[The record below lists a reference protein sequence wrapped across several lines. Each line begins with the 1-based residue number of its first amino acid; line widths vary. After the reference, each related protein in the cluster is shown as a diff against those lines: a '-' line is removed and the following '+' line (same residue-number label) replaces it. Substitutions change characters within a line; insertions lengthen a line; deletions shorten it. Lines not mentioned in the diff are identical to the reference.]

1 MHKFFRGSKKTIAAM
16 MAVLMFTSSTGG
28 YAQAGMIQDAFPETQ
43 KIVQD
48 VQENTDTPVTE
59 DAETVVTK
67 PDTEVPTGEPTKEP
81 AEDSAE
87 DSAEGSVDNPTPEVT
102 ETPKPTEKLEEK
114 NKDASKET
122 TADSEKKSET
132 SEKKETSEDS
142 NELSNTVTRF
152 IQEKDSYA
160 YMEQITNMDDLLS
173 EMNEEQLYEL
183 LYFMRLS
190 FLSEVPEKHSQTL
203 DIYYEILNAY
213 IRAKT
218 GDPKQEWQ
226 DLVLPYLPYY
236 QEGMETT
243 EDYLDV
249 VDGKDFDLSYL
260 EEQLSSLED
269 CQDSDI
275 LAGKAEPV
283 TIEAAMESV
292 RQDILDGNPAD
303 AIWTMYHY
311 GYMADVLTELD
322 YETLEGFFQGLSED
336 DRFVFNTLAGYEY
349 FRFVDQGYALDGY
362 KEKAEMLQYFYQ
374 EAAESDA
381 ADQILLSYLN
391 KQNKKTYSSVEAY
404 VAEMTK
410 DSSENFAE
418 VMEAWNLFLAGRVDT
433 LVKKVNKE
441 EIKDEPSKPED
452 SHEPLAPD
460 TPDVDVPDTGDST
473 GDDLGGAGD
482 DLPKKDI
489 GTGDTLSDVE
499 YPSLGKNYNDGIAL
513 ASAQYNKNVNGGQW
527 VAISNTWYFLQ
538 SNGQILYNSWV
549 LDGNDWYFIKPNGWA
564 VVSAYAV
571 IDNVAYHFNAKGAD
585 DGKLSQ
591 GWVVSDINGGWYYIY
606 NGTAQYG
613 WVWPQEK
620 SVADAAGNTYC
631 YYWCGPSDDRVMR
644 ANGYYSIWCAEAG
657 QNLDYYLDNGGHLI
671 QATIGGNSYY
681 SAFNANNGAIDCAW
695 NGSTVVL
702 KGGNHN
708 VSAQHGIYN
717 KNVTITTDGS
727 HRCYIRN
734 SNTATGAGRPTILYI
749 SGGTLTINGYI
760 SWDGGNR
767 NSEKAASDVLIAE
780 NGGTLTFDSANAKVF
795 NCNQGLH
802 GTSDSPNGAK
812 VNFYAGEIYNC
823 YFGIGTYN
831 NVTMTGGT
839 IRNCEQG
846 VHLNA
851 CYRDIV
857 CDITGG
863 TIKDNAGHG
872 VVGHA
877 AEWGSPHRVGLTVD
891 NTTITGN
898 GNGVCMTASVTAN
911 SSVTLNNDNINN
923 NTTGVMIGAG
933 TLNIGEYNN
942 VNVKNNTSR
951 GVCITNANSVG
962 RINKAQ
968 ITGNGKSADSGAG
981 IYTLGTIYTTASTN
995 VSNNKGAQGGG
1006 ICGDGNAVLNI
1017 NGTPI
1022 KDNTAH
1028 GCGGGICSHGTL
1040 NLSGSTLT
1048 GNTATGDG
1056 GAIWYNKGNI
1066 SGCGITG
1073 NTANNIGGGV
1083 SLSGGTSTLTNN
1095 NIDNNKANQGGG
1107 MYTDGNLT
1115 ISSGTF
1121 NNNNASGNGGGII
1134 SNGTITMN
1142 GGSITGNY
1150 SGWDGGGVNSRA
1162 TFNFNGGAIQNNTA
1176 YWLGGNIHVQAVD
1189 NINNKQ
1195 SVFTVTSKNPISG
1208 GKAEGSG
1215 GGGVCVYG
1223 TGAKLILNDGTSVK
1237 DNTAPTG
1244 GGINGNAAVE
1254 MKNATIS
1261 GNKATSNNG
1270 GGIELFSDQYG
1281 TGSFK
1286 MTSGTIENNTATS
1299 EGGGFHGPNFT
1310 MTGGTIQKNNAGT
1323 VAGGVLVNG
1332 TGACSMS
1339 GGTITNNTSTYG
1351 AGGLWVD
1358 DNTPFTMGGGTI
1370 SNNTAGGDG
1379 GGIYNDNGN
1388 ITLSGGSVTGNKAN
1402 VNAGSGGGIRN
1413 SGTLTVNGTASIDN
1427 NTAYAGGGV
1436 HSTTG
1441 NIVVSGNAKVNKNTA
1456 TECGGGINAEYDGS
1470 DDTITIAENAQISN
1484 NMTKS
1489 DGGGISLFPA
1499 KLVVSGGKIQNNT
1512 AGVGGGIASYADGDI
1527 TMTDGEISGN
1537 TAISG
1542 GGIYLSQP
1550 KMTMSGG
1557 SIHGNT
1563 AKLSENSSGTDGYG
1577 GGIMSLSGKNPV
1589 TITGGSIYGNTAE
1602 SGLANAYYQG
1612 GKLFVGKDASITG
1625 DIYLYKNKIINVI
1638 SDLTKA
1644 NLEVSM
1650 AENYTYKQRV
1660 IAEYSADTTSYKNG
1674 TDDTKRYSLET
1685 NTAGYAKTKG
1695 IRIEDNSTKGSLYQV
1710 WLDSSELP
1718 IRVNYI
1724 GRYADSGS
1732 VKTEIVEPGTETY
1745 TVQKNSGYTRFS
1757 RKDYTFQGWAYRLT
1771 DKKPTYSEKSSNVIS
1786 YDDLRSIWQEQQEAG
1801 ITGDM
1806 FKTQSTESSRSVA
1819 GIALAAMQNALSG
1832 LIFPAQVQA
1841 AENDQVWDVYMLDTW
1856 DKVPTI
1862 TWKENTFWEGTDVY
1876 KADLLKN
1883 IRISD
1888 LEDGTIDVSKLVIN
1902 SITYSAGKLENGTK
1916 AASYTVNY
1924 PKGMQDS
1931 DKLDTWFMQLDKNDS
1946 PVTHVLHCSV
1956 TDSAGNVAKA
1966 DITVKVKYNE
1976 FPTITAQDRYFT
1988 LEEAQ
1993 GGQITK
1999 DALLKNAITDGKL
2012 SANDTEEGNLNNKLD
2027 MVDFKAS
2034 DFTSFTDSGY
2044 VTVTFHVQDSMGP
2057 GGKGKETYRQI
2068 KVYVVKD
2075 GVIEEPE
2082 KAQNIRFINKKYYDL
2097 NKGVNPD
2104 TLSEEEK
2111 EARNGNGGLNV
2122 ESKWYHDPEY
2132 QAVIEAAFGKTQGT
2146 DYEFTKEDIDKI
2158 KAYVDANGIGTT
2170 RSDAALD
2177 NFYSQFVAPAKVN

>member
-43 KIVQD
+43 EIVQD

-67 PDTEVPTGEPTKEP
+67 PETEVPTGEPTKEP
-81 AEDSAE
+81 AEDSV
-87 DSAEGSVDNPTPEVT
+87 EGSVDNPTPEVT

-190 FLSEVPEKHSQTL
+190 FLSEVPENHSQTL
-203 DIYYEILNAY
+203 DTYYEILNAY

-236 QEGMETT
+236 QEGMKTT

-275 LAGKAEPV
+275 LAGRAEPV

-292 RQDILDGNPAD
+292 RQDVLDGNPAD

-311 GYMADVLTELD
+311 GYMADVLAELD
-322 YETLEGFFQGLSED
+322 YETLEGFFQGLGED
-336 DRFVFNTLAGYEY
+336 DRFVFNSLAGYEY

-391 KQNKKTYSSVEAY
+391 KQDKKTYSSVEAY

-499 YPSLGKNYNDGIAL
+499 YPSLGKNYNDGISL

-527 VAISNTWYFLQ
+527 VAISNTWYFVQ

-606 NGTAQYG
+606 NGAAQYG

-644 ANGYYSIWCAEAG
+644 ANGYYTIWCAEAG
-657 QNLDYYLDNGGHLI
+657 QNLDYYLDSGGHLI

-734 SNTATGAGRPTILYI
+734 SNTTTGGNRPTILYI

-760 SWDGGNR
+760 SWDGGNK
-767 NSEKAASDVLIAE
+767 NSDKAASDVLIAE

-812 VNFYAGEIYNC
+812 INFYAGEIYNC
-823 YFGIGTYN
+823 LLGIGTYN

-839 IRNCEQG
+839 IRNCQQG

-863 TIKDNAGHG
+863 TIKDNSSYG
-872 VVGHA
+872 VVGLA
-877 AEWGSPHRVGLTVD
+877 ANWGSPHKVTLTVTKANVFGNGYGVGLSGSVTANSSLKLDNGTNIHNNTHVGTFVESGSMNVGETANVD
-891 NTTITGN
+891 IVNNGERGAVVNNVHSTGTFNKATITGN
-898 GNGVCMTASVTAN
+898 GNSSMT
-911 SSVTLNNDNINN
+911 
-923 NTTGVMIGAG
+923 
-933 TLNIGEYNN
+933 
-942 VNVKNNTSR
+942 
-951 GVCITNANSVG
+951 
-962 RINKAQ
+962 
-968 ITGNGKSADSGAG
+968 GAG
-981 IYTLGTIYTTASTN
+981 IYTTGTISTTANTN
-995 VSNNKGAQGGG
+995 ISNNKSSGGGG
-1006 ICGDGNAVLNI
+1006 IFGADTSTLNI

-1022 KDNTAH
+1022 KNNTAQ
-1028 GCGGGICSHGTL
+1028 GGGGGICSHGTL
-1040 NLSGSTLT
+1040 NLNNATLT

-1056 GAIWYNKGNI
+1056 GAIWYNKGTI
-1066 SGCGITG
+1066 SKSTITG
-1073 NTANNIGGGV
+1073 NTSNNLGGGV
-1083 SLSGGTSTLTNN
+1083 SLSHGTSTVSDTS
-1095 NIDNNKANQGGG
+1095 ISNNKANDGGG

-1115 ISSGTF
+1115 I
-1121 NNNNASGNGGGII
+1121 NNCTYDSNTASGNGGGII
-1134 SNGTITMN
+1134 SNGTVTMN
-1142 GGSITGNY
+1142 SGSITNNY

-1244 GGINGNAAVE
+1244 GGINGNATIE
-1254 MKNATIS
+1254 MHNATIS

-1286 MTSGTIENNTATS
+1286 MTSGTIENNTATC

-1339 GGTITNNTSTYG
+1339 GGTITNNTSTYSG
-1351 AGGLWVD
+1351 GGLWVD
-1358 DNTPFTMGGGTI
+1358 DNTPFTLGGGTI

-1379 GGIYNDNGN
+1379 GGIYIDNGN
-1388 ITLSGGSVTGNKAN
+1388 ITITAGTISGNK
-1402 VNAGSGGGIRN
+1402 GQW
-1413 SGTLTVNGTASIDN
+1413 
-1427 NTAYAGGGV
+1427 
-1436 HSTTG
+1436 
-1441 NIVVSGNAKVNKNTA
+1441 
-1456 TECGGGINAEYDGS
+1456 GGGINDCGTVTMKGG
-1470 DDTITIAENAQISN
+1470 TISGNSTTSKAGA
-1484 NMTKS
+1484 
-1489 DGGGISLFPA
+1489 GINVSTNG
-1499 KLVVSGGKIQNNT
+1499 KLTMSGGKIQNNT
-1512 AGVGGGIASYADGDI
+1512 SAETGGGICNLGTLEISG
-1527 TMTDGEISGN
+1527 GEISGN
-1537 TAISG
+1537 TTKYSG
-1542 GGIYLSQP
+1542 GGIY
-1550 KMTMSGG
+1550 
-1557 SIHGNT
+1557 
-1563 AKLSENSSGTDGYG
+1563 NSAQGKGT
-1577 GGIMSLSGKNPV
+1577 
-1589 TITGGSIYGNTAE
+1589 TITGGTISGNTAE
-1602 SGLANAYYQG
+1602 TYGGGGIYIEDNSKVTMTGGTVKANTVKTNGKAIYQNGTLNLG
-1612 GKLFVGKDASITG
+1612 GSAEVLG
-1625 DIYLYKNKIINVI
+1625 DIYLGTGKIINVV

-1644 NLEVSM
+1644 NPEVAM
-1650 AENYTYKQRV
+1650 AENDTYKQRV
-1660 IAEYSADTTSYKNG
+1660 IAEYSADTTSFKNG

-1685 NTAGYAKTKG
+1685 NTAGYAKAKNIKIDDNVDKG
-1695 IRIEDNSTKGSLYQV
+1695 KLYQV
-1710 WLDSSELP
+1710 WLNKTDLP

-1732 VKTEIVEPGTETY
+1732 VKTEIVEPGTEKY

-1801 ITGDM
+1801 ISGDM
-1806 FKTQSTESSRSVA
+1806 FETQSTESSRSVA

-1862 TWKENTFWEGTDVY
+1862 KWKENTFWEGTDVY

>member
-43 KIVQD
+43 EIVQD

-190 FLSEVPEKHSQTL
+190 FLSEVPENHSQTL
-203 DIYYEILNAY
+203 DTYYEILNAY

-236 QEGMETT
+236 QEGMKTT
-243 EDYLDV
+243 KDYLDV

-275 LAGKAEPV
+275 LAGRAEPV

-292 RQDILDGNPAD
+292 RQDVLDGNPAD

-311 GYMADVLTELD
+311 GYMADVLAELD
-322 YETLEGFFQGLSED
+322 YETLEGFFQGLGED

-391 KQNKKTYSSVEAY
+391 KQDKKTYSSVEAY

-473 GDDLGGAGD
+473 GDNLGGAGD

-527 VAISNTWYFLQ
+527 VAISNTWYFVQ

-564 VVSAYAV
+564 VVSTYAV

-606 NGTAQYG
+606 NSTAQYG

-644 ANGYYSIWCAEAG
+644 ANGYYTIWCAEAG
-657 QNLDYYLDNGGHLI
+657 QNLDYYLDSGGHLI

-695 NGSTVVL
+695 NDSTVVL

-734 SNTATGAGRPTILYI
+734 SNTTTGANRPTILYI

-760 SWDGGNR
+760 SWDGGNK

-802 GTSDSPNGAK
+802 GTSDAPNGAK

-823 YFGIGTYN
+823 LLGIGTYN

-863 TIKDNAGHG
+863 TIKDNSSYG
-872 VVGHA
+872 VVGLA
-877 AEWGSPHRVGLTVD
+877 ADWGSPHKVTLTVTKANVFGNGYGVGLTGSVTANSSLKLDNGTNIHNNTHVGTFVESGSMNVGATANVD
-891 NTTITGN
+891 IVNNGERGAVVNNVHSTGTFNKATITGN
-898 GNGVCMTASVTAN
+898 GNSSMT
-911 SSVTLNNDNINN
+911 
-923 NTTGVMIGAG
+923 
-933 TLNIGEYNN
+933 
-942 VNVKNNTSR
+942 
-951 GVCITNANSVG
+951 
-962 RINKAQ
+962 
-968 ITGNGKSADSGAG
+968 GAG
-981 IYTLGTIYTTASTN
+981 IYTTGTISTTTN
-995 VSNNKGAQGGG
+995 TNISENKGTQGGG
-1006 ICGDGNAVLNI
+1006 ICGDGNAVLTI
-1017 NGTPI
+1017 NGSTI
-1022 KDNTAH
+1022 NSNTAN
-1028 GCGGGICSHGTL
+1028 GCGGAICSYGTL
-1040 NLSGSTLT
+1040 NLNSGTLKK
-1048 GNTATGDG
+1048 NSATGDG
-1056 GAIWYNKGNI
+1056 GAIWFKKGSINATI
-1066 SGCGITG
+1066 EENS
-1073 NTANNIGGGV
+1073 ANGLGGGV
-1083 SLSGGTSTLTNN
+1083 SHSGGSATDHIKGGTIN
-1095 NIDNNKANQGGG
+1095 NNKANQGAGL
-1107 MYTDGNLT
+1107 YTDGTLVIDNGS
-1115 ISSGTF
+1115 I
-1121 NNNNASGNGGGII
+1121 NNNTASGNGGGIM
-1134 SNGTITMN
+1134 SNGPVTMN
-1142 GGSITGNY
+1142 AGTITGNY
-1150 SGWDGGGVNSRA
+1150 SGWDGGGVNSHA
-1162 TFNFNGGAIQNNTA
+1162 NFNFNGGTIQNNTA
-1176 YWLGGNIHVQAVD
+1176 YWLGGNIHQ
-1189 NINNKQ
+1189 Q
-1195 SVFTVTSKNPISG
+1195 SVNSANVTFTVTSKTPISG

-1215 GGGVCVYG
+1215 GGGICVYG
-1223 TGAKLILNDGTSVK
+1223 TGAKVILNDGTSVK
-1237 DNTAPTG
+1237 DNTAPVG
-1244 GGINGNAAVE
+1244 GGIDSNGAVE
-1254 MKNATIS
+1254 IKNAIIS
-1261 GNKATSNNG
+1261 GNSTTGVG
-1270 GGIELFSDQYG
+1270 GGIALFTDSYG
-1281 TGSFK
+1281 TGSLK
-1286 MTSGTIENNTATS
+1286 MSSGIIENNTAGT
-1299 EGGGFHGPNFT
+1299 EGGGFWGSNFT
-1310 MTGGTIQKNNAGT
+1310 MTGGTIQNNNAGT

-1339 GGTITNNTSTYG
+1339 GGTITNNTSTYSG
-1351 AGGLWVD
+1351 GGLFVD

-1388 ITLSGGSVTGNKAN
+1388 ITLTAGTISGNKAQW
-1402 VNAGSGGGIRN
+1402 
-1413 SGTLTVNGTASIDN
+1413 
-1427 NTAYAGGGV
+1427 
-1436 HSTTG
+1436 
-1441 NIVVSGNAKVNKNTA
+1441 
-1456 TECGGGINAEYDGS
+1456 GGGINDCGTVTMKGGTISGNSTTSKAGAGINVSTNGKLTMSGGQIQKNTSAE
-1470 DDTITIAENAQISN
+1470 T
-1484 NMTKS
+1484 
-1489 DGGGISLFPA
+1489 GGGICNLGT
-1499 KLVVSGGKIQNNT
+1499 LEISG
-1512 AGVGGGIASYADGDI
+1512 
-1527 TMTDGEISGN
+1527 GEISGN
-1537 TAISG
+1537 TTKYSGGAIYNSAQGKGTTITGGTISGNKAETYGG
-1542 GGIYLSQP
+1542 GGIYIEDNS
-1550 KMTMSGG
+1550 KVTMT
-1557 SIHGNT
+1557 
-1563 AKLSENSSGTDGYG
+1563 SGTIKDNTVKTNGKAIYQNGTLNLG
-1577 GGIMSLSGKNPV
+1577 GA
-1589 TITGGSIYGNTAE
+1589 AE
-1602 SGLANAYYQG
+1602 VL
-1612 GKLFVGKDASITG
+1612 G
-1625 DIYLYKNKIINVI
+1625 DIYLGTGKIINVV

-1644 NLEVSM
+1644 NPEVAM
-1650 AENYTYKQRV
+1650 AENDTYKQRV
-1660 IAEYSADTTSYKNG
+1660 IAEYSADTTSFKNG

-1685 NTAGYAKTKG
+1685 TTAGYAKAKNIKIDDNVDKG
-1695 IRIEDNSTKGSLYQV
+1695 KLYQV
-1710 WLDSSELP
+1710 WLNKTDLP

-1732 VKTEIVEPGTETY
+1732 VKTEIVEPGTEKY
-1745 TVQKNSGYTRFS
+1745 TVQKNSGYTGYS
-1757 RKDYTFQGWAYRLT
+1757 RKAYTFQGWATIPPY
-1771 DKKPTYSEKSSNVIS
+1771 KKPVYSEKTTNVIT
-1786 YDDLRSIWQEQQEAG
+1786 YDDLRDIYLEQQEAG

-1832 LIFPAQVQA
+1832 LIFPVQVQA

-1862 TWKENTFWEGTDVY
+1862 KWTENTFWEGTDVY

-1883 IRISD
+1883 IQIRD
-1888 LEDGTIDVSKLVIN
+1888 EEDGTIDVSKLVIN

-2012 SANDTEEGNLNNKLD
+2012 SANDTEEGNLNSKLD

-2057 GGKGKETYRQI
+2057 GGNGKETYRQI

>member
-43 KIVQD
+43 EIVQD

-190 FLSEVPEKHSQTL
+190 FLSEVPENHSQTL
-203 DIYYEILNAY
+203 DTYYEILNAY

-236 QEGMETT
+236 QEGMKTT
-243 EDYLDV
+243 KDYLDV

-275 LAGKAEPV
+275 LAGRAEPV

-292 RQDILDGNPAD
+292 RQDVLDGNPAD

-311 GYMADVLTELD
+311 GYMADVLAELD
-322 YETLEGFFQGLSED
+322 YETLEGFFQGLGED

-391 KQNKKTYSSVEAY
+391 KQDKKTYSSVEAY

-473 GDDLGGAGD
+473 GDNLGGAGD

-527 VAISNTWYFLQ
+527 VAISNTWYFVQ

-571 IDNVAYHFNAKGAD
+571 IDNVAYHFNASGAD

-606 NGTAQYG
+606 NSTAQYG

-657 QNLDYYLDNGGHLI
+657 QNLDYYLDSGGHLI

-717 KNVTITTDGS
+717 KNVTITTDGD

-734 SNTATGAGRPTILYI
+734 SSTATGAGRPTILFI
-749 SGGTLTINGYI
+749 SKGTLTINGYI
-760 SWDGGNR
+760 SWDGGNK
-767 NSEKAASDVLIAE
+767 NSGKAASDVLIAE
-780 NGGTLTFDSANAKVF
+780 NGGTLTFDSSNAKVF

-802 GTSDSPNGAK
+802 GTSDAPNGAK

-823 YFGIGTYN
+823 LLGIGTYN

-863 TIKDNAGHG
+863 TIKDNVSQG
-872 VVGHA
+872 VVGLS

-898 GNGVCMTASVTAN
+898 GNGVCMSASVTAN
-911 SSVTLNNDNINN
+911 SSVTLNNNNINN
-923 NTTGVMIGAG
+923 NITGVMISAG

-1028 GCGGGICSHGTL
+1028 GCGGGICSYGTL

-1095 NIDNNKANQGGG
+1095 NIDNNKANEGGG

-1121 NNNNASGNGGGII
+1121 RGNNASGNGGGII
-1134 SNGTITMN
+1134 SNGTVTMN

-1162 TFNFNGGAIQNNTA
+1162 TFNFNGGAIQSNTA

-1286 MTSGTIENNTATS
+1286 MTSGTIENNTATC

-1339 GGTITNNTSTYG
+1339 GGTITNNTSTYSG
-1351 AGGLWVD
+1351 GGLWVD
-1358 DNTPFTMGGGTI
+1358 DNTPFTLGGGTI

-1388 ITLSGGSVTGNKAN
+1388 ITLTAGTISGNK
-1402 VNAGSGGGIRN
+1402 GQW
-1413 SGTLTVNGTASIDN
+1413 
-1427 NTAYAGGGV
+1427 
-1436 HSTTG
+1436 
-1441 NIVVSGNAKVNKNTA
+1441 
-1456 TECGGGINAEYDGS
+1456 GGGINDCGTVTMKGG
-1470 DDTITIAENAQISN
+1470 TISGNSTTSKAGA
-1484 NMTKS
+1484 
-1489 DGGGISLFPA
+1489 GINVSTNG
-1499 KLVVSGGKIQNNT
+1499 KLTMSGGKIQNNT
-1512 AGVGGGIASYADGDI
+1512 SAETGGGICNLGTLEISG
-1527 TMTDGEISGN
+1527 GEISGN
-1537 TAISG
+1537 TTKYSG
-1542 GGIYLSQP
+1542 GGIY
-1550 KMTMSGG
+1550 
-1557 SIHGNT
+1557 
-1563 AKLSENSSGTDGYG
+1563 NSAQGKGT
-1577 GGIMSLSGKNPV
+1577 
-1589 TITGGSIYGNTAE
+1589 TITGGTISGNTAE
-1602 SGLANAYYQG
+1602 TYGGGGIYIEDNSKVTMTGGAIKANTVKTNGKAIYQNGTLNLG
-1612 GKLFVGKDASITG
+1612 GSAEVLG
-1625 DIYLYKNKIINVI
+1625 DIYLGTSKIINVI

-1644 NLEVSM
+1644 NPEVAM
-1650 AENYTYKQRV
+1650 AENDTYKQRV
-1660 IAEYSADTTSYKNG
+1660 IAEYSADTTSFKNG
-1674 TDDTKRYSLET
+1674 THDTKRYSLET
-1685 NTAGYAKTKG
+1685 NTARYAKAKNIKIDDNVDKG
-1695 IRIEDNSTKGSLYQV
+1695 KLYQV
-1710 WLDSSELP
+1710 WLNKTDLP

-1745 TVQKNSGYTRFS
+1745 TVQKNTGYTRFS

-1801 ITGDM
+1801 ISGDM
-1806 FKTQSTESSRSVA
+1806 FETQSTESSRSVA

-1832 LIFPAQVQA
+1832 LIFPVQVQA

-1888 LEDGTIDVSKLVIN
+1888 VEDGTIDVSKLVIN

>member
-43 KIVQD
+43 EIVQD

-59 DAETVVTK
+59 DAETDVTK

-190 FLSEVPEKHSQTL
+190 FLSEVPENHSQTL
-203 DIYYEILNAY
+203 DTYYEILNAY
-213 IRAKT
+213 LRAKT

-243 EDYLDV
+243 KDYLDV

-275 LAGKAEPV
+275 LAGRAEPV

-292 RQDILDGNPAD
+292 RQDVLDGNPAD

-311 GYMADVLTELD
+311 GYMADVLAELD
-322 YETLEGFFQGLSED
+322 YETLEGFFQGLGED
-336 DRFVFNTLAGYEY
+336 DRFVFNILAGYEY

-374 EAAESDA
+374 EAAESEA

-391 KQNKKTYSSVEAY
+391 KQDKKTYSSVETY

-473 GDDLGGAGD
+473 GDNLGGAGD

-527 VAISNTWYFLQ
+527 VAISNTWYFVQ
-538 SNGQILYNSWV
+538 SNGAILYNSWV
-549 LDGNDWYFIKPNGWA
+549 LDGNTWYYIKPNGWA

-571 IDNVAYHFNAKGAD
+571 IDNVAYHFNASGAD

-606 NGTAQYG
+606 NSTAQYG

-631 YYWCGPSDDRVMR
+631 WYYCGPADDRVMR

-657 QNLDYYLDNGGHLI
+657 QNLDYYLDSGGHQI

-681 SAFNANNGAIDCAW
+681 SAFNAGNGAIDCAW
-695 NGSTVVL
+695 NDSTVVL

-734 SNTATGAGRPTILYI
+734 SSTATGANRPTILYI

-760 SWDGGNR
+760 SWDGGNK
-767 NSEKAASDVLIAE
+767 NSEKAASDVLIAK

-802 GTSDSPNGAK
+802 GTSDAPNGAK

-823 YFGIGTYN
+823 LLGIGTYN

-839 IRNCEQG
+839 IRNCQQG

-863 TIKDNAGHG
+863 TIKDNESYG
-872 VVGHA
+872 VVGLA
-877 AEWGSPHRVGLTVD
+877 AEWGSAHKVTLTVTKANVFGNGYGVGLTGSVTANSSLKLDNGTNIHNNTHVGTFVESGSMNVGATANVD
-891 NTTITGN
+891 IVNNGERGAVVNNVHSTGTFNKATITGN
-898 GNGVCMTASVTAN
+898 GNSSMT
-911 SSVTLNNDNINN
+911 
-923 NTTGVMIGAG
+923 
-933 TLNIGEYNN
+933 
-942 VNVKNNTSR
+942 
-951 GVCITNANSVG
+951 
-962 RINKAQ
+962 
-968 ITGNGKSADSGAG
+968 GAG
-981 IYTLGTIYTTASTN
+981 IYTTGTISTTANTN
-995 VSNNKGAQGGG
+995 ISNNKSSGGGG
-1006 ICGDGNAVLNI
+1006 IFGADTSTLNI

-1022 KDNTAH
+1022 KNNTAK
-1028 GCGGGICSHGTL
+1028 GGGGGICSHGTL
-1040 NLSGSTLT
+1040 NLNNATLT
-1048 GNTATGDG
+1048 GNTATEDG
-1056 GAIWYNKGNI
+1056 GAIWYNKGTI
-1066 SGCGITG
+1066 SKSTITG
-1073 NTANNIGGGV
+1073 NTSNNLGGGV
-1083 SLSGGTSTLTNN
+1083 SLSHGTSTVSDTS
-1095 NIDNNKANQGGG
+1095 ISNNKANQGGG

-1115 ISSGTF
+1115 I
-1121 NNNNASGNGGGII
+1121 NNCTYDSNTASGNGGGII
-1134 SNGTITMN
+1134 SNGTVTMN
-1142 GGSITGNY
+1142 SGSITNNY
-1150 SGWDGGGVNSRA
+1150 SGWDGGGVNSHA

-1176 YWLGGNIHVQAVD
+1176 YWLGGNIHTQAVG

-1195 SVFTVTSKNPISG
+1195 AVFTVTSKAPISG

-1244 GGINGNAAVE
+1244 GGINGNAAIE
-1254 MKNATIS
+1254 MHNATIS

-1270 GGIELFSDQYG
+1270 GGIELFSDQDG

-1286 MTSGTIENNTATS
+1286 MTSGTIENNTATC
-1299 EGGGFHGPNFT
+1299 EGGGFHGPNFA
-1310 MTGGTIQKNNAGT
+1310 MTGGTIQKNNAGA

-1339 GGTITNNTSTYG
+1339 GGTITNNTSTYSG
-1351 AGGLWVD
+1351 GGLWVD
-1358 DNTPFTMGGGTI
+1358 DNTPFTLGGGTI

-1388 ITLSGGSVTGNKAN
+1388 ITLTAGTISGNK
-1402 VNAGSGGGIRN
+1402 GQW
-1413 SGTLTVNGTASIDN
+1413 
-1427 NTAYAGGGV
+1427 
-1436 HSTTG
+1436 
-1441 NIVVSGNAKVNKNTA
+1441 
-1456 TECGGGINAEYDGS
+1456 GGGINDCGTVTMKGG
-1470 DDTITIAENAQISN
+1470 TISGNSTTSKAGA
-1484 NMTKS
+1484 
-1489 DGGGISLFPA
+1489 GINVSTNG
-1499 KLVVSGGKIQNNT
+1499 KLTMSGGKIQNNT
-1512 AGVGGGIASYADGDI
+1512 SAETGGGICNLGTLEISG
-1527 TMTDGEISGN
+1527 GEISGN
-1537 TAISG
+1537 TTKYSG
-1542 GGIYLSQP
+1542 GGIY
-1550 KMTMSGG
+1550 
-1557 SIHGNT
+1557 
-1563 AKLSENSSGTDGYG
+1563 NSAQGKGT
-1577 GGIMSLSGKNPV
+1577 
-1589 TITGGSIYGNTAE
+1589 TITGGTISGNTAE
-1602 SGLANAYYQG
+1602 TYGGGGIYIEDNSKVTMTGGTIKANTVKTNGKAIYQNGTLNLG
-1612 GKLFVGKDASITG
+1612 GSAEVLG
-1625 DIYLYKNKIINVI
+1625 DIYLGTGKIINVV

-1644 NLEVSM
+1644 HPEVAM
-1650 AENYTYKQRV
+1650 AENDTYKQRV

-1685 NTAGYAKTKG
+1685 TTAGYAKAKNIKIDDNVDKG
-1695 IRIEDNSTKGSLYQV
+1695 KLYQV
-1710 WLDSSELP
+1710 WLNKTDLP

-1732 VKTEIVEPGTETY
+1732 VKTEIVEPGTEKY
-1745 TVQKNSGYTRFS
+1745 TVQKNSGYTGYS
-1757 RKDYTFQGWAYRLT
+1757 RKDYTFQGWAFRLNN
-1771 DKKPTYSEKSSNVIS
+1771 KKPVYSEKTANVIT

-1806 FKTQSTESSRSVA
+1806 FKTQSTKSSRSVA

-1862 TWKENTFWEGTDVY
+1862 KWTENTFWEGTDVY
-1876 KADLLKN
+1876 RSDLLKN
-1883 IRISD
+1883 IQIWD
-1888 LEDGTIDVSKLVIN
+1888 EEDGTIDVSKLVIN

>member
-43 KIVQD
+43 EIVQD

-67 PDTEVPTGEPTKEP
+67 PETEVPTGEPTKEP
-81 AEDSAE
+81 AEDSV
-87 DSAEGSVDNPTPEVT
+87 EGSVDNPTPEVT

-190 FLSEVPEKHSQTL
+190 FLSEVPENHSQTL
-203 DIYYEILNAY
+203 DTYYEILNAY

-236 QEGMETT
+236 QEGMKTT
-243 EDYLDV
+243 KDYLDV

-275 LAGKAEPV
+275 LAGRAEPV

-292 RQDILDGNPAD
+292 RQDVLDGNPAD

-311 GYMADVLTELD
+311 GYMADVLAELD
-322 YETLEGFFQGLSED
+322 YETLEGFFQGLGED

-374 EAAESDA
+374 EAAASDA

-391 KQNKKTYSSVEAY
+391 KQDKKTYSSVEAY
-404 VAEMTK
+404 VTEMTK

-527 VAISNTWYFLQ
+527 VAISNTWYFVQ

-571 IDNVAYHFNAKGAD
+571 IDNVAYHFNASGAD

-606 NGTAQYG
+606 NSTAQYG

-657 QNLDYYLDNGGHLI
+657 QNLDYYLDSGGHLI

-717 KNVTITTDGS
+717 KNVTITTDGD

-734 SNTATGAGRPTILYI
+734 SSTATGANRPTILYI

-760 SWDGGNR
+760 SWDGGNI
-767 NSEKAASDVLIAE
+767 NSGKAASDVLIAE

-823 YFGIGTYN
+823 LLGIGTYN

-839 IRNCEQG
+839 IRNCQQG

-863 TIKDNAGHG
+863 TIKDNESYG
-872 VVGHA
+872 VVGLA
-877 AEWGSPHRVGLTVD
+877 AEWGSAHKVTLTVTKANVFGNGYGVGLTGSVTANSSLKLDNGTNIHNNTHVGTFVESGSMNVGATAYVD
-891 NTTITGN
+891 IVNNGERGAVVNNVHSTGTFNKATITGN
-898 GNGVCMTASVTAN
+898 GNSSMT
-911 SSVTLNNDNINN
+911 
-923 NTTGVMIGAG
+923 
-933 TLNIGEYNN
+933 
-942 VNVKNNTSR
+942 
-951 GVCITNANSVG
+951 
-962 RINKAQ
+962 
-968 ITGNGKSADSGAG
+968 GAG
-981 IYTLGTIYTTASTN
+981 IYTTGTISTTASTN
-995 VSNNKGAQGGG
+995 VSNNKGSHGGG

-1028 GCGGGICSHGTL
+1028 GCGGGICSYGTL

-1095 NIDNNKANQGGG
+1095 NIDNNKANEGGG
-1107 MYTDGNLT
+1107 MYTDGSLT

-1121 NNNNASGNGGGII
+1121 SNNNASGNGGGII
-1134 SNGTITMN
+1134 SNGTVTMN

-1162 TFNFNGGAIQNNTA
+1162 TFNFNGGAIQSNTA

-1244 GGINGNAAVE
+1244 GGINGNAAIE
-1254 MKNATIS
+1254 MHNATIS

-1286 MTSGTIENNTATS
+1286 MTSGTIENNTATC

-1339 GGTITNNTSTYG
+1339 GGTITNNTSTYSG
-1351 AGGLWVD
+1351 GGLWVD
-1358 DNTPFTMGGGTI
+1358 DNTPFTLGGGTI

-1388 ITLSGGSVTGNKAN
+1388 ITLTAGTISGNK
-1402 VNAGSGGGIRN
+1402 GQW
-1413 SGTLTVNGTASIDN
+1413 
-1427 NTAYAGGGV
+1427 
-1436 HSTTG
+1436 
-1441 NIVVSGNAKVNKNTA
+1441 
-1456 TECGGGINAEYDGS
+1456 GGGINDCGTVTMKGG
-1470 DDTITIAENAQISN
+1470 TISGNSTTSKAGA
-1484 NMTKS
+1484 
-1489 DGGGISLFPA
+1489 GINVSTNG
-1499 KLVVSGGKIQNNT
+1499 KLIMSGGKIQNNT
-1512 AGVGGGIASYADGDI
+1512 SAETGGGICNLGTLEISG
-1527 TMTDGEISGN
+1527 GEISGN
-1537 TAISG
+1537 TTKYSG
-1542 GGIYLSQP
+1542 GGIY
-1550 KMTMSGG
+1550 
-1557 SIHGNT
+1557 
-1563 AKLSENSSGTDGYG
+1563 NSAQGKGT
-1577 GGIMSLSGKNPV
+1577 
-1589 TITGGSIYGNTAE
+1589 TITGGTISGNTAE
-1602 SGLANAYYQG
+1602 TYGGGGIYIEDNSKITMTGGTIKANTVKTNGKAIYQNGTLNLG
-1612 GKLFVGKDASITG
+1612 GSAEVLG
-1625 DIYLYKNKIINVI
+1625 DIYLGTGKIINVV

-1644 NLEVSM
+1644 NPEVAM
-1650 AENYTYKQRV
+1650 AENDTYKQRV
-1660 IAEYSADTTSYKNG
+1660 IAEYSADTTSFKNG
-1674 TDDTKRYSLET
+1674 THDTKRYSLET
-1685 NTAGYAKTKG
+1685 NTAGYAKAKNIKIDDNVDKG
-1695 IRIEDNSTKGSLYQV
+1695 KLYQV
-1710 WLDSSELP
+1710 WLNKTDLP

-1732 VKTEIVEPGTETY
+1732 VKTEIVEPGTEKY
-1745 TVQKNSGYTRFS
+1745 TVQKNSGYTGYS
-1757 RKDYTFQGWAYRLT
+1757 RKAYTFQGWATIPSY
-1771 DKKPTYSEKSSNVIS
+1771 KKPVYSEKTTNVIT
-1786 YDDLRSIWQEQQEAG
+1786 YDDLRDIYLEQQEAG

-1832 LIFPAQVQA
+1832 LIFPVQVQA

-1862 TWKENTFWEGTDVY
+1862 KWTENTFWEGTDVY

-1883 IRISD
+1883 IQIRD
-1888 LEDGTIDVSKLVIN
+1888 EEDGTIDVCKLVIN

>member
-43 KIVQD
+43 KQEA
-48 VQENTDTPVTE
+48 VQETTNAPVTDT
-59 DAETVVTK
+59 ETVVTK
-67 PDTEVPTGEPTKEP
+67 PETESSTVESTDESTDKSTDEST
-81 AEDSAE
+81 D
-87 DSAEGSVDNPTPEVT
+87 GSMEAPTPEVT

-122 TADSEKKSET
+122 TADSEQKPET
-132 SEKKETSEDS
+132 STKAENAKETSEDS

-152 IQEKDSYA
+152 MQEKDSYA

-173 EMNEEQLYEL
+173 EMDEEQLYEL

-190 FLSEVPEKHSQTL
+190 FLSEVPENHSQTL
-203 DIYYEILNAY
+203 DTYYEILNAY

-226 DLVLPYLPYY
+226 NLVLPYLPYY

-243 EDYLDV
+243 EDYLDA

-260 EEQLSSLED
+260 EEQLASLED

-275 LAGKAEPV
+275 LADKAEPV

-292 RQDILDGNPAD
+292 RQDVLDGNSAD
-303 AIWTMYHY
+303 AVWTMYHY
-311 GYMADVLTELD
+311 GYMADVLAELD
-322 YETLEGFFQGLSED
+322 YETLEGFFQGLDED
-336 DRFVFNTLAGYEY
+336 DRYVFNTLAGYEY
-349 FRFVDQGYALDGY
+349 FRFVDHGYALDGY

-374 EAAESDA
+374 DAAGSEA

-391 KQNKKTYSSVEAY
+391 KQDKKTYSSVDAY

-410 DSSENFAE
+410 DSSENFDE

-527 VAISNTWYFLQ
+527 VAISNTWYFVQ
-538 SNGQILYNSWV
+538 SNGAILYNSWV
-549 LDGNDWYFIKPNGWA
+549 LDGNTWYFVKPNGWA

-571 IDNVAYHFNAKGAD
+571 IDNVAYHFNASGAD
-585 DGKLSQ
+585 DGKLNQ

-631 YYWCGPSDDRVMR
+631 YYWCGPANDRVMR

-657 QNLDYYLDNGGHLI
+657 QNLDYYLDSGGHLI

-681 SAFNANNGAIDCAW
+681 SAFNAGNGAIDCAW
-695 NGSTVVL
+695 SGSTVVF

-734 SNTATGAGRPTILYI
+734 SNTTTGANRPTILFI

-760 SWDGGNR
+760 SWDGGNI
-767 NSEKAASDVLIAE
+767 NSGKAASDVLIAE
-780 NGGTLTFDSANAKVF
+780 NGGTLTFNSANAKVF

-802 GTSDSPNGAK
+802 GTSNAPNGAK

-823 YFGIGTYN
+823 LLGIGTYN

-839 IRNCEQG
+839 IRNCSQG

-863 TIKDNAGHG
+863 TIKDNTSHG
-872 VVGHA
+872 VVGLA
-877 AEWGSPHRVGLTVD
+877 ADWGSPHKVSLTIS

-898 GNGVCMTASVTAN
+898 GNGVIMASSATSN
-911 SSVTLNNDNINN
+911 SFVTLDNDNINN
-923 NTTGVMIGAG
+923 NSTGVLIGTG

-981 IYTLGTIYTTASTN
+981 IYTMGNISTTTN
-995 VSNNKGAQGGG
+995 TNISENKGKQGGG
-1006 ICGDGNAVLNI
+1006 ICGDGNAVLTI
-1017 NGTPI
+1017 NGSTI
-1022 KDNTAH
+1022 NSNTAN
-1028 GCGGGICSHGTL
+1028 GCGGAICSYGTL
-1040 NLSGSTLT
+1040 NLNSGTLKK
-1048 GNTATGDG
+1048 NSATGDG
-1056 GAIWYNKGNI
+1056 GAIWFKKGSINATI
-1066 SGCGITG
+1066 EENS
-1073 NTANNIGGGV
+1073 ANGLGGGV
-1083 SLSGGTSTLTNN
+1083 SHSGGSATDHIKGGTIN
-1095 NIDNNKANQGGG
+1095 NNKANQGAGL
-1107 MYTDGNLT
+1107 YTDGTLVIDNGS
-1115 ISSGTF
+1115 I
-1121 NNNNASGNGGGII
+1121 NNNTASGNGGGIM
-1134 SNGTITMN
+1134 SNGPVTMN
-1142 GGSITGNY
+1142 AGTITGNY
-1150 SGWDGGGVNSRA
+1150 SGWDGGGVNSHA
-1162 TFNFNGGAIQNNTA
+1162 NFDFNGGTIQNNTA
-1176 YWLGGNIHVQAVD
+1176 YWLGGNIHQ
-1189 NINNKQ
+1189 Q
-1195 SVFTVTSKNPISG
+1195 SVNNANVTFTVTSKTSISG

-1215 GGGVCVYG
+1215 GGGICVYG
-1223 TGAKLILNDGTSVK
+1223 TGAKVILNDGTSVK
-1237 DNTAPTG
+1237 DNTAPVG
-1244 GGINGNAAVE
+1244 GGIDSNGAVE
-1254 MKNATIS
+1254 MKNAIIS
-1261 GNKATSNNG
+1261 GNSTTGVG
-1270 GGIELFSDQYG
+1270 GGIALFTDSYG
-1281 TGSFK
+1281 TGSLK
-1286 MTSGTIENNTATS
+1286 MSSGIIENNTAGT
-1299 EGGGFHGPNFT
+1299 EGGGFWGSNFT
-1310 MTGGTIQKNNAGT
+1310 MTGGTIQNNNAGT
-1323 VAGGVLVNG
+1323 LAGGVLVNG

-1339 GGTITNNTSTYG
+1339 GGTITNNTSTYSG
-1351 AGGLWVD
+1351 GGLFVD

-1388 ITLSGGSVTGNKAN
+1388 ITLTAGTISGNKAKWGGGLYVHGVVN
-1402 VNAGSGGGIRN
+1402 MKGGTISGNSTITNAGAGVAIFDDA
-1413 SGTLTVNGTASIDN
+1413 NGT
-1427 NTAYAGGGV
+1427 GEM
-1436 HSTTG
+1436 
-1441 NIVVSGNAKVNKNTA
+1441 NI
-1456 TECGGGINAEYDGS
+1456 
-1470 DDTITIAENAQISN
+1470 
-1484 NMTKS
+1484 
-1489 DGGGISLFPA
+1489 
-1499 KLVVSGGKIQNNT
+1499 SGGKIQNNT
-1512 AGVGGGIASYADGDI
+1512 SVDTGGAICNLGLLNISG
-1527 TMTDGEISGN
+1527 GEISGN
-1537 TAISG
+1537 TAKRSGGAIYNSAQGRGTTITGGTISGNKAETYGG
-1542 GGIYLSQP
+1542 GGIYIEDNS
-1550 KMTMSGG
+1550 KVTM
-1557 SIHGNT
+1557 
-1563 AKLSENSSGTDGYG
+1563 
-1577 GGIMSLSGKNPV
+1577 
-1589 TITGGSIYGNTAE
+1589 TGGTIKDNTVKTNGKAIYQNGTLNLGGAAE
-1602 SGLANAYYQG
+1602 V
-1612 GKLFVGKDASITG
+1612 FG
-1625 DIYLYKNKIINVI
+1625 DIYLGTGKIINVV

-1644 NLEVSM
+1644 NPEVAM
-1650 AENYTYKQRV
+1650 AENDTYKQRV

-1685 NTAGYAKTKG
+1685 TTAGYAKAKNIKIDDNVDKG
-1695 IRIEDNSTKGSLYQV
+1695 KLYQV
-1710 WLDSSELP
+1710 WLNKTDLP

-1745 TVQKNSGYTRFS
+1745 TVQKNTGYTRFS

-1786 YDDLRSIWQEQQEAG
+1786 YDDLRSIWQDQQEAG
-1801 ITGDM
+1801 ISGDM
-1806 FKTQSTESSRSVA
+1806 FETQSTESSRSVA

-1832 LIFPAQVQA
+1832 LIFPVQVQA

-1888 LEDGTIDVSKLVIN
+1888 VEDGTIDVSKLVIN

-2012 SANDTEEGNLNNKLD
+2012 SANDTEEGNLNSKLD

>member
-43 KIVQD
+43 KQET
-48 VQENTDTPVTE
+48 VQETTDAPVTDT
-59 DAETVVTK
+59 ETVVTK
-67 PDTEVPTGEPTKEP
+67 PETESSTVESTDESTDKSTDKSTDEST
-81 AEDSAE
+81 D
-87 DSAEGSVDNPTPEVT
+87 GSMEAPTPEVT

-122 TADSEKKSET
+122 TADSEQKPET
-132 SEKKETSEDS
+132 STKAENAQETSEDS

-152 IQEKDSYA
+152 MQEKDSYA

-173 EMNEEQLYEL
+173 EMDEEQLYEL

-190 FLSEVPEKHSQTL
+190 FLSEVPENHSQTL
-203 DIYYEILNAY
+203 DTYYEILNAY

-236 QEGMETT
+236 QEGMKTT
-243 EDYLDV
+243 KDYLDV

-275 LAGKAEPV
+275 LAGRAEPV

-292 RQDILDGNPAD
+292 RQDVLDGNPAD

-311 GYMADVLTELD
+311 GYMADVLAELD
-322 YETLEGFFQGLSED
+322 YETLEGFFQGLGED

-391 KQNKKTYSSVEAY
+391 KQDKKTYSSVEAY

-527 VAISNTWYFLQ
+527 VAISNTWYFVQ

-606 NGTAQYG
+606 NGAAQYG

-644 ANGYYSIWCAEAG
+644 ANGYYTIWCAEAG
-657 QNLDYYLDNGGHLI
+657 QNLDYYLDSGGHLI

-734 SNTATGAGRPTILYI
+734 SNTTTGGNRPTILYI

-760 SWDGGNR
+760 SWDGGNK
-767 NSEKAASDVLIAE
+767 NSGKAASDVLIAE
-780 NGGTLTFDSANAKVF
+780 NGGTLTFDSSNAKVF

-802 GTSDSPNGAK
+802 GTSNSPNGAK

-823 YFGIGTYN
+823 LLGIGTYN

-863 TIKDNAGHG
+863 TIKDNVSQG
-872 VVGHA
+872 VVGLS

-911 SSVTLNNDNINN
+911 SSVTLNNNNINN
-923 NTTGVMIGAG
+923 NITGVMISAG

-995 VSNNKGAQGGG
+995 VSNNKGTQGGG

-1022 KDNTAH
+1022 KNNTAQ
-1028 GCGGGICSHGTL
+1028 GGGGGVCSKGTL
-1040 NLSGSTLT
+1040 NLNNATLT

-1056 GAIWYNKGNI
+1056 GAIWYNKGTI
-1066 SGCGITG
+1066 SKSTITG
-1073 NTANNIGGGV
+1073 NTSNNLGGGV
-1083 SLSGGTSTLTNN
+1083 SLSHGTSTVSDTS
-1095 NIDNNKANQGGG
+1095 ISNNKANQGGG

-1115 ISSGTF
+1115 L
-1121 NNNNASGNGGGII
+1121 NNCTYDSNTASGNGGGII
-1134 SNGTITMN
+1134 SNGTVTMN
-1142 GGSITGNY
+1142 SGSITNNY
-1150 SGWDGGGVNSRA
+1150 SGWDGGGVNSHA

-1244 GGINGNAAVE
+1244 GGINGNAAIE
-1254 MKNATIS
+1254 MHNATIS

-1270 GGIELFSDQYG
+1270 GGIELFSDKDG

-1286 MTSGTIENNTATS
+1286 MTSGTIENNTAAS

-1358 DNTPFTMGGGTI
+1358 DNTPFTLGGGTI

-1388 ITLSGGSVTGNKAN
+1388 ITITAGTISGNK
-1402 VNAGSGGGIRN
+1402 GQWGGGLYIHGVVN
-1413 SGTLTVNGTASIDN
+1413 MKGGTISGN
-1427 NTAYAGGGV
+1427 
-1436 HSTTG
+1436 STTSKAG
-1441 NIVVSGNAKVNKNTA
+1441 A
-1456 TECGGGINAEYDGS
+1456 GINVSTNG
-1470 DDTITIAENAQISN
+1470 
-1484 NMTKS
+1484 
-1489 DGGGISLFPA
+1489 
-1499 KLVVSGGKIQNNT
+1499 KLTMSGGKIQNNT
-1512 AGVGGGIASYADGDI
+1512 SAETGGGICNLGTLEISGGKISGNTTKYSGGGIYNSAQGKGTTI
-1527 TMTDGEISGN
+1527 TGGTISGN
-1537 TAISG
+1537 TAETYGG
-1542 GGIYLSQP
+1542 GGIYIEDNS
-1550 KMTMSGG
+1550 KITMTGGTIKANTVKTNGKAIYQNGTLNLGG
-1557 SIHGNT
+1557 S
-1563 AKLSENSSGTDGYG
+1563 
-1577 GGIMSLSGKNPV
+1577 
-1589 TITGGSIYGNTAE
+1589 AE
-1602 SGLANAYYQG
+1602 VL
-1612 GKLFVGKDASITG
+1612 G
-1625 DIYLYKNKIINVI
+1625 DIYLGTGKIINVV

-1644 NLEVSM
+1644 NPEVSM
-1650 AENYTYKQRV
+1650 AENDTYKQRV
-1660 IAEYSADTTSYKNG
+1660 IAEYSADTTSFKNG
-1674 TDDTKRYSLET
+1674 THDTKRYSLET
-1685 NTAGYAKTKG
+1685 NTARYAKAKNIKIDDNVDKG
-1695 IRIEDNSTKGSLYQV
+1695 KLYQV
-1710 WLDSSELP
+1710 WLNKTDLP

-1732 VKTEIVEPGTETY
+1732 VKTEIVEPGTEKY

-1757 RKDYTFQGWAYRLT
+1757 RKDYTFQGWTYKPN
-1771 DKKPTYSEKSSNVIS
+1771 KKTPHYSEKTANVIS
-1786 YDDLRSIWQEQQEAG
+1786 YDDLRDIYLEQQADG

-1806 FKTQSTESSRSVA
+1806 FKTQSTKSSRSVA

-1862 TWKENTFWEGTDVY
+1862 KWKENTFWEGTDVY

-1883 IRISD
+1883 IQIRD
-1888 LEDGTIDVSKLVIN
+1888 EEDGTIDVSKLVIN

-2012 SANDTEEGNLNNKLD
+2012 SANDTEEGDLNSKLD

>member
-43 KIVQD
+43 EIVQD

-152 IQEKDSYA
+152 IQEKDFYA

-190 FLSEVPEKHSQTL
+190 FLSEVPENHSQTL
-203 DIYYEILNAY
+203 DTYYEILNAY

-243 EDYLDV
+243 EDYLDA

-260 EEQLSSLED
+260 EEQLASLED

-275 LAGKAEPV
+275 LADKAEPV

-292 RQDILDGNPAD
+292 RQDVLDGNPAD
-303 AIWTMYHY
+303 AVWTMYHY
-311 GYMADVLTELD
+311 GYMADVLAELD
-322 YETLEGFFQGLSED
+322 YETLEGFFQGLGEN

-349 FRFVDQGYALDGY
+349 FRFVDRGYALDGY

-374 EAAESDA
+374 EAAGSEA

-391 KQNKKTYSSVEAY
+391 KQDKKAYGSVEAY

-441 EIKDEPSKPED
+441 EIKDEPRKPED

-473 GDDLGGAGD
+473 GDDLGGSGD

-527 VAISNTWYFLQ
+527 VAISNTWYFVQ
-538 SNGQILYNSWV
+538 SNGAILYNSWV
-549 LDGNDWYFIKPNGWA
+549 LDGNTWYYIKPNGWA

-571 IDNVAYHFNAKGAD
+571 IDNVAYHFNASGAD

-606 NGTAQYG
+606 NSTAQYG

-631 YYWCGPSDDRVMR
+631 WYYCGPADDRVMR

-657 QNLDYYLDNGGHLI
+657 QNLDYYLDSGGHQI

-681 SAFNANNGAIDCAW
+681 SAFNAGNGAIDCAW

-734 SNTATGAGRPTILYI
+734 SSTATGANRPTILYI

-760 SWDGGNR
+760 SWDGGNK

-802 GTSDSPNGAK
+802 GTSDAPNGAK

-823 YFGIGTYN
+823 LLGIGTYN

-863 TIKDNAGHG
+863 TIKDNSSYG
-872 VVGHA
+872 VVGLA
-877 AEWGSPHRVGLTVD
+877 ADWGSPHKVTLTVTKANVFGNGYGVGLTGSVTANSSLKLDNGTNIHNNTHVGTFVESGSMNVGATANVD
-891 NTTITGN
+891 IVNNGERGAVVNNVHSTGTFNKATITGN
-898 GNGVCMTASVTAN
+898 GNSSMT
-911 SSVTLNNDNINN
+911 
-923 NTTGVMIGAG
+923 
-933 TLNIGEYNN
+933 
-942 VNVKNNTSR
+942 
-951 GVCITNANSVG
+951 
-962 RINKAQ
+962 
-968 ITGNGKSADSGAG
+968 GAG
-981 IYTLGTIYTTASTN
+981 IYTTGTISTTTN
-995 VSNNKGAQGGG
+995 TNISENKGTQGGG
-1006 ICGDGNAVLNI
+1006 ICGDGNAVLTI
-1017 NGTPI
+1017 NGSTI
-1022 KDNTAH
+1022 NSNTAN
-1028 GCGGGICSHGTL
+1028 GCGGAICSYGTL
-1040 NLSGSTLT
+1040 NLNSGTLKK
-1048 GNTATGDG
+1048 NSATGDG
-1056 GAIWYNKGNI
+1056 GAIWFKKGSINATI
-1066 SGCGITG
+1066 EENS
-1073 NTANNIGGGV
+1073 ANGLGGGV
-1083 SLSGGTSTLTNN
+1083 SHSGGSATDHIKGGTIN
-1095 NIDNNKANQGGG
+1095 NNKANQGAGL
-1107 MYTDGNLT
+1107 YTDGTLVIDNGS
-1115 ISSGTF
+1115 I
-1121 NNNNASGNGGGII
+1121 NNNTASGNGGGIM
-1134 SNGTITMN
+1134 SNGPVTMN
-1142 GGSITGNY
+1142 AGTITGNY
-1150 SGWDGGGVNSRA
+1150 SGWDGGGVNSHA
-1162 TFNFNGGAIQNNTA
+1162 NFNFNGGTIQNNTA
-1176 YWLGGNIHVQAVD
+1176 YWLGGNIHQ
-1189 NINNKQ
+1189 Q
-1195 SVFTVTSKNPISG
+1195 SVNSANVTFTVTSKTPISG

-1215 GGGVCVYG
+1215 GGGICVYG
-1223 TGAKLILNDGTSVK
+1223 TGAKVILNDGTSVK
-1237 DNTAPTG
+1237 DNTAPVG
-1244 GGINGNAAVE
+1244 GGIDSNGAVE
-1254 MKNATIS
+1254 IKNAIIS
-1261 GNKATSNNG
+1261 GNSTTGVG
-1270 GGIELFSDQYG
+1270 GGIALFTDSYG
-1281 TGSFK
+1281 TGSLK
-1286 MTSGTIENNTATS
+1286 MSSGIIENNTAGT
-1299 EGGGFHGPNFT
+1299 EGGGFWGSNFT
-1310 MTGGTIQKNNAGT
+1310 MTGGTIQNNNAGT

-1339 GGTITNNTSTYG
+1339 GGTITNNTSTYSG
-1351 AGGLWVD
+1351 GGLWVD
-1358 DNTPFTMGGGTI
+1358 DNTPFTLGGGTI

-1388 ITLSGGSVTGNKAN
+1388 ITLTAGTISGNK
-1402 VNAGSGGGIRN
+1402 GQW
-1413 SGTLTVNGTASIDN
+1413 
-1427 NTAYAGGGV
+1427 
-1436 HSTTG
+1436 
-1441 NIVVSGNAKVNKNTA
+1441 
-1456 TECGGGINAEYDGS
+1456 GGGINDCGTVTMKGG
-1470 DDTITIAENAQISN
+1470 TISGNSTTSKAGA
-1484 NMTKS
+1484 
-1489 DGGGISLFPA
+1489 GINVSTNG
-1499 KLVVSGGKIQNNT
+1499 KLIMSGGKIQNNT
-1512 AGVGGGIASYADGDI
+1512 SAETGGGICNLGTLEISG
-1527 TMTDGEISGN
+1527 GEISGN
-1537 TAISG
+1537 TTKYSG
-1542 GGIYLSQP
+1542 GGIY
-1550 KMTMSGG
+1550 
-1557 SIHGNT
+1557 
-1563 AKLSENSSGTDGYG
+1563 NSAQGKGT
-1577 GGIMSLSGKNPV
+1577 
-1589 TITGGSIYGNTAE
+1589 TITGGTISGNTAE
-1602 SGLANAYYQG
+1602 TYGGGGIYIEDNSKITMTGGTIKANTVKTNGKAIYQNGTLNLG
-1612 GKLFVGKDASITG
+1612 GSAEVLG
-1625 DIYLYKNKIINVI
+1625 DIYLGTGKIINVV

-1644 NLEVSM
+1644 NPEVAM
-1650 AENYTYKQRV
+1650 AENDTYKQRV
-1660 IAEYSADTTSYKNG
+1660 IAEYSADTTSFKNG

-1685 NTAGYAKTKG
+1685 NTAGYAKAKNIKIDDNVDKG
-1695 IRIEDNSTKGSLYQV
+1695 KLYQV
-1710 WLDSSELP
+1710 WLNKTDLP

-1757 RKDYTFQGWAYRLT
+1757 RKDYTFQGWAYRLI

-1801 ITGDM
+1801 ISGDM
-1806 FKTQSTESSRSVA
+1806 FETQSTESSRSVA

-1862 TWKENTFWEGTDVY
+1862 KWKENTFWEGTDVY

-2057 GGKGKETYRQI
+2057 GGNGKETYRQI

>member
-43 KIVQD
+43 EIVQD

-87 DSAEGSVDNPTPEVT
+87 GSVEGSVDNPTPEVT

-190 FLSEVPEKHSQTL
+190 FLSEVPENHSQTL
-203 DIYYEILNAY
+203 DTYYEILNAY

-226 DLVLPYLPYY
+226 DLVLSYLPYY
-236 QEGMETT
+236 QEGMKTT
-243 EDYLDV
+243 KDYLDV

-275 LAGKAEPV
+275 LAGRAEPV

-292 RQDILDGNPAD
+292 RQDVLDGNPAD

-311 GYMADVLTELD
+311 GYMADVLAELD
-322 YETLEGFFQGLSED
+322 YETLEGFFQGLGED

-391 KQNKKTYSSVEAY
+391 KQDKKNYSSVEAY

-527 VAISNTWYFLQ
+527 VAISNTWYFVQ

-606 NGTAQYG
+606 NGAAQYG

-644 ANGYYSIWCAEAG
+644 ANGYYTIWCAEAG
-657 QNLDYYLDNGGHLI
+657 QNLDYYLDSGGHLI

-734 SNTATGAGRPTILYI
+734 SSTATGANRPTILYI

-760 SWDGGNR
+760 SWDGGNK
-767 NSEKAASDVLIAE
+767 NSGKAASDVLIAE

-812 VNFYAGEIYNC
+812 INFYAGEIYNC
-823 YFGIGTYN
+823 LLGIGTYN

-839 IRNCEQG
+839 IRNCQQG

-863 TIKDNAGHG
+863 TIKDNESYG
-872 VVGHA
+872 VVGLA
-877 AEWGSPHRVGLTVD
+877 AEWGSAHKVTLTVTKANVFGNGYGVGLTGSVTANSSLKLDNGTNIHNNTHVGTFVESGSMNVGATAYVD
-891 NTTITGN
+891 IVNNGERGAVVNNVHSTGTFNKATITGN
-898 GNGVCMTASVTAN
+898 GNSSMT
-911 SSVTLNNDNINN
+911 
-923 NTTGVMIGAG
+923 
-933 TLNIGEYNN
+933 
-942 VNVKNNTSR
+942 
-951 GVCITNANSVG
+951 
-962 RINKAQ
+962 
-968 ITGNGKSADSGAG
+968 GAG
-981 IYTLGTIYTTASTN
+981 IYTTGTISTTANTN
-995 VSNNKGAQGGG
+995 VSNNKGLHGGG

-1017 NGTPI
+1017 NGTQI
-1022 KDNTAH
+1022 RDNTAN
-1028 GCGGGICSHGTL
+1028 GGGGGICSYGTL

-1056 GAIWYNKGNI
+1056 GAIWYKKGNI

-1073 NTANNIGGGV
+1073 NTSNNLGGGV
-1083 SLSGGTSTLTNN
+1083 SLSHGTSTVSDTS
-1095 NIDNNKANQGGG
+1095 ISNNKANDGGG

-1115 ISSGTF
+1115 I
-1121 NNNNASGNGGGII
+1121 NNCTYDSNTASGNGGGII
-1134 SNGTITMN
+1134 SNGTVTMN
-1142 GGSITGNY
+1142 SGSITNNY

-1244 GGINGNAAVE
+1244 GGINGNATIE
-1254 MKNATIS
+1254 MHNATIS

-1286 MTSGTIENNTATS
+1286 MTSGTIENNTATC

-1339 GGTITNNTSTYG
+1339 GGTITNNTSTYSG
-1351 AGGLWVD
+1351 GGLWVD
-1358 DNTPFTMGGGTI
+1358 DNTPFTLGGGTI

-1388 ITLSGGSVTGNKAN
+1388 ITLTAGTISGNK
-1402 VNAGSGGGIRN
+1402 GQW
-1413 SGTLTVNGTASIDN
+1413 
-1427 NTAYAGGGV
+1427 
-1436 HSTTG
+1436 
-1441 NIVVSGNAKVNKNTA
+1441 
-1456 TECGGGINAEYDGS
+1456 GGGINDCGTVTMKGG
-1470 DDTITIAENAQISN
+1470 TISGNSTTSKAGA
-1484 NMTKS
+1484 
-1489 DGGGISLFPA
+1489 GINVSTNG
-1499 KLVVSGGKIQNNT
+1499 KLTMSGGKIQNNT
-1512 AGVGGGIASYADGDI
+1512 SAETGGGICNLGTLEISG
-1527 TMTDGEISGN
+1527 GEISGN
-1537 TAISG
+1537 TTKYSG
-1542 GGIYLSQP
+1542 GGIY
-1550 KMTMSGG
+1550 
-1557 SIHGNT
+1557 
-1563 AKLSENSSGTDGYG
+1563 NSAQGKGT
-1577 GGIMSLSGKNPV
+1577 
-1589 TITGGSIYGNTAE
+1589 TITGGTISGNTAE
-1602 SGLANAYYQG
+1602 TYGGGGIYIEDNSKVTMTGGAIKANTVKTNGKAIYQNGTLNLG
-1612 GKLFVGKDASITG
+1612 GSAQVLG
-1625 DIYLYKNKIINVI
+1625 DIYLGTGKIINVV

-1644 NLEVSM
+1644 NPEVAM
-1650 AENYTYKQRV
+1650 AENDTYKQRV
-1660 IAEYSADTTSYKNG
+1660 IAEYSADTTSFKNG
-1674 TDDTKRYSLET
+1674 THDTKRYSLET
-1685 NTAGYAKTKG
+1685 NTARYAKAKNIKIDDNVDKG
-1695 IRIEDNSTKGSLYQV
+1695 KLYQV
-1710 WLDSSELP
+1710 WLNKTDLP

-1732 VKTEIVEPGTETY
+1732 VKTEIVEPGTEKY

-1801 ITGDM
+1801 ISGDM
-1806 FKTQSTESSRSVA
+1806 FETQSTESSRSVA

-1862 TWKENTFWEGTDVY
+1862 KWKENTFWEGTDVY

>member
-16 MAVLMFTSSTGG
+16 MAILMFTSSTGG

-43 KIVQD
+43 KQET
-48 VQENTDTPVTE
+48 VQETTDAPVTDT
-59 DAETVVTK
+59 ETVVTK
-67 PDTEVPTGEPTKEP
+67 PETESSTVESTDESTDKSTDKSTDEST
-81 AEDSAE
+81 D
-87 DSAEGSVDNPTPEVT
+87 GSMEAPTPEVT

-190 FLSEVPEKHSQTL
+190 FLSEVPENHSQTL
-203 DIYYEILNAY
+203 DTYYEILNAY

-218 GDPKQEWQ
+218 GDSKQEWQ

-236 QEGMETT
+236 QEGMKTT
-243 EDYLDV
+243 KDYLDV

-275 LAGKAEPV
+275 LAGRAEPV

-292 RQDILDGNPAD
+292 RQDVLDGNPAD

-311 GYMADVLTELD
+311 GYMADVLAELD
-322 YETLEGFFQGLSED
+322 YETLEGFFQGLGED

-391 KQNKKTYSSVEAY
+391 KQDKKTYSSVEAY

-527 VAISNTWYFLQ
+527 VAISNTWYFVQ

-549 LDGNDWYFIKPNGWA
+549 LDGNTWYYIKPNGWA

-571 IDNVAYHFNAKGAD
+571 IDNVAYHFNASGAD

-606 NGTAQYG
+606 NSTAQYG

-631 YYWCGPSDDRVMR
+631 WYYCGPADDRVMR

-657 QNLDYYLDNGGHLI
+657 QNLDYYLDSGGHQI

-681 SAFNANNGAIDCAW
+681 SAFNAGNGAIDCAW
-695 NGSTVVL
+695 NDSTVVL

-734 SNTATGAGRPTILYI
+734 SNTTTGGNRPTILYI

-760 SWDGGNR
+760 SWDGGNK
-767 NSEKAASDVLIAE
+767 NSGKAASDVLIAE

-823 YFGIGTYN
+823 LLGIGTYN

-839 IRNCEQG
+839 IRNCQQG

-863 TIKDNAGHG
+863 TIKDNESYG
-872 VVGHA
+872 VVGLA
-877 AEWGSPHRVGLTVD
+877 AEWGSAHKVTLTVTKANVFGNGYGVGLTGSVTANSSLKLDNGTNIHNNTHVGTFVESGSMNVGATAYVD
-891 NTTITGN
+891 IVNNGERGAVVNNVHSTGTFNKATITGN
-898 GNGVCMTASVTAN
+898 GNSSMT
-911 SSVTLNNDNINN
+911 
-923 NTTGVMIGAG
+923 
-933 TLNIGEYNN
+933 
-942 VNVKNNTSR
+942 
-951 GVCITNANSVG
+951 
-962 RINKAQ
+962 
-968 ITGNGKSADSGAG
+968 GAG
-981 IYTLGTIYTTASTN
+981 IYTTGTISTTASTN
-995 VSNNKGAQGGG
+995 VSNNKGSHGGG

-1028 GCGGGICSHGTL
+1028 GCGGGICSYGTL

-1095 NIDNNKANQGGG
+1095 NIDNNKANEGGG
-1107 MYTDGNLT
+1107 MYTDGSLT

-1121 NNNNASGNGGGII
+1121 SNNNASGNGGGIM
-1134 SNGTITMN
+1134 SNGPVTMN
-1142 GGSITGNY
+1142 AGTITGNY
-1150 SGWDGGGVNSRA
+1150 SGWDGGGVNSHA
-1162 TFNFNGGAIQNNTA
+1162 NFNFNGGTIQNNTA
-1176 YWLGGNIHVQAVD
+1176 YWLGGNIHQ
-1189 NINNKQ
+1189 Q
-1195 SVFTVTSKNPISG
+1195 SVNSANVTFTVTSKTPISG

-1215 GGGVCVYG
+1215 GGGICVYG
-1223 TGAKLILNDGTSVK
+1223 TGAKVILNDGTSVK
-1237 DNTAPTG
+1237 DNTAPVG
-1244 GGINGNAAVE
+1244 GGIDSNGAVE
-1254 MKNATIS
+1254 IKNAIIS
-1261 GNKATSNNG
+1261 GNSTTGVG
-1270 GGIELFSDQYG
+1270 GGIALFTDSYG
-1281 TGSFK
+1281 TGSLK
-1286 MTSGTIENNTATS
+1286 MSSGIIENNTAGT
-1299 EGGGFHGPNFT
+1299 EGGGFWGSNFT
-1310 MTGGTIQKNNAGT
+1310 MTGGTIQNNNAGT

-1339 GGTITNNTSTYG
+1339 GGTITNNTSTYSG
-1351 AGGLWVD
+1351 GGLFVD

-1388 ITLSGGSVTGNKAN
+1388 ITLTAGTISGNKAQW
-1402 VNAGSGGGIRN
+1402 
-1413 SGTLTVNGTASIDN
+1413 
-1427 NTAYAGGGV
+1427 
-1436 HSTTG
+1436 
-1441 NIVVSGNAKVNKNTA
+1441 
-1456 TECGGGINAEYDGS
+1456 GGGINDCGTVTMKGGTISGNSTTSKAGAGINVSTNGKLTMSGGQIQKNTSAE
-1470 DDTITIAENAQISN
+1470 T
-1484 NMTKS
+1484 
-1489 DGGGISLFPA
+1489 GGGICNLGT
-1499 KLVVSGGKIQNNT
+1499 LEISG
-1512 AGVGGGIASYADGDI
+1512 
-1527 TMTDGEISGN
+1527 GEISGN
-1537 TAISG
+1537 TTKYSG
-1542 GGIYLSQP
+1542 GGIYNSAQG
-1550 KMTMSGG
+1550 KG
-1557 SIHGNT
+1557 T
-1563 AKLSENSSGTDGYG
+1563 A
-1577 GGIMSLSGKNPV
+1577 
-1589 TITGGSIYGNTAE
+1589 ITGGTISGNTAE
-1602 SGLANAYYQG
+1602 TYGGGGIYIEDNSKVTMTGGTIKANTVKTNGKAIYQNGTLNLG
-1612 GKLFVGKDASITG
+1612 GSAEVLG
-1625 DIYLYKNKIINVI
+1625 DIYLGTGKIINVV

-1644 NLEVSM
+1644 NPEVAM
-1650 AENYTYKQRV
+1650 AENDTYKQRV
-1660 IAEYSADTTSYKNG
+1660 IAEYSADTTSFKNG
-1674 TDDTKRYSLET
+1674 THDTKRYSLET
-1685 NTAGYAKTKG
+1685 NTAGYAKAKNIKIDDNVDKG
-1695 IRIEDNSTKGSLYQV
+1695 KLYQV
-1710 WLDSSELP
+1710 WLNKTDLP

-1724 GRYADSGS
+1724 GRYADTGS
-1732 VKTEIVEPGTETY
+1732 VKTEIVEPGTEKY
-1745 TVQKNSGYTRFS
+1745 TVQKNSGYTRYS
-1757 RKDYTFQGWAYRLT
+1757 RKAYTFQGWATIPSYKT
-1771 DKKPTYSEKSSNVIS
+1771 PVYSEKTTNVIT
-1786 YDDLRSIWQEQQEAG
+1786 YDDLRDIYLEQQEAG

-1806 FKTQSTESSRSVA
+1806 FKTQSTKSSRSVA

-1862 TWKENTFWEGTDVY
+1862 KWKENTFWEGTDVY

-1883 IRISD
+1883 IQIRD
-1888 LEDGTIDVSKLVIN
+1888 EEDGTIDVSKLVIN

>member
-43 KIVQD
+43 EIVQD

-67 PDTEVPTGEPTKEP
+67 PETEVPTGEPTKEP
-81 AEDSAE
+81 AEDSV
-87 DSAEGSVDNPTPEVT
+87 EGSVDNPTPEVT

-190 FLSEVPEKHSQTL
+190 FLSEVPENHSQTL
-203 DIYYEILNAY
+203 DTYYEILNAY

-236 QEGMETT
+236 QEGMKTT
-243 EDYLDV
+243 KDYLDV

-275 LAGKAEPV
+275 LAGRAEPV

-292 RQDILDGNPAD
+292 RQDVLDGNPAD

-311 GYMADVLTELD
+311 GYMADVLAELD
-322 YETLEGFFQGLSED
+322 YETLEGFFQGLGED

-374 EAAESDA
+374 EAAASDA

-391 KQNKKTYSSVEAY
+391 KQDKKTYSSVEAY
-404 VAEMTK
+404 VTEMTK

-527 VAISNTWYFLQ
+527 VAISNTWYFVQ

-571 IDNVAYHFNAKGAD
+571 IDNVAYHFNASGAD

-606 NGTAQYG
+606 NSTAQYG

-657 QNLDYYLDNGGHLI
+657 QNLDYYLDSGGHLI

-717 KNVTITTDGS
+717 KNVTITTDGD

-734 SNTATGAGRPTILYI
+734 SSTATGADRPTILFI
-749 SGGTLTINGYI
+749 SKGTLTINGYI
-760 SWDGGNR
+760 SWDGGNK
-767 NSEKAASDVLIAE
+767 NSGKAASDVLIAE
-780 NGGTLTFDSANAKVF
+780 NGGTLTFDSSNAKVF

-802 GTSDSPNGAK
+802 GTSDAPNGAK

-823 YFGIGTYN
+823 LFGIGTYN

-863 TIKDNAGHG
+863 TIKDNSSYG
-872 VVGHA
+872 VVGFA
-877 AEWGSPHRVGLTVD
+877 ADWESPHKVTLTVTKANVFGNGYGVGLTGSVTANSSLKLDNGTNIHNNTHVGTFVESGSMNVGATANVD
-891 NTTITGN
+891 IVNNGERGAVVNNVHSTGTFNKATITGN
-898 GNGVCMTASVTAN
+898 GNSSMT
-911 SSVTLNNDNINN
+911 
-923 NTTGVMIGAG
+923 
-933 TLNIGEYNN
+933 
-942 VNVKNNTSR
+942 
-951 GVCITNANSVG
+951 
-962 RINKAQ
+962 
-968 ITGNGKSADSGAG
+968 GAG
-981 IYTLGTIYTTASTN
+981 IYTTGTISTTTN
-995 VSNNKGAQGGG
+995 TNISENKGTQGGG
-1006 ICGDGNAVLNI
+1006 ICGDGNAVLTI
-1017 NGTPI
+1017 NGSTI
-1022 KDNTAH
+1022 NSNTAN
-1028 GCGGGICSHGTL
+1028 GCGGAICSYGTL
-1040 NLSGSTLT
+1040 NLNSGTLKK
-1048 GNTATGDG
+1048 NSATGDG
-1056 GAIWYNKGNI
+1056 GAIWFKKGSINATI
-1066 SGCGITG
+1066 EENS
-1073 NTANNIGGGV
+1073 ANGLGGGV
-1083 SLSGGTSTLTNN
+1083 SHSGGSATDHIKGGTIN
-1095 NIDNNKANQGGG
+1095 NNKANQGAGL
-1107 MYTDGNLT
+1107 YTDGTLVIDNGS
-1115 ISSGTF
+1115 I
-1121 NNNNASGNGGGII
+1121 NNNTASGNGGGIM
-1134 SNGTITMN
+1134 SNGPVTMN
-1142 GGSITGNY
+1142 AGTITGNY
-1150 SGWDGGGVNSRA
+1150 SGWDGGGVNTHA
-1162 TFNFNGGAIQNNTA
+1162 NFNFNGGTIQNNTA
-1176 YWLGGNIHVQAVD
+1176 YWLGGNIHQ
-1189 NINNKQ
+1189 Q
-1195 SVFTVTSKNPISG
+1195 SVNSANVTFTVTSKTPISG

-1215 GGGVCVYG
+1215 GGGICVYG
-1223 TGAKLILNDGTSVK
+1223 TGAKVILNDGTSVK
-1237 DNTAPTG
+1237 DNTAPVG
-1244 GGINGNAAVE
+1244 GGIDSNGAVE
-1254 MKNATIS
+1254 IKNAIIS
-1261 GNKATSNNG
+1261 GNSTTGVG
-1270 GGIELFSDQYG
+1270 GGIALFTDSYG
-1281 TGSFK
+1281 TGSLK
-1286 MTSGTIENNTATS
+1286 MSSGIIENNTAGT
-1299 EGGGFHGPNFT
+1299 EGGGFWGSNFT
-1310 MTGGTIQKNNAGT
+1310 MTGGTIQNNNAGT

-1339 GGTITNNTSTYG
+1339 GGTITNNTSTYSG
-1351 AGGLWVD
+1351 GGLFVD

-1388 ITLSGGSVTGNKAN
+1388 ITLTAGTISGNKAQW
-1402 VNAGSGGGIRN
+1402 
-1413 SGTLTVNGTASIDN
+1413 
-1427 NTAYAGGGV
+1427 
-1436 HSTTG
+1436 
-1441 NIVVSGNAKVNKNTA
+1441 
-1456 TECGGGINAEYDGS
+1456 GGGINDCGTVTMKGGTISGNSTTSKAGAGINVSTNGKLTMSGGQIQKNTSAE
-1470 DDTITIAENAQISN
+1470 T
-1484 NMTKS
+1484 
-1489 DGGGISLFPA
+1489 GGGICNLGT
-1499 KLVVSGGKIQNNT
+1499 LEISG
-1512 AGVGGGIASYADGDI
+1512 
-1527 TMTDGEISGN
+1527 GEISGN
-1537 TAISG
+1537 TTKYSGGAIYNSAQGKGTTITGGTISGNKAETYGG
-1542 GGIYLSQP
+1542 GGIYIEDNS
-1550 KMTMSGG
+1550 KVTM
-1557 SIHGNT
+1557 
-1563 AKLSENSSGTDGYG
+1563 
-1577 GGIMSLSGKNPV
+1577 
-1589 TITGGSIYGNTAE
+1589 TGGTIKDNTVKTNGKAIYQNGTLNLGGAAE
-1602 SGLANAYYQG
+1602 VL
-1612 GKLFVGKDASITG
+1612 G
-1625 DIYLYKNKIINVI
+1625 DIYLGTGKIINVV

-1644 NLEVSM
+1644 NPEVAM
-1650 AENYTYKQRV
+1650 AENDTYKQRV
-1660 IAEYSADTTSYKNG
+1660 IAEYSADTTSFKNG

-1685 NTAGYAKTKG
+1685 TTAGYAKAKNIKIDDNVDKG
-1695 IRIEDNSTKGSLYQV
+1695 KLYQV
-1710 WLDSSELP
+1710 WLNKTDLP

-1732 VKTEIVEPGTETY
+1732 VKTEIVEPGTEKY
-1745 TVQKNSGYTRFS
+1745 TVQKNSGYTRYS
-1757 RKDYTFQGWAYRLT
+1757 RKDYTFQGWAFRLN
-1771 DKKPTYSEKSSNVIS
+1771 DKKPVYSEKTANVIT

-1806 FKTQSTESSRSVA
+1806 FKTQSTKSSRSVA

-1862 TWKENTFWEGTDVY
+1862 KWKENTFWEGTDVY

-1883 IRISD
+1883 IQIGD
-1888 LEDGTIDVSKLVIN
+1888 EEDGTIDVSKLVIN

-2012 SANDTEEGNLNNKLD
+2012 SANDTEEGNLNSKLD

-2158 KAYVDANGIGTT
+2158 KAYVDAHGIGTT

>member
-81 AEDSAE
+81 AE

-190 FLSEVPEKHSQTL
+190 FLSEVPENHSQTL

-527 VAISNTWYFLQ
+527 VAISNTWYFVQ

-995 VSNNKGAQGGG
+995 VSNNKGTQGGG

-1028 GCGGGICSHGTL
+1028 GCGGGICSYGTL

-1083 SLSGGTSTLTNN
+1083 SFSGGTSTLTNN
-1095 NIDNNKANQGGG
+1095 HIDNNKADQGGG
-1107 MYTDGNLT
+1107 MYMDGYLT

-1121 NNNNASGNGGGII
+1121 SNNNASNNGGGIL

-1142 GGSITGNY
+1142 GGSITNNY
-1150 SGWDGGGVNSRA
+1150 SGWDGGGVNSRV

-1286 MTSGTIENNTATS
+1286 MTSGTIENNTAAC

-1323 VAGGVLVNG
+1323 VAGGVLING

-1339 GGTITNNTSTYG
+1339 GGTITNNTSTYSG
-1351 AGGLWVD
+1351 GGLFVD
-1358 DNTPFTMGGGTI
+1358 DNVPFTMGGGTI
-1370 SNNTAGGDG
+1370 SNNKASGDG

-1388 ITLSGGSVTGNKAN
+1388 ITITAGTISGNKAQW
-1402 VNAGSGGGIRN
+1402 
-1413 SGTLTVNGTASIDN
+1413 
-1427 NTAYAGGGV
+1427 
-1436 HSTTG
+1436 
-1441 NIVVSGNAKVNKNTA
+1441 
-1456 TECGGGINAEYDGS
+1456 GGGINDCGTVTMKGG
-1470 DDTITIAENAQISN
+1470 TISGNSTTSKAGA
-1484 NMTKS
+1484 
-1489 DGGGISLFPA
+1489 GINVSTNG
-1499 KLVVSGGKIQNNT
+1499 KLTMSGGKIQNNT
-1512 AGVGGGIASYADGDI
+1512 STEIGGGICNLGTLEISG
-1527 TMTDGEISGN
+1527 GEISGN
-1537 TAISG
+1537 TTKYSG
-1542 GGIYLSQP
+1542 GGIY
-1550 KMTMSGG
+1550 
-1557 SIHGNT
+1557 
-1563 AKLSENSSGTDGYG
+1563 NSAQGKGT
-1577 GGIMSLSGKNPV
+1577 
-1589 TITGGSIYGNTAE
+1589 TITGGTISGNTAE
-1602 SGLANAYYQG
+1602 TYGGGGIYIEDNSKVTMTGGTIKANTVKTNGKAIYQNGTLNLG
-1612 GKLFVGKDASITG
+1612 GSAEVLG
-1625 DIYLYKNKIINVI
+1625 DIYLGTGKIINVV

-1644 NLEVSM
+1644 NPEVAM
-1650 AENYTYKQRV
+1650 AENDTYKQRV
-1660 IAEYSADTTSYKNG
+1660 IAEYSANTTSFKNG
-1674 TDDTKRYSLET
+1674 THDTKRYSLET
-1685 NTAGYAKTKG
+1685 NTAGYAKAKNIKIDDNVDKG
-1695 IRIEDNSTKGSLYQV
+1695 KLYQV
-1710 WLDSSELP
+1710 WLNKTDLP

-1806 FKTQSTESSRSVA
+1806 FKTQSTKSSRSVA

-1862 TWKENTFWEGTDVY
+1862 KWKENTFWEGTDVY

-2177 NFYSQFVAPAKVN
+2177 NFYSQFVAPAKIN

>member
-43 KIVQD
+43 EIVQD

-87 DSAEGSVDNPTPEVT
+87 GSVEGSVDNPTPEVT

-190 FLSEVPEKHSQTL
+190 FLSEVPEHHSQTL
-203 DIYYEILNAY
+203 DTYYEILNAY

-236 QEGMETT
+236 QEGMKTT
-243 EDYLDV
+243 KDYLDV

-292 RQDILDGNPAD
+292 RQDVLDGNPAD

-311 GYMADVLTELD
+311 GYMADVLAELD
-322 YETLEGFFQGLSED
+322 YETLEGFFQGLGED

-374 EAAESDA
+374 ETAESDA

-391 KQNKKTYSSVEAY
+391 KQDKKNYSSVEAY
-404 VAEMTK
+404 VAEMTR

-473 GDDLGGAGD
+473 GDNLGEAGD

-527 VAISNTWYFLQ
+527 VAISNTWYFVQ

-606 NGTAQYG
+606 NGAAQYG

-644 ANGYYSIWCAEAG
+644 ANGYYTIWCAEAG
-657 QNLDYYLDNGGHLI
+657 QNLDYYLDSGGHLI

-695 NGSTVVL
+695 NDSTVVL

-708 VSAQHGIYN
+708 VSAQHGIIG

-734 SNTATGAGRPTILYI
+734 SNTTTGGNRPTILYI

-760 SWDGGNR
+760 SWDGGNK
-767 NSEKAASDVLIAE
+767 NSGKAASDVLIAE

-812 VNFYAGEIYNC
+812 INFYAGEIYNC
-823 YFGIGTYN
+823 LLGIGTYN

-839 IRNCEQG
+839 IRNCQQG

-863 TIKDNAGHG
+863 TIKDNESYG
-872 VVGHA
+872 VVGLA
-877 AEWGSPHRVGLTVD
+877 AEWGSAHKVTLTVTKANVFGNGYGVGLTGSVTANSSLKLDNGTNIHNNTHVGTFVESGSMNVGATAYVD
-891 NTTITGN
+891 IVNNGERGAVVNNVHSTGTFNKATITGN
-898 GNGVCMTASVTAN
+898 GNSSMT
-911 SSVTLNNDNINN
+911 
-923 NTTGVMIGAG
+923 
-933 TLNIGEYNN
+933 
-942 VNVKNNTSR
+942 
-951 GVCITNANSVG
+951 
-962 RINKAQ
+962 
-968 ITGNGKSADSGAG
+968 GAG
-981 IYTLGTIYTTASTN
+981 IYTTGTISTTASTN
-995 VSNNKGAQGGG
+995 VSNNKGSHGGG

-1028 GCGGGICSHGTL
+1028 GCGGGICSYGTL

-1095 NIDNNKANQGGG
+1095 NIDNNKANEGGG
-1107 MYTDGNLT
+1107 MYTDGSLT

-1121 NNNNASGNGGGII
+1121 SNNNASGNGGGII
-1134 SNGTITMN
+1134 SNGTVTMN

-1176 YWLGGNIHVQAVD
+1176 YWLGGNIHVQAID

-1223 TGAKLILNDGTSVK
+1223 TGTKLILNDGTSVK

-1244 GGINGNAAVE
+1244 GGINGNATIE
-1254 MKNATIS
+1254 MHNATIS

-1286 MTSGTIENNTATS
+1286 MTSGTIENNTATC
-1299 EGGGFHGPNFT
+1299 EGGGFHGPNFI

-1339 GGTITNNTSTYG
+1339 GGTITNNTSTYSG
-1351 AGGLWVD
+1351 GGLWVD
-1358 DNTPFTMGGGTI
+1358 DNTPFTLGGGTI

-1388 ITLSGGSVTGNKAN
+1388 ITITAGTISGNK
-1402 VNAGSGGGIRN
+1402 GQW
-1413 SGTLTVNGTASIDN
+1413 
-1427 NTAYAGGGV
+1427 
-1436 HSTTG
+1436 
-1441 NIVVSGNAKVNKNTA
+1441 
-1456 TECGGGINAEYDGS
+1456 GGGINDCGTVTMKGG
-1470 DDTITIAENAQISN
+1470 TISGNSTTSKAGA
-1484 NMTKS
+1484 
-1489 DGGGISLFPA
+1489 GINVSTNG
-1499 KLVVSGGKIQNNT
+1499 KLTMSGGKIQNNT
-1512 AGVGGGIASYADGDI
+1512 SAETGGGICNLGTLEISG
-1527 TMTDGEISGN
+1527 GEISGN
-1537 TAISG
+1537 TTKYSG
-1542 GGIYLSQP
+1542 GGIY
-1550 KMTMSGG
+1550 
-1557 SIHGNT
+1557 
-1563 AKLSENSSGTDGYG
+1563 NSAQGKGT
-1577 GGIMSLSGKNPV
+1577 
-1589 TITGGSIYGNTAE
+1589 TITGGTISGNTAE
-1602 SGLANAYYQG
+1602 TYGGGGIYIEDNSKITMTGGTIKANTVKTNGKAIYQNGTLNLG
-1612 GKLFVGKDASITG
+1612 GSAEVLG
-1625 DIYLYKNKIINVI
+1625 DIYLGTGKIINVV

-1644 NLEVSM
+1644 NPEVAM
-1650 AENYTYKQRV
+1650 AENDTYKQRV
-1660 IAEYSADTTSYKNG
+1660 IAEYSADTTSFKNG

-1685 NTAGYAKTKG
+1685 NTARYAKAKNIKIDDNVDKG
-1695 IRIEDNSTKGSLYQV
+1695 KLYQV
-1710 WLDSSELP
+1710 WLNKTDLP

-1732 VKTEIVEPGTETY
+1732 VKTEIVEPGTEKY

-1801 ITGDM
+1801 ISGDM
-1806 FKTQSTESSRSVA
+1806 FETQSTESSRSVA

-1862 TWKENTFWEGTDVY
+1862 KWKENTFWEGTDVY

>member
-190 FLSEVPEKHSQTL
+190 FLSEVPENHSQTL

-527 VAISNTWYFLQ
+527 VAISNTWYFVQ

-995 VSNNKGAQGGG
+995 VSNNKGTQGGG

-1028 GCGGGICSHGTL
+1028 GCGGGICSYGTL

-1083 SLSGGTSTLTNN
+1083 SFSGGTSTLTNN
-1095 NIDNNKANQGGG
+1095 HIDNNKADQGGG
-1107 MYTDGNLT
+1107 MYMDGYLT

-1121 NNNNASGNGGGII
+1121 SNNNASNNGGGIL

-1142 GGSITGNY
+1142 GGSITNNY
-1150 SGWDGGGVNSRA
+1150 SGWDGGGVNSRV

-1286 MTSGTIENNTATS
+1286 MTSGTIENNTAAC

-1332 TGACSMS
+1332 TRACSMS
-1339 GGTITNNTSTYG
+1339 GGTITNNTSTYSG
-1351 AGGLWVD
+1351 GGLFVD
-1358 DNTPFTMGGGTI
+1358 DNVPFTMGGGTI
-1370 SNNTAGGDG
+1370 SNNKASGDG

-1388 ITLSGGSVTGNKAN
+1388 ITITAGTISGNKAQW
-1402 VNAGSGGGIRN
+1402 
-1413 SGTLTVNGTASIDN
+1413 
-1427 NTAYAGGGV
+1427 
-1436 HSTTG
+1436 
-1441 NIVVSGNAKVNKNTA
+1441 
-1456 TECGGGINAEYDGS
+1456 GGGINDCGTVTMKGG
-1470 DDTITIAENAQISN
+1470 TISGNSTTSKAGA
-1484 NMTKS
+1484 
-1489 DGGGISLFPA
+1489 GINVSTNG
-1499 KLVVSGGKIQNNT
+1499 KLTMSGGKIQNNT
-1512 AGVGGGIASYADGDI
+1512 STETGGGICNLGTLEISG
-1527 TMTDGEISGN
+1527 GEISGN
-1537 TAISG
+1537 TTKYSG
-1542 GGIYLSQP
+1542 GGIY
-1550 KMTMSGG
+1550 
-1557 SIHGNT
+1557 
-1563 AKLSENSSGTDGYG
+1563 NSAQGKGT
-1577 GGIMSLSGKNPV
+1577 
-1589 TITGGSIYGNTAE
+1589 TITGGTISGNTAE
-1602 SGLANAYYQG
+1602 TYGGGGIYIEDNSKVTMTGGTIKANTVKTNGKAIYQNGTLNLG
-1612 GKLFVGKDASITG
+1612 GSAEVLG
-1625 DIYLYKNKIINVI
+1625 DIYLGTGKIINVV

-1644 NLEVSM
+1644 NPEVAM
-1650 AENYTYKQRV
+1650 AENDTYKQRV
-1660 IAEYSADTTSYKNG
+1660 IAEYSADTTSFKNG
-1674 TDDTKRYSLET
+1674 TNDTKRYSLET
-1685 NTAGYAKTKG
+1685 NTAGYAKAKNIKIDDNVDKG
-1695 IRIEDNSTKGSLYQV
+1695 KLYQV
-1710 WLDSSELP
+1710 WLNKTDLP

-1732 VKTEIVEPGTETY
+1732 VKTEIVEPGTEKY
-1745 TVQKNSGYTRFS
+1745 TVQKNSGYTRYS
-1757 RKDYTFQGWAYRLT
+1757 RKAYTFQGWATIPSYKT
-1771 DKKPTYSEKSSNVIS
+1771 PVYSEKTTNVIT
-1786 YDDLRSIWQEQQEAG
+1786 YDDLRDIYLEQQEAG

-1806 FKTQSTESSRSVA
+1806 FKTQSTKSSRSVA

-1862 TWKENTFWEGTDVY
+1862 KWKENTFWEGTDVY

-1883 IRISD
+1883 IQIRD
-1888 LEDGTIDVSKLVIN
+1888 EEDGPIDVSKLVIN

-1924 PKGMQDS
+1924 PKEMQDS

-2012 SANDTEEGNLNNKLD
+2012 SANDTEEGNLNSKLD

>member
-43 KIVQD
+43 EIVQD

-87 DSAEGSVDNPTPEVT
+87 GSVEGSVDNPTPEVT

-190 FLSEVPEKHSQTL
+190 FLSEVPENHSQTL
-203 DIYYEILNAY
+203 DTYYEILNAY

-243 EDYLDV
+243 KDYLDV
-249 VDGKDFDLSYL
+249 VDGKDFDLFYL

-275 LAGKAEPV
+275 LAGRAEPV

-292 RQDILDGNPAD
+292 RQDVLDGNPAD

-311 GYMADVLTELD
+311 GYMADVLAELD
-322 YETLEGFFQGLSED
+322 YETLEGFFQGLGED

-391 KQNKKTYSSVEAY
+391 KQDKKTYSSVEAY

-460 TPDVDVPDTGDST
+460 TPDVNVPDTGDST

-527 VAISNTWYFLQ
+527 VAISNTWYFVQ

-606 NGTAQYG
+606 NGAAQYG

-644 ANGYYSIWCAEAG
+644 ANGYYTIWCAEAG
-657 QNLDYYLDNGGHLI
+657 QNLDYYLDSGGHLI

-734 SNTATGAGRPTILYI
+734 SNTTTGRNRPTILYI

-760 SWDGGNR
+760 SWDGGNK
-767 NSEKAASDVLIAE
+767 NSGKAASDVLIAE

-812 VNFYAGEIYNC
+812 INFYAGEIYNC
-823 YFGIGTYN
+823 LLGIGTYN

-839 IRNCEQG
+839 IRNCQQG

-863 TIKDNAGHG
+863 TIKDNESYG
-872 VVGHA
+872 VVGLA
-877 AEWGSPHRVGLTVD
+877 AEWGSAHKVTLTVTKANVFGNGYGVGLTGSVTANSSLKLDNGTNIHNNTHVGTFVESGSMNVGATAYVD
-891 NTTITGN
+891 IVNNGERGAVVNNVHSTGTFNKATITGN
-898 GNGVCMTASVTAN
+898 GNSSMT
-911 SSVTLNNDNINN
+911 
-923 NTTGVMIGAG
+923 
-933 TLNIGEYNN
+933 
-942 VNVKNNTSR
+942 
-951 GVCITNANSVG
+951 
-962 RINKAQ
+962 
-968 ITGNGKSADSGAG
+968 GAG
-981 IYTLGTIYTTASTN
+981 IYTTGTISTTASTN
-995 VSNNKGAQGGG
+995 VSNNKGTQGGG
-1006 ICGDGNAVLNI
+1006 ICGDGNAVLTI
-1017 NGTPI
+1017 NGSTI
-1022 KDNTAH
+1022 NSNTAN
-1028 GCGGGICSHGTL
+1028 GCGGAICSYGTL
-1040 NLSGSTLT
+1040 NLNSGTLKK
-1048 GNTATGDG
+1048 NSATGDG
-1056 GAIWYNKGNI
+1056 GAIWFKKGSINATI
-1066 SGCGITG
+1066 EENS
-1073 NTANNIGGGV
+1073 ANGLGGGV
-1083 SLSGGTSTLTNN
+1083 SHSGGSATDHIKGGTIN
-1095 NIDNNKANQGGG
+1095 NNKANQGAGL
-1107 MYTDGNLT
+1107 YTDGTLVIDN
-1115 ISSGTF
+1115 SSI
-1121 NNNNASGNGGGII
+1121 NNNTASGNGGGIM
-1134 SNGTITMN
+1134 SNGPVTMN
-1142 GGSITGNY
+1142 AGTITGNY
-1150 SGWDGGGVNSRA
+1150 SGWDGGGVNSHA
-1162 TFNFNGGAIQNNTA
+1162 NFNFNGGTIQNNTA
-1176 YWLGGNIHVQAVD
+1176 YWLGGNIHQ
-1189 NINNKQ
+1189 Q
-1195 SVFTVTSKNPISG
+1195 SVNSANVTFTVTSKTPISG

-1215 GGGVCVYG
+1215 GGGICVYG
-1223 TGAKLILNDGTSVK
+1223 TGAKVILNDGTSVK
-1237 DNTAPTG
+1237 DNTAPVG
-1244 GGINGNAAVE
+1244 GGIDSNGAVE
-1254 MKNATIS
+1254 MKNAIIS
-1261 GNKATSNNG
+1261 GNSTTGVG
-1270 GGIELFSDQYG
+1270 GGIALFTDSYG
-1281 TGSFK
+1281 TGSLK
-1286 MTSGTIENNTATS
+1286 MSSGIIENNTAGT
-1299 EGGGFHGPNFT
+1299 EGGGFWGSNFT
-1310 MTGGTIQKNNAGT
+1310 MTGGTIQNNNAGT
-1323 VAGGVLVNG
+1323 LAGGVLVNG

-1339 GGTITNNTSTYG
+1339 GGTITNNTSTYSG
-1351 AGGLWVD
+1351 GGLFVD

-1388 ITLSGGSVTGNKAN
+1388 ITITAGTISGNK
-1402 VNAGSGGGIRN
+1402 GQW
-1413 SGTLTVNGTASIDN
+1413 
-1427 NTAYAGGGV
+1427 
-1436 HSTTG
+1436 
-1441 NIVVSGNAKVNKNTA
+1441 
-1456 TECGGGINAEYDGS
+1456 GGGINDCGTVTMKGG
-1470 DDTITIAENAQISN
+1470 TISGNSTTSKAGA
-1484 NMTKS
+1484 
-1489 DGGGISLFPA
+1489 GINVSTNG
-1499 KLVVSGGKIQNNT
+1499 KLTMSGGKIQNNT
-1512 AGVGGGIASYADGDI
+1512 SAETGGGICNLGTLEISG
-1527 TMTDGEISGN
+1527 GEISGN
-1537 TAISG
+1537 TTKYSG
-1542 GGIYLSQP
+1542 GGIY
-1550 KMTMSGG
+1550 
-1557 SIHGNT
+1557 
-1563 AKLSENSSGTDGYG
+1563 NSAQGKGT
-1577 GGIMSLSGKNPV
+1577 
-1589 TITGGSIYGNTAE
+1589 TITGGTISGNTAE
-1602 SGLANAYYQG
+1602 TYGGGGIYIEDNSKVTMTGGTIKANTVKTNGKAIYQNGTLNLG
-1612 GKLFVGKDASITG
+1612 GSAEVLG
-1625 DIYLYKNKIINVI
+1625 DIYLGTGKIINVV

-1644 NLEVSM
+1644 NPEVAM
-1650 AENYTYKQRV
+1650 AENDTYKQRV
-1660 IAEYSADTTSYKNG
+1660 IAEYSADTISFKNG

-1685 NTAGYAKTKG
+1685 NTARYAKAKNIKIDDNVDKG
-1695 IRIEDNSTKGSLYQV
+1695 KLYQV
-1710 WLDSSELP
+1710 WLNKTDLP

-1732 VKTEIVEPGTETY
+1732 VKTEIVEPGTEKY
-1745 TVQKNSGYTRFS
+1745 TVQKNSGYTRYS
-1757 RKDYTFQGWAYRLT
+1757 RKDYTFQGWAFRLN
-1771 DKKPTYSEKSSNVIS
+1771 DKKPVYSEKTANVIT

-1806 FKTQSTESSRSVA
+1806 FKTQSTKSSRSVA

-1862 TWKENTFWEGTDVY
+1862 KWKENTFWEGTDVY
-1876 KADLLKN
+1876 RSDLLKN
-1883 IRISD
+1883 IQIRD
-1888 LEDGTIDVSKLVIN
+1888 EEDGTIDVSKLVIN

-2170 RSDAALD
+2170 KSDAALD

>member
-43 KIVQD
+43 EIVQD

-67 PDTEVPTGEPTKEP
+67 PETEVPTGEPTKEP
-81 AEDSAE
+81 AEDSV
-87 DSAEGSVDNPTPEVT
+87 EGSVDNPTPEVT

-190 FLSEVPEKHSQTL
+190 FLSEVPENHSQTL
-203 DIYYEILNAY
+203 DTYYEILNAY

-236 QEGMETT
+236 QEGMKTT
-243 EDYLDV
+243 KDYLDV

-292 RQDILDGNPAD
+292 RQDVLDGNPAD

-311 GYMADVLTELD
+311 GYMADVLAELD
-322 YETLEGFFQGLSED
+322 YETLEGFFQGLGED

-391 KQNKKTYSSVEAY
+391 KQDKKTYSSVEAY

-473 GDDLGGAGD
+473 GDNLGEAGD

-527 VAISNTWYFLQ
+527 VAISNTWYFVQ

-606 NGTAQYG
+606 NGAAQYG

-644 ANGYYSIWCAEAG
+644 ANGYYTIWCAEAG
-657 QNLDYYLDNGGHLI
+657 QNLDYYLDSGGHLI

-708 VSAQHGIYN
+708 VSAQHGIIG

-734 SNTATGAGRPTILYI
+734 SNTATGANRPTILYI

-760 SWDGGNR
+760 SWDGGNI
-767 NSEKAASDVLIAE
+767 NSGKAASDVLIAE

-802 GTSDSPNGAK
+802 GTSDAPNGAK

-823 YFGIGTYN
+823 LLGIGTYN

-863 TIKDNAGHG
+863 TIKDNSSYG
-872 VVGHA
+872 VVGLA
-877 AEWGSPHRVGLTVD
+877 ADWGSPHKVTLTVTKANVFGNGYGVGLTGSVTANSSLKLDNGTNIHNNTHVGTFVESGSMNVGATAYVD
-891 NTTITGN
+891 IVNNGERGAVVNNVHSTGTFNKATITGN
-898 GNGVCMTASVTAN
+898 GNSSMT
-911 SSVTLNNDNINN
+911 
-923 NTTGVMIGAG
+923 
-933 TLNIGEYNN
+933 
-942 VNVKNNTSR
+942 
-951 GVCITNANSVG
+951 
-962 RINKAQ
+962 
-968 ITGNGKSADSGAG
+968 GAG
-981 IYTLGTIYTTASTN
+981 IYTTGTISTTANTN
-995 VSNNKGAQGGG
+995 ISNNKSSGGGG
-1006 ICGDGNAVLNI
+1006 IFGADTSTLNI

-1022 KDNTAH
+1022 KNNTAK
-1028 GCGGGICSHGTL
+1028 GGGGGICSHGTL
-1040 NLSGSTLT
+1040 NLNNATLT
-1048 GNTATGDG
+1048 GNTATEDG
-1056 GAIWYNKGNI
+1056 GAIWYNKGTI
-1066 SGCGITG
+1066 SKSTITG
-1073 NTANNIGGGV
+1073 NTSNNLGGGV
-1083 SLSGGTSTLTNN
+1083 SLSHGTSTVSDTS
-1095 NIDNNKANQGGG
+1095 ISNNKANQGGG

-1115 ISSGTF
+1115 I
-1121 NNNNASGNGGGII
+1121 NNCTYDSNTASGNGGGII
-1134 SNGTITMN
+1134 SNGTVTMN
-1142 GGSITGNY
+1142 SGSITNNY
-1150 SGWDGGGVNSRA
+1150 SGWDGGGVNSHA

-1176 YWLGGNIHVQAVD
+1176 YWLGGNIHTQAVG

-1195 SVFTVTSKNPISG
+1195 AVFTVTSKAPISG

-1244 GGINGNAAVE
+1244 GGINGNAAIE
-1254 MKNATIS
+1254 MHNATIS

-1270 GGIELFSDQYG
+1270 GGIELFSDQDG

-1286 MTSGTIENNTATS
+1286 MTSGTIENNTATC

-1339 GGTITNNTSTYG
+1339 GGTITNNTSTYSG
-1351 AGGLWVD
+1351 GGLWVD

-1388 ITLSGGSVTGNKAN
+1388 ITLTAGTISGNK
-1402 VNAGSGGGIRN
+1402 GQW
-1413 SGTLTVNGTASIDN
+1413 
-1427 NTAYAGGGV
+1427 
-1436 HSTTG
+1436 
-1441 NIVVSGNAKVNKNTA
+1441 
-1456 TECGGGINAEYDGS
+1456 GGGINDCGTVTMKGG
-1470 DDTITIAENAQISN
+1470 TISGNSTTSKAGA
-1484 NMTKS
+1484 
-1489 DGGGISLFPA
+1489 GINVSTNG
-1499 KLVVSGGKIQNNT
+1499 KLTMSGGKIQNNT
-1512 AGVGGGIASYADGDI
+1512 SAETGGGICNLGTLEISG
-1527 TMTDGEISGN
+1527 GEISGN
-1537 TAISG
+1537 TTKYSG
-1542 GGIYLSQP
+1542 GGIY
-1550 KMTMSGG
+1550 
-1557 SIHGNT
+1557 
-1563 AKLSENSSGTDGYG
+1563 NSAQGKGT
-1577 GGIMSLSGKNPV
+1577 
-1589 TITGGSIYGNTAE
+1589 TITGGTISGNTAE
-1602 SGLANAYYQG
+1602 TYGGGGIYIEDNSKVTMTGGAIKDNTVKTNGKAIYQNGTLNLG
-1612 GKLFVGKDASITG
+1612 GAAEVLG
-1625 DIYLYKNKIINVI
+1625 DIYLGTGKIINVV

-1644 NLEVSM
+1644 NPEVAM
-1650 AENYTYKQRV
+1650 AENDTYKQRV
-1660 IAEYSADTTSYKNG
+1660 IAEYSADTTSFKNG
-1674 TDDTKRYSLET
+1674 THDTKRYSLET
-1685 NTAGYAKTKG
+1685 NTARYAKAKNIKIDDNVDKG
-1695 IRIEDNSTKGSLYQV
+1695 KLYQV
-1710 WLDSSELP
+1710 WLNKTDLP

-1724 GRYADSGS
+1724 GRYADTGS
-1732 VKTEIVEPGTETY
+1732 VKTEIVEPGTEKY
-1745 TVQKNSGYTRFS
+1745 TVQKNSGYTRYS
-1757 RKDYTFQGWAYRLT
+1757 RKDYTFQGWAFRLN
-1771 DKKPTYSEKSSNVIS
+1771 DKKPVYSEKTANVIT

-1806 FKTQSTESSRSVA
+1806 FKTQSTKSSRSVA

-1862 TWKENTFWEGTDVY
+1862 KWKENTFWEGTDVY

-1883 IRISD
+1883 IQIRD
-1888 LEDGTIDVSKLVIN
+1888 EEDGTIDVSKLVIN

>member
-43 KIVQD
+43 EIVQD

-87 DSAEGSVDNPTPEVT
+87 DSVDNPTPEVT

-190 FLSEVPEKHSQTL
+190 FLSEVPENHSQTL
-203 DIYYEILNAY
+203 DTYYEILNAY

-236 QEGMETT
+236 QEGMKTT
-243 EDYLDV
+243 KDYLDV

-292 RQDILDGNPAD
+292 RQDVLDGNPAD

-311 GYMADVLTELD
+311 GYMADVLAELD
-322 YETLEGFFQGLSED
+322 YETLEGFFQGLGED

-374 EAAESDA
+374 EAAESEA

-391 KQNKKTYSSVEAY
+391 KQDKKTYSSVEAY

-473 GDDLGGAGD
+473 GDNLGGAGD

-527 VAISNTWYFLQ
+527 VAISNTWYFVQ

-606 NGTAQYG
+606 NGAAQYG

-644 ANGYYSIWCAEAG
+644 ANGYYTIWCAEAG
-657 QNLDYYLDNGGHLI
+657 QNLDYYLDSGGHLI

-708 VSAQHGIYN
+708 VSAQHGIIG

-734 SNTATGAGRPTILYI
+734 SNTTTGGNRPTILYI

-760 SWDGGNR
+760 SWDGGNI
-767 NSEKAASDVLIAE
+767 NSGKAASDVLIAE

-812 VNFYAGEIYNC
+812 INFYAGEIYNC
-823 YFGIGTYN
+823 LLGIGTYN

-839 IRNCEQG
+839 IRNCQQG

-863 TIKDNAGHG
+863 TIKDNESYG
-872 VVGHA
+872 VVGLA
-877 AEWGSPHRVGLTVD
+877 AEWGSAHKVTLTVTKANVFGNGYGVGLSGSVTANSSLKLDNGTNIHNNTHVGTFVESGSMNVGETANVD
-891 NTTITGN
+891 IVNNGERGAVVNNVHSTGTFNKATITGN
-898 GNGVCMTASVTAN
+898 GNSSMT
-911 SSVTLNNDNINN
+911 
-923 NTTGVMIGAG
+923 
-933 TLNIGEYNN
+933 
-942 VNVKNNTSR
+942 
-951 GVCITNANSVG
+951 
-962 RINKAQ
+962 
-968 ITGNGKSADSGAG
+968 GAG
-981 IYTLGTIYTTASTN
+981 IYTTGTISTTANTN
-995 VSNNKGAQGGG
+995 VSNNKGSHGGG

-1017 NGTPI
+1017 NGTQI
-1022 KDNTAH
+1022 RDNTAN
-1028 GCGGGICSHGTL
+1028 GGGGGICSYGTL

-1056 GAIWYNKGNI
+1056 GAIWYKKGNI

-1083 SLSGGTSTLTNN
+1083 SLSHGTSTLTNN
-1095 NIDNNKANQGGG
+1095 NIDNNKANEGGG
-1107 MYTDGNLT
+1107 MYTDGSLT

-1121 NNNNASGNGGGII
+1121 SNNNASGNGGGII
-1134 SNGTITMN
+1134 SNGTVTMN
-1142 GGSITGNY
+1142 GGSITGNS

-1244 GGINGNAAVE
+1244 GGINGNATIE
-1254 MKNATIS
+1254 MHNATIS

-1286 MTSGTIENNTATS
+1286 MTSGTIENNTATC
-1299 EGGGFHGPNFT
+1299 EGGGFHGPNFI

-1339 GGTITNNTSTYG
+1339 GGTITNNTSTYSG
-1351 AGGLWVD
+1351 GGLWVD
-1358 DNTPFTMGGGTI
+1358 DNTPFTLGGGTI

-1388 ITLSGGSVTGNKAN
+1388 ITITAGTISGNK
-1402 VNAGSGGGIRN
+1402 GQW
-1413 SGTLTVNGTASIDN
+1413 
-1427 NTAYAGGGV
+1427 
-1436 HSTTG
+1436 
-1441 NIVVSGNAKVNKNTA
+1441 
-1456 TECGGGINAEYDGS
+1456 GGGINDCGTVTMKGG
-1470 DDTITIAENAQISN
+1470 TISGNSTTSKAGA
-1484 NMTKS
+1484 
-1489 DGGGISLFPA
+1489 GINVSTNG
-1499 KLVVSGGKIQNNT
+1499 KLTMSGGKIQNNT
-1512 AGVGGGIASYADGDI
+1512 SAETGGGICNLGTLEISG
-1527 TMTDGEISGN
+1527 GEISGN
-1537 TAISG
+1537 TTKYSG
-1542 GGIYLSQP
+1542 GGIY
-1550 KMTMSGG
+1550 
-1557 SIHGNT
+1557 
-1563 AKLSENSSGTDGYG
+1563 NSAQGKGT
-1577 GGIMSLSGKNPV
+1577 
-1589 TITGGSIYGNTAE
+1589 TITGGTISGNTAE
-1602 SGLANAYYQG
+1602 TYGGGGIYIEDNSKVTMTGGTIKANTVKTNGKAIYQNGTLNLG
-1612 GKLFVGKDASITG
+1612 GSAQVLG
-1625 DIYLYKNKIINVI
+1625 DIYLGTSKIINVI

-1644 NLEVSM
+1644 NPEVAM
-1650 AENYTYKQRV
+1650 AENDTYKQRV
-1660 IAEYSADTTSYKNG
+1660 IAEYSADTTSFKNG
-1674 TDDTKRYSLET
+1674 THDTKRYSLET
-1685 NTAGYAKTKG
+1685 NTARYAKAKNIKIDDNVDKG
-1695 IRIEDNSTKGSLYQV
+1695 KLYQV
-1710 WLDSSELP
+1710 WLNKTDLP

-1732 VKTEIVEPGTETY
+1732 VKTEIVEPGTEKY

-1801 ITGDM
+1801 ISGDM
-1806 FKTQSTESSRSVA
+1806 FETQSTESSRSVA

-1832 LIFPAQVQA
+1832 LIFPVQVQA

-1888 LEDGTIDVSKLVIN
+1888 VEDGTIDVSKLVIN

-2012 SANDTEEGNLNNKLD
+2012 SANDTEEGDLNSKLD

-2044 VTVTFHVQDSMGP
+2044 VTVTFRVQDSMGP

>member
-16 MAVLMFTSSTGG
+16 MAVFMFTSSTGG

-43 KIVQD
+43 EIVQD

-190 FLSEVPEKHSQTL
+190 FLSEVPENHSQTL
-203 DIYYEILNAY
+203 DTYYEILNAY

-218 GDPKQEWQ
+218 GDSKQEWQ

-236 QEGMETT
+236 QEGMKTT
-243 EDYLDV
+243 KDYLDV

-275 LAGKAEPV
+275 LAGRAEPV

-292 RQDILDGNPAD
+292 RQDVLDGNPAD

-311 GYMADVLTELD
+311 GYMADVLAELD
-322 YETLEGFFQGLSED
+322 YETLEGFFQGLGED

-391 KQNKKTYSSVEAY
+391 KQDKKTYSSVEAY

-418 VMEAWNLFLAGRVDT
+418 VIEAWNLFLAGRVDT

-527 VAISNTWYFLQ
+527 VAISNTWYFVQ

-571 IDNVAYHFNAKGAD
+571 IDNVAYHFNASGAD

-606 NGTAQYG
+606 NSTAQYG

-657 QNLDYYLDNGGHLI
+657 QNLDYYLDSGGHLI

-717 KNVTITTDGS
+717 KNVTITTDGD

-734 SNTATGAGRPTILYI
+734 SSTATGAGRPTILFI
-749 SGGTLTINGYI
+749 SKGTLTINGYI
-760 SWDGGNR
+760 SWDGGNK
-767 NSEKAASDVLIAE
+767 NSGKAASDVLIAE
-780 NGGTLTFDSANAKVF
+780 NGGTLTFDSSNAKVF

-802 GTSDSPNGAK
+802 GTSDAPNGAK

-823 YFGIGTYN
+823 LLGIGTYN

-863 TIKDNAGHG
+863 TIKDNSSYG
-872 VVGHA
+872 VVGLA
-877 AEWGSPHRVGLTVD
+877 ADWGSPHKVTLTVTKANVFGNGYGVGLTGSVTANSSLKLDNGTNIHNNTHVGTFVESGSMNVGATANVD
-891 NTTITGN
+891 IVNNGERGAVVNNVHSTGTFNKATITGN
-898 GNGVCMTASVTAN
+898 GNSSMT
-911 SSVTLNNDNINN
+911 
-923 NTTGVMIGAG
+923 
-933 TLNIGEYNN
+933 
-942 VNVKNNTSR
+942 
-951 GVCITNANSVG
+951 
-962 RINKAQ
+962 
-968 ITGNGKSADSGAG
+968 GAG
-981 IYTLGTIYTTASTN
+981 IYTTGTISTTTN
-995 VSNNKGAQGGG
+995 TNISENKGTQGGG
-1006 ICGDGNAVLNI
+1006 ICGDGNAVLTI
-1017 NGTPI
+1017 NGSTI
-1022 KDNTAH
+1022 NSNTAN
-1028 GCGGGICSHGTL
+1028 GCGGAICSYGTL
-1040 NLSGSTLT
+1040 NLNSGTLKK
-1048 GNTATGDG
+1048 NSATGDG
-1056 GAIWYNKGNI
+1056 GAIWFKKGSINATI
-1066 SGCGITG
+1066 EENS
-1073 NTANNIGGGV
+1073 ANGLGGGV
-1083 SLSGGTSTLTNN
+1083 SHSGGSATDHIKGGTIN
-1095 NIDNNKANQGGG
+1095 NNKANQGAGL
-1107 MYTDGNLT
+1107 YTDGTLVIDNGS
-1115 ISSGTF
+1115 I
-1121 NNNNASGNGGGII
+1121 NNNTASGNGGGIM
-1134 SNGTITMN
+1134 SNGPVTMN
-1142 GGSITGNY
+1142 AGTITGNY
-1150 SGWDGGGVNSRA
+1150 SGWDGGGVNSHA
-1162 TFNFNGGAIQNNTA
+1162 NFNFNGGTIQNNTA
-1176 YWLGGNIHVQAVD
+1176 YWLGGNIHQ
-1189 NINNKQ
+1189 Q
-1195 SVFTVTSKNPISG
+1195 SVNSANVTFTMTSKTPISG

-1215 GGGVCVYG
+1215 GGGICVYG
-1223 TGAKLILNDGTSVK
+1223 TGAKVILNDGTSVK
-1237 DNTAPTG
+1237 DNTAPVG
-1244 GGINGNAAVE
+1244 GGIDSNGAVE
-1254 MKNATIS
+1254 IKNAIIS
-1261 GNKATSNNG
+1261 GNSTTGVG
-1270 GGIELFSDQYG
+1270 GGIALFTDSYG
-1281 TGSFK
+1281 TGSLK
-1286 MTSGTIENNTATS
+1286 MSSGIIENNTAGT
-1299 EGGGFHGPNFT
+1299 EGGGFWGSNFT
-1310 MTGGTIQKNNAGT
+1310 MTGGTIQNNNAGT
-1323 VAGGVLVNG
+1323 VAGGVSVNG

-1339 GGTITNNTSTYG
+1339 GGTITNNTSTYSG
-1351 AGGLWVD
+1351 GGLFVD

-1388 ITLSGGSVTGNKAN
+1388 ITLTAGTISGNKAQW
-1402 VNAGSGGGIRN
+1402 
-1413 SGTLTVNGTASIDN
+1413 
-1427 NTAYAGGGV
+1427 
-1436 HSTTG
+1436 
-1441 NIVVSGNAKVNKNTA
+1441 
-1456 TECGGGINAEYDGS
+1456 GGGINDCGTVTMKGGTISGNSTTSKAGAGINVSTNGKLTMSGGQIQKNTSAE
-1470 DDTITIAENAQISN
+1470 T
-1484 NMTKS
+1484 
-1489 DGGGISLFPA
+1489 GGGICNLGT
-1499 KLVVSGGKIQNNT
+1499 LEISG
-1512 AGVGGGIASYADGDI
+1512 
-1527 TMTDGEISGN
+1527 GEISGN
-1537 TAISG
+1537 TTKYSGGAIYNSAQGKGTTITGGTISGNKAETYGG
-1542 GGIYLSQP
+1542 GGIYIEDNS
-1550 KMTMSGG
+1550 KVTMTGGTIKDNTVKTNGKAIYQNGTLNLGG
-1557 SIHGNT
+1557 S
-1563 AKLSENSSGTDGYG
+1563 
-1577 GGIMSLSGKNPV
+1577 
-1589 TITGGSIYGNTAE
+1589 AE
-1602 SGLANAYYQG
+1602 VL
-1612 GKLFVGKDASITG
+1612 G
-1625 DIYLYKNKIINVI
+1625 DIYLGTGKIINVV

-1644 NLEVSM
+1644 NPEVAM
-1650 AENYTYKQRV
+1650 AENDTYKQRV
-1660 IAEYSADTTSYKNG
+1660 IAEYSADTTSFKNG
-1674 TDDTKRYSLET
+1674 THDTKRYSLET
-1685 NTAGYAKTKG
+1685 NTARYAKAKNIKIDDNVDKG
-1695 IRIEDNSTKGSLYQV
+1695 KLYQV
-1710 WLDSSELP
+1710 WLNKTDLP

-1801 ITGDM
+1801 ISGDM
-1806 FKTQSTESSRSVA
+1806 FETQSTESSRSVA

-1862 TWKENTFWEGTDVY
+1862 KWKENTFWEGTDVY

>member
-43 KIVQD
+43 KQET
-48 VQENTDTPVTE
+48 VQETTDAPVTDT
-59 DAETVVTK
+59 ETVVTK
-67 PDTEVPTGEPTKEP
+67 PETESSTVESTDESTDKSTDKSTDEST
-81 AEDSAE
+81 D
-87 DSAEGSVDNPTPEVT
+87 GSMEAPTPEVT

-122 TADSEKKSET
+122 TADSEQKPET
-132 SEKKETSEDS
+132 STKAENAQETSEDS

-152 IQEKDSYA
+152 MQEKDSYA

-190 FLSEVPEKHSQTL
+190 FLSEVPENHSQTL
-203 DIYYEILNAY
+203 DTYYEILNAY

-226 DLVLPYLPYY
+226 NLVLPYLPYY

-275 LAGKAEPV
+275 LAGRAEPV

-292 RQDILDGNPAD
+292 RQDVLDGNPAD

-311 GYMADVLTELD
+311 GYMADVLAELD

-374 EAAESDA
+374 EAAESEV

-391 KQNKKTYSSVEAY
+391 KQDKKTYSSVEAY

-441 EIKDEPSKPED
+441 GIKDEPSKPED

-473 GDDLGGAGD
+473 GDNLGGAGD

-527 VAISNTWYFLQ
+527 VAISNTWYFVQ

-606 NGTAQYG
+606 NGAAQYG

-644 ANGYYSIWCAEAG
+644 ANGYYTIWCAEAG
-657 QNLDYYLDNGGHLI
+657 QNLDYYLDSGGHLI

-734 SNTATGAGRPTILYI
+734 SNTTTGANRPTILYI

-760 SWDGGNR
+760 SWDGGNK
-767 NSEKAASDVLIAE
+767 NSGKAASDVLIAE
-780 NGGTLTFDSANAKVF
+780 NGGTLTFDSSNAKVF

-802 GTSDSPNGAK
+802 GTSNSPNGAK

-823 YFGIGTYN
+823 LLGIGTYN

-863 TIKDNAGHG
+863 TIKDNVSQG
-872 VVGHA
+872 VVGLS

-911 SSVTLNNDNINN
+911 SSVTLNNNNINN
-923 NTTGVMIGAG
+923 NITGVMISAG

-962 RINKAQ
+962 RIDRAQ

-995 VSNNKGAQGGG
+995 VSNNKGQHGGG

-1028 GCGGGICSHGTL
+1028 GCGGGICSYGTL

-1056 GAIWYNKGNI
+1056 GAIWYKKGNI

-1095 NIDNNKANQGGG
+1095 NIDNNKANEGGG
-1107 MYTDGNLT
+1107 MYTDGSLT

-1121 NNNNASGNGGGII
+1121 SNNNASGNGGGII
-1134 SNGTITMN
+1134 SNGTVTMN

-1176 YWLGGNIHVQAVD
+1176 YWLGGNIHVQAID

-1286 MTSGTIENNTATS
+1286 MTSGTIENNTAAS

-1388 ITLSGGSVTGNKAN
+1388 ITLTAGTISGNK
-1402 VNAGSGGGIRN
+1402 GQW
-1413 SGTLTVNGTASIDN
+1413 
-1427 NTAYAGGGV
+1427 
-1436 HSTTG
+1436 
-1441 NIVVSGNAKVNKNTA
+1441 
-1456 TECGGGINAEYDGS
+1456 GGGINDCGTVTMKGG
-1470 DDTITIAENAQISN
+1470 TISGNSTTSKAGA
-1484 NMTKS
+1484 
-1489 DGGGISLFPA
+1489 GINVSTNG
-1499 KLVVSGGKIQNNT
+1499 KLIMSGGKIQNNT
-1512 AGVGGGIASYADGDI
+1512 SAETGGGICNLGTLEISG
-1527 TMTDGEISGN
+1527 GEISGN
-1537 TAISG
+1537 TTKYSG
-1542 GGIYLSQP
+1542 GGIY
-1550 KMTMSGG
+1550 
-1557 SIHGNT
+1557 
-1563 AKLSENSSGTDGYG
+1563 NSAQGKGT
-1577 GGIMSLSGKNPV
+1577 
-1589 TITGGSIYGNTAE
+1589 TITGGTISGNTAE
-1602 SGLANAYYQG
+1602 TYGGGGIYIEDNSKITMTGGTIKANTVKTNGKAIYQNGTLNLG
-1612 GKLFVGKDASITG
+1612 GSAEVLG
-1625 DIYLYKNKIINVI
+1625 DIYLGTGKIINVV

-1644 NLEVSM
+1644 NPEVSM
-1650 AENYTYKQRV
+1650 AENDTYKQRV
-1660 IAEYSADTTSYKNG
+1660 IAEYSADTTSFKNG

-1685 NTAGYAKTKG
+1685 NTARYAKAKNIKIDDNVDKG
-1695 IRIEDNSTKGSLYQV
+1695 KLYQV
-1710 WLDSSELP
+1710 WLNKTDLP

-1724 GRYADSGS
+1724 GRYADTGS

-1757 RKDYTFQGWAYRLT
+1757 RKDYTFQGWACRLT

-1801 ITGDM
+1801 ISGDM
-1806 FKTQSTESSRSVA
+1806 FETQSTESSRSVA

-1888 LEDGTIDVSKLVIN
+1888 VEDGTIDVSKLVIN

-1976 FPTITAQDRYFT
+1976 FPTITAQDSYFT

>member
-43 KIVQD
+43 EIVQD

-67 PDTEVPTGEPTKEP
+67 PETEVPTGEPTKEP
-81 AEDSAE
+81 AEDSV
-87 DSAEGSVDNPTPEVT
+87 EGSVDNPTPEVT

-190 FLSEVPEKHSQTL
+190 FLSEVPENHSQTL
-203 DIYYEILNAY
+203 DTYYEILNAY

-226 DLVLPYLPYY
+226 NLVLPYLPYY

-275 LAGKAEPV
+275 LAGRAEPV

-292 RQDILDGNPAD
+292 RQDVLDGNPAD

-311 GYMADVLTELD
+311 GYMADVLAELD

-374 EAAESDA
+374 EAAESEV

-391 KQNKKTYSSVEAY
+391 KQDKKPYSSVEAY

-473 GDDLGGAGD
+473 GDNLGGAGD

-527 VAISNTWYFLQ
+527 VAISNTWYFVQ

-549 LDGNDWYFIKPNGWA
+549 LDGNDWYYIKPNGWA

-620 SVADAAGNTYC
+620 STADAAGNTYC
-631 YYWCGPSDDRVMR
+631 YYWCGPADDRVMR

-657 QNLDYYLDNGGHLI
+657 QNLDYYLDSAGHQI

-734 SNTATGAGRPTILYI
+734 SNTTTGANRPTILYI

-780 NGGTLTFDSANAKVF
+780 NGGTLTFNSANAKVF

-802 GTSDSPNGAK
+802 GTSDAPNGAK

-823 YFGIGTYN
+823 YLGIGTYN

-839 IRNCEQG
+839 IRNCQQG

-877 AEWGSPHRVGLTVD
+877 AEWGSPHRVSLTVD

-898 GNGVCMTASVTAN
+898 GNGVCMTGSVTAN

-923 NTTGVMIGAG
+923 NTTGVMISAG

-995 VSNNKGAQGGG
+995 VSNNKGTQGGG

-1022 KDNTAH
+1022 KNNTAQ
-1028 GCGGGICSHGTL
+1028 GGGGGVCSKGTL
-1040 NLSGSTLT
+1040 NLNNATLT

-1056 GAIWYNKGNI
+1056 GAIWYNKGTI
-1066 SGCGITG
+1066 SKSTITG
-1073 NTANNIGGGV
+1073 NTSNNLGGGV
-1083 SLSGGTSTLTNN
+1083 SLSHGTSTVSDTS
-1095 NIDNNKANQGGG
+1095 ISNNKANQGGG

-1115 ISSGTF
+1115 L
-1121 NNNNASGNGGGII
+1121 NNCTYDSNTASGNGGGII
-1134 SNGTITMN
+1134 SNGTVTMN
-1142 GGSITGNY
+1142 SGSITNNY
-1150 SGWDGGGVNSRA
+1150 SGWDGGGVNSHA

-1244 GGINGNAAVE
+1244 GGINGNAAIE
-1254 MKNATIS
+1254 MHNATIS

-1270 GGIELFSDQYG
+1270 GGIELFSDKDG

-1286 MTSGTIENNTATS
+1286 MTSGTIENNTAAS

-1323 VAGGVLVNG
+1323 MAGGVLVNG

-1379 GGIYNDNGN
+1379 GGIYIDNGN
-1388 ITLSGGSVTGNKAN
+1388 ITITAGTISGNK
-1402 VNAGSGGGIRN
+1402 GQW
-1413 SGTLTVNGTASIDN
+1413 
-1427 NTAYAGGGV
+1427 
-1436 HSTTG
+1436 
-1441 NIVVSGNAKVNKNTA
+1441 
-1456 TECGGGINAEYDGS
+1456 GGGINDCGTVTMKGG
-1470 DDTITIAENAQISN
+1470 TISGNSTTSKAGA
-1484 NMTKS
+1484 
-1489 DGGGISLFPA
+1489 GINVSTNG
-1499 KLVVSGGKIQNNT
+1499 KLTMSGGKIQNNT
-1512 AGVGGGIASYADGDI
+1512 SAETGGGICNLGTLEISG
-1527 TMTDGEISGN
+1527 GEISGN
-1537 TAISG
+1537 TTKYSG
-1542 GGIYLSQP
+1542 GGIYNSAQG
-1550 KMTMSGG
+1550 KGTTISGG
-1557 SIHGNT
+1557 
-1563 AKLSENSSGTDGYG
+1563 
-1577 GGIMSLSGKNPV
+1577 
-1589 TITGGSIYGNTAE
+1589 TISGNTAE
-1602 SGLANAYYQG
+1602 TYGGGGIYIEDNSKVTMTGGTIKANTVKTNGKAIYQNGTLNLG
-1612 GKLFVGKDASITG
+1612 GSAEVLG
-1625 DIYLYKNKIINVI
+1625 DIYLETGKIINVV

-1644 NLEVSM
+1644 HPEVAM
-1650 AENYTYKQRV
+1650 AENDTYKQRV
-1660 IAEYSADTTSYKNG
+1660 IAEYSADTTSFKNG
-1674 TDDTKRYSLET
+1674 THDTKRYSLET
-1685 NTAGYAKTKG
+1685 NTARYAKAKNIKIDDNVDKG
-1695 IRIEDNSTKGSLYQV
+1695 KLYQV
-1710 WLDSSELP
+1710 WLNKTDLP

-1732 VKTEIVEPGTETY
+1732 VKTEIVEPGTEKY

-1757 RKDYTFQGWAYRLT
+1757 RKDYTFQGWTYKPN
-1771 DKKPTYSEKSSNVIS
+1771 KKTPHYSEKTANVIS
-1786 YDDLRSIWQEQQEAG
+1786 YDDLRDIYLEQQADG

-1806 FKTQSTESSRSVA
+1806 FKTQSTKSSRSVA

-1862 TWKENTFWEGTDVY
+1862 KWKENTFWEGTDVY

-1883 IRISD
+1883 IQIRD
-1888 LEDGTIDVSKLVIN
+1888 EEDETIDVSKLVIN

-2012 SANDTEEGNLNNKLD
+2012 SANDTEEGDLNSKLD

>member
-43 KIVQD
+43 EIVQD

-190 FLSEVPEKHSQTL
+190 FLSEVPENHSQTL
-203 DIYYEILNAY
+203 DTYYEILNAY

-243 EDYLDV
+243 EDYLDA

-260 EEQLSSLED
+260 EEQLASLED

-275 LAGKAEPV
+275 LAGRAEPV

-292 RQDILDGNPAD
+292 RQDVLDGNPAD

-311 GYMADVLTELD
+311 GYMADVLAELD
-322 YETLEGFFQGLSED
+322 YETLEGFFQGLGED
-336 DRFVFNTLAGYEY
+336 DRFVFNSLAGYEY

-391 KQNKKTYSSVEAY
+391 KQDKKTYSSVEAY

-418 VMEAWNLFLAGRVDT
+418 MMEAWNLFLAGRVDT

-460 TPDVDVPDTGDST
+460 TPDVDVPDTGDSI
-473 GDDLGGAGD
+473 GDNLGGAGD

-527 VAISNTWYFLQ
+527 VAISNTWYFVQ

-606 NGTAQYG
+606 NGAAQYG

-644 ANGYYSIWCAEAG
+644 ANGYYTIWCAEAG
-657 QNLDYYLDNGGHLI
+657 QNLDYYLDSGGHQI

-681 SAFNANNGAIDCAW
+681 SAFNAGNGAIDCAW

-734 SNTATGAGRPTILYI
+734 SSTATGANRPTILYI

-760 SWDGGNR
+760 SWDGGNI
-767 NSEKAASDVLIAE
+767 NSGKAASDVLIAE

-802 GTSDSPNGAK
+802 GTSNSPNGAK

-823 YFGIGTYN
+823 LLGIGTYN

-863 TIKDNAGHG
+863 TIKDNSSHG
-872 VVGHA
+872 VAGLA
-877 AEWGSPHRVGLTVD
+877 ADWGSPHKVSLTIG
-891 NTTITGN
+891 NATITGN
-898 GNGVCMTASVTAN
+898 GNGVLMASSATSN
-911 SSVTLNNDNINN
+911 SFVTLDNDNISNN
-923 NTTGVMIGAG
+923 STGVLIGTG

-962 RINKAQ
+962 RINKAE

-995 VSNNKGAQGGG
+995 VSENKGTQGGG
-1006 ICGDGNAVLNI
+1006 ICGDGNAVLTI
-1017 NGTPI
+1017 NGSTI
-1022 KDNTAH
+1022 NNNTAN
-1028 GCGGGICSHGTL
+1028 GCGGAICSYGTL
-1040 NLSGSTLT
+1040 NLNSGTLKK
-1048 GNTATGDG
+1048 NSATGDG
-1056 GAIWYNKGNI
+1056 GAIWFKKGSINATI
-1066 SGCGITG
+1066 EENS
-1073 NTANNIGGGV
+1073 ANGLGGGV
-1083 SLSGGTSTLTNN
+1083 SHSGGSATDHIKGGTIN
-1095 NIDNNKANQGGG
+1095 NNKANQGAGL
-1107 MYTDGNLT
+1107 YTDGTLVIDNGS
-1115 ISSGTF
+1115 I
-1121 NNNNASGNGGGII
+1121 NNNTASGNGGGIM
-1134 SNGTITMN
+1134 SNGPVTMN
-1142 GGSITGNY
+1142 AGTITGNY
-1150 SGWDGGGVNSRA
+1150 SGWDGGGVNSHA
-1162 TFNFNGGAIQNNTA
+1162 NFNFNGGTIQNNTA
-1176 YWLGGNIHVQAVD
+1176 YWLGGNIHQ
-1189 NINNKQ
+1189 Q
-1195 SVFTVTSKNPISG
+1195 SVNSANVTFTVTSKTPISG

-1215 GGGVCVYG
+1215 GGGICVYG
-1223 TGAKLILNDGTSVK
+1223 TGAKVILNDGTSVK
-1237 DNTAPTG
+1237 DNTAPVG
-1244 GGINGNAAVE
+1244 GGIDSNGAVE
-1254 MKNATIS
+1254 IKNAIIS
-1261 GNKATSNNG
+1261 GNSTTGVG
-1270 GGIELFSDQYG
+1270 GGIALFTDSYG
-1281 TGSFK
+1281 TGSLK
-1286 MTSGTIENNTATS
+1286 MSSGIIENNTAGT
-1299 EGGGFHGPNFT
+1299 EGGGFWGSNFT
-1310 MTGGTIQKNNAGT
+1310 MTGGTIQNNNAGT

-1339 GGTITNNTSTYG
+1339 GGTITNNTSTYSG
-1351 AGGLWVD
+1351 GGLFVD

-1388 ITLSGGSVTGNKAN
+1388 ITLTAGTISGNKAQW
-1402 VNAGSGGGIRN
+1402 
-1413 SGTLTVNGTASIDN
+1413 
-1427 NTAYAGGGV
+1427 
-1436 HSTTG
+1436 
-1441 NIVVSGNAKVNKNTA
+1441 
-1456 TECGGGINAEYDGS
+1456 GGGINDCGIVTMKGG
-1470 DDTITIAENAQISN
+1470 TISGNSTTSKAGA
-1484 NMTKS
+1484 
-1489 DGGGISLFPA
+1489 GINVSTNG
-1499 KLVVSGGKIQNNT
+1499 KLTMSGGKIQNNT
-1512 AGVGGGIASYADGDI
+1512 SAETGGGICNLGTLKISG
-1527 TMTDGEISGN
+1527 GEISGN
-1537 TAISG
+1537 TTKYSG
-1542 GGIYLSQP
+1542 GGIY
-1550 KMTMSGG
+1550 
-1557 SIHGNT
+1557 
-1563 AKLSENSSGTDGYG
+1563 NSAQGKGT
-1577 GGIMSLSGKNPV
+1577 
-1589 TITGGSIYGNTAE
+1589 TITGGTISGNTAE
-1602 SGLANAYYQG
+1602 TYGGGGIYIEDNSKVTMTGGTIKTNTVKTNGKAIYQNGTLNLG
-1612 GKLFVGKDASITG
+1612 GSAEVLG
-1625 DIYLYKNKIINVI
+1625 DIYLGTGKIINVV

-1644 NLEVSM
+1644 NPEVAM
-1650 AENYTYKQRV
+1650 AENDTYKQRV
-1660 IAEYSADTTSYKNG
+1660 IAEYSADTTSFKNG

-1685 NTAGYAKTKG
+1685 TTAGYAKAKNIKIDDNVDKG
-1695 IRIEDNSTKGSLYQV
+1695 KLYQV
-1710 WLDSSELP
+1710 WLNKTDLP

-1732 VKTEIVEPGTETY
+1732 VKTEIVEPGTEKY
-1745 TVQKNSGYTRFS
+1745 TVQKNSGYTGYS
-1757 RKDYTFQGWAYRLT
+1757 RKAYTFQGWATIPSY
-1771 DKKPTYSEKSSNVIS
+1771 KKPVYSEKTTNVIT
-1786 YDDLRSIWQEQQEAG
+1786 YDDLRDIYLEQQEAG

-1832 LIFPAQVQA
+1832 LIFPVQVQA

-1862 TWKENTFWEGTDVY
+1862 KWTENTFWEGTDVY

-1883 IRISD
+1883 IQIRD
-1888 LEDGTIDVSKLVIN
+1888 EEDGTIDVSKLVIN

-2012 SANDTEEGNLNNKLD
+2012 SANDTEEGNLNSKLD

>member
-43 KIVQD
+43 KQET
-48 VQENTDTPVTE
+48 VQETTDAPVTDT
-59 DAETVVTK
+59 ETVVTK
-67 PDTEVPTGEPTKEP
+67 PETESSTVESTDESTDKSTDKSTDEST
-81 AEDSAE
+81 D
-87 DSAEGSVDNPTPEVT
+87 GSMEAPTPEVT

-190 FLSEVPEKHSQTL
+190 FLSEVPENHSQTL
-203 DIYYEILNAY
+203 DTYYEILNAY

-218 GDPKQEWQ
+218 GDSKQEWQ

-236 QEGMETT
+236 QEGMKTT
-243 EDYLDV
+243 KDYLDV

-275 LAGKAEPV
+275 LAGRAEPV

-292 RQDILDGNPAD
+292 RQDVLDGNPAD

-311 GYMADVLTELD
+311 GYMADVLAELD
-322 YETLEGFFQGLSED
+322 YETLEGFFQGLGED

-391 KQNKKTYSSVEAY
+391 KQDKKTYSSVEAY

-527 VAISNTWYFLQ
+527 VAISNTWYFVQ

-549 LDGNDWYFIKPNGWA
+549 LDGNTWYYIKPNGWA

-571 IDNVAYHFNAKGAD
+571 IDNVAYHFNASGAD

-606 NGTAQYG
+606 NSTAQYG

-631 YYWCGPSDDRVMR
+631 WYYCGPADDRVMR

-657 QNLDYYLDNGGHLI
+657 QNLDYYLDSGGHQI

-681 SAFNANNGAIDCAW
+681 SAFNAGNGAIDCAW
-695 NGSTVVL
+695 NDSTVVL

-734 SNTATGAGRPTILYI
+734 SNTTTGGNRPTILYI

-760 SWDGGNR
+760 SWDGGNK
-767 NSEKAASDVLIAE
+767 NSGKAASDVLIAE

-823 YFGIGTYN
+823 LLGIGTYN

-839 IRNCEQG
+839 IRNCQQG

-863 TIKDNAGHG
+863 TIKDNESYG
-872 VVGHA
+872 VVGLA
-877 AEWGSPHRVGLTVD
+877 AEWGSAHKVTLTVTKANVFGNGYGVGLTGSVTANSSLKLDNGTNIHNNTHVGTFVESGSMNVGATAYVD
-891 NTTITGN
+891 IVNNGERGAVVNNVHSTGTFNKATITGN
-898 GNGVCMTASVTAN
+898 GNSSMT
-911 SSVTLNNDNINN
+911 
-923 NTTGVMIGAG
+923 
-933 TLNIGEYNN
+933 
-942 VNVKNNTSR
+942 
-951 GVCITNANSVG
+951 
-962 RINKAQ
+962 
-968 ITGNGKSADSGAG
+968 GAG
-981 IYTLGTIYTTASTN
+981 IYTTGTISTTASTN
-995 VSNNKGAQGGG
+995 VSNNKGSHGGG

-1028 GCGGGICSHGTL
+1028 GCGGGICSYGTL

-1095 NIDNNKANQGGG
+1095 NIDNNKANEGGG
-1107 MYTDGNLT
+1107 MYTDGSLT

-1121 NNNNASGNGGGII
+1121 SNNNASGNGGGIM
-1134 SNGTITMN
+1134 SNGPVTMN
-1142 GGSITGNY
+1142 AGTITGNY
-1150 SGWDGGGVNSRA
+1150 SGWDGGGVNSHA
-1162 TFNFNGGAIQNNTA
+1162 NFNFNGGTIQNNTA
-1176 YWLGGNIHVQAVD
+1176 YWLGGNIHQ
-1189 NINNKQ
+1189 Q
-1195 SVFTVTSKNPISG
+1195 SVNSANVTFTVTSKTPISG

-1215 GGGVCVYG
+1215 GGGICVYG
-1223 TGAKLILNDGTSVK
+1223 TGAKVILNDGTSVK
-1237 DNTAPTG
+1237 DNTAPVG
-1244 GGINGNAAVE
+1244 GGIDSNGAVE
-1254 MKNATIS
+1254 IKNAIIS
-1261 GNKATSNNG
+1261 GNSTTGVG
-1270 GGIELFSDQYG
+1270 GGIALFTDSYG
-1281 TGSFK
+1281 TGSLK
-1286 MTSGTIENNTATS
+1286 MSSGIIENNTAGT
-1299 EGGGFHGPNFT
+1299 EGGGFWGSNFT
-1310 MTGGTIQKNNAGT
+1310 MTGGTIQNNNAGT

-1339 GGTITNNTSTYG
+1339 GGTITNNTSTYSG
-1351 AGGLWVD
+1351 GGLFVD

-1388 ITLSGGSVTGNKAN
+1388 ITLTAGTISGNKAQW
-1402 VNAGSGGGIRN
+1402 
-1413 SGTLTVNGTASIDN
+1413 
-1427 NTAYAGGGV
+1427 
-1436 HSTTG
+1436 
-1441 NIVVSGNAKVNKNTA
+1441 
-1456 TECGGGINAEYDGS
+1456 GGGINDCGTVTMKGGTISGNSTTSKAGAGINVSTNGKLTMSGGQIQKNTSAE
-1470 DDTITIAENAQISN
+1470 T
-1484 NMTKS
+1484 
-1489 DGGGISLFPA
+1489 GGGICNLGT
-1499 KLVVSGGKIQNNT
+1499 LEISG
-1512 AGVGGGIASYADGDI
+1512 
-1527 TMTDGEISGN
+1527 GEISGN
-1537 TAISG
+1537 TTKYSG
-1542 GGIYLSQP
+1542 GGIYNSAQG
-1550 KMTMSGG
+1550 KG
-1557 SIHGNT
+1557 T
-1563 AKLSENSSGTDGYG
+1563 A
-1577 GGIMSLSGKNPV
+1577 
-1589 TITGGSIYGNTAE
+1589 ITGGTISGNTAE
-1602 SGLANAYYQG
+1602 TYGGGGIYIEDNSKVTMTGGTIKANTVKTNGKAIYQNGTLNLG
-1612 GKLFVGKDASITG
+1612 GSAEVLG
-1625 DIYLYKNKIINVI
+1625 DIYLGTGKIINVV

-1644 NLEVSM
+1644 NPEVAM
-1650 AENYTYKQRV
+1650 AENDTYKQRV
-1660 IAEYSADTTSYKNG
+1660 IAEYSADTTSFKNG
-1674 TDDTKRYSLET
+1674 THDTKRYSLET
-1685 NTAGYAKTKG
+1685 NTAGYAKAKNIKIDDNVDKG
-1695 IRIEDNSTKGSLYQV
+1695 KLYQV
-1710 WLDSSELP
+1710 WLNKTDLP

-1724 GRYADSGS
+1724 GRYADTGS
-1732 VKTEIVEPGTETY
+1732 VKTEIVEPGTEKY
-1745 TVQKNSGYTRFS
+1745 TVQKNSGYTRYS
-1757 RKDYTFQGWAYRLT
+1757 RKAYTFQGWATIPSYKT
-1771 DKKPTYSEKSSNVIS
+1771 PVYSEKTTNVIT
-1786 YDDLRSIWQEQQEAG
+1786 YDDLRDIYLEQQEAG

-1806 FKTQSTESSRSVA
+1806 FKTQSTKSSRSVA

-1862 TWKENTFWEGTDVY
+1862 KWKENTFWEGTDVY

-1883 IRISD
+1883 IQIRD
-1888 LEDGTIDVSKLVIN
+1888 EEDGTIDVSKLVIN

>member
-43 KIVQD
+43 KQETVQGTTD
-48 VQENTDTPVTE
+48 APVTDT
-59 DAETVVTK
+59 ETVVTK
-67 PDTEVPTGEPTKEP
+67 PETESSTVESTDESTDKSTDEST
-81 AEDSAE
+81 D
-87 DSAEGSVDNPTPEVT
+87 GSMEAPIPEVT

-122 TADSEKKSET
+122 TADSEQKPET
-132 SEKKETSEDS
+132 STKAENAQETSEDS

-152 IQEKDSYA
+152 MQEKDSYA

-173 EMNEEQLYEL
+173 EMDEEQLYEL

-190 FLSEVPEKHSQTL
+190 FLSEVPENHSQTL
-203 DIYYEILNAY
+203 DTYYEILNAY

-218 GDPKQEWQ
+218 RDPKQEWQ

-243 EDYLDV
+243 EDYLDA

-260 EEQLSSLED
+260 EEQLASLED

-275 LAGKAEPV
+275 LADKAEPV

-292 RQDILDGNPAD
+292 RQDVLDGNPAD
-303 AIWTMYHY
+303 AVWTMYHY
-311 GYMADVLTELD
+311 GYMADVLAELD
-322 YETLEGFFQGLSED
+322 YETLEGFFQGLGED

-349 FRFVDQGYALDGY
+349 FRFVDRGYALDGY

-374 EAAESDA
+374 EAAGSEA

-391 KQNKKTYSSVEAY
+391 KQDKKAYGSVEAY

-410 DSSENFAE
+410 DSSENFDE

-441 EIKDEPSKPED
+441 EIKDEPRKPED

-527 VAISNTWYFLQ
+527 VAISNTWYFVQ

-571 IDNVAYHFNAKGAD
+571 IDNVAYHFNASGAD

-606 NGTAQYG
+606 NSTAQYG

-657 QNLDYYLDNGGHLI
+657 QNLDYYLDSGGHLI

-717 KNVTITTDGS
+717 KNVTITTDGD

-734 SNTATGAGRPTILYI
+734 SSTATGAGRPTILYI

-760 SWDGGNR
+760 SWDGGNI
-767 NSEKAASDVLIAE
+767 NSGKAASDVLIAE

-812 VNFYAGEIYNC
+812 INFYAGEIYNC
-823 YFGIGTYN
+823 LLGIGTYN

-839 IRNCEQG
+839 IRNCQQG

-863 TIKDNAGHG
+863 TIKDNESYG
-872 VVGHA
+872 VVGLA
-877 AEWGSPHRVGLTVD
+877 AEWGSAHKVTLTVTKANVFGNGYGVGLTGSVTANSSLKLDNGTNIHNNTHVGTFVESGSMNVGATAYVD
-891 NTTITGN
+891 IVNNGERGAVVNNVHSTGTFNKATITGN
-898 GNGVCMTASVTAN
+898 GNSSMT
-911 SSVTLNNDNINN
+911 
-923 NTTGVMIGAG
+923 
-933 TLNIGEYNN
+933 
-942 VNVKNNTSR
+942 
-951 GVCITNANSVG
+951 
-962 RINKAQ
+962 
-968 ITGNGKSADSGAG
+968 GAG
-981 IYTLGTIYTTASTN
+981 IYTTGTISTTANTN
-995 VSNNKGAQGGG
+995 ISNNKSSGGGG
-1006 ICGDGNAVLNI
+1006 IFGADTSTLNI

-1022 KDNTAH
+1022 KNNTAQ
-1028 GCGGGICSHGTL
+1028 GGGGGICSHGTL
-1040 NLSGSTLT
+1040 NLNNATLT
-1048 GNTATGDG
+1048 GNTATEDG
-1056 GAIWYNKGNI
+1056 GAIWYNKGTI
-1066 SGCGITG
+1066 SKSTITG
-1073 NTANNIGGGV
+1073 NTSNNLGGGV
-1083 SLSGGTSTLTNN
+1083 SLSHGTSTVSDTS
-1095 NIDNNKANQGGG
+1095 ISNNKANDGGG
-1107 MYTDGNLT
+1107 MYTDGNMT
-1115 ISSGTF
+1115 I
-1121 NNNNASGNGGGII
+1121 NNCTYDSNTASGNGGGII
-1134 SNGTITMN
+1134 SNGTVTMN
-1142 GGSITGNY
+1142 SGSITNNY

-1244 GGINGNAAVE
+1244 GGINGNATIE
-1254 MKNATIS
+1254 MHNATIS

-1286 MTSGTIENNTATS
+1286 MTSGTIENNTATC

-1339 GGTITNNTSTYG
+1339 GGTITNNTSTYSG
-1351 AGGLWVD
+1351 GGLWVD

-1388 ITLSGGSVTGNKAN
+1388 ITLTAGTISGNKAQW
-1402 VNAGSGGGIRN
+1402 
-1413 SGTLTVNGTASIDN
+1413 
-1427 NTAYAGGGV
+1427 
-1436 HSTTG
+1436 
-1441 NIVVSGNAKVNKNTA
+1441 
-1456 TECGGGINAEYDGS
+1456 GGGINDCGTVTMKGGTISGNSTTSKAGAGINVSTNGKLTMSGGQIQKNTSAE
-1470 DDTITIAENAQISN
+1470 T
-1484 NMTKS
+1484 
-1489 DGGGISLFPA
+1489 GGGICNLGT
-1499 KLVVSGGKIQNNT
+1499 LEISG
-1512 AGVGGGIASYADGDI
+1512 
-1527 TMTDGEISGN
+1527 GEISGN
-1537 TAISG
+1537 TTKYSG
-1542 GGIYLSQP
+1542 GGIY
-1550 KMTMSGG
+1550 
-1557 SIHGNT
+1557 
-1563 AKLSENSSGTDGYG
+1563 NSAQGKGT
-1577 GGIMSLSGKNPV
+1577 
-1589 TITGGSIYGNTAE
+1589 TITGGTISGNTAE
-1602 SGLANAYYQG
+1602 TYGGGGIYIEDNSKVTMTGGAIKANTVKTNGKAIYQNGTLNLG
-1612 GKLFVGKDASITG
+1612 GSAEVLG
-1625 DIYLYKNKIINVI
+1625 DIYLGTGKIINVV

-1644 NLEVSM
+1644 NPEVAM
-1650 AENYTYKQRV
+1650 AENDTYKQRV
-1660 IAEYSADTTSYKNG
+1660 IAEYSADTTSFKNG

-1685 NTAGYAKTKG
+1685 TTAGYAKAKNIKIDDNVDKG
-1695 IRIEDNSTKGSLYQV
+1695 KLYQV
-1710 WLDSSELP
+1710 WLNKTDLP

-1732 VKTEIVEPGTETY
+1732 VKTEIVEPGTEKY
-1745 TVQKNSGYTRFS
+1745 TVQKNSGYTGYS
-1757 RKDYTFQGWAYRLT
+1757 RKAYTFQGWATIPSY
-1771 DKKPTYSEKSSNVIS
+1771 KKPVYSEKTTNVIT
-1786 YDDLRSIWQEQQEAG
+1786 YDDLRDIYLEQQEAG

-1832 LIFPAQVQA
+1832 LIFPVQVQA

-1862 TWKENTFWEGTDVY
+1862 KWTENTFWEGTDVY

-1883 IRISD
+1883 IQIRD
-1888 LEDGTIDVSKLVIN
+1888 EEDGTIDVSKLVIN

-2012 SANDTEEGNLNNKLD
+2012 SANDTEEGNLNSKLD

>member
-43 KIVQD
+43 EIVQD

-67 PDTEVPTGEPTKEP
+67 PETEVPTGEPTKEP

-87 DSAEGSVDNPTPEVT
+87 DSVEGSVDNPTPEVT

-122 TADSEKKSET
+122 TTDSEQKPET
-132 SEKKETSEDS
+132 STKAENAQETSEDS

-190 FLSEVPEKHSQTL
+190 FLSEVPEHHSQTL
-203 DIYYEILNAY
+203 DTYYEILNAY

-243 EDYLDV
+243 KDYLDV

-260 EEQLSSLED
+260 EEQLSSLEN

-275 LAGKAEPV
+275 LAGRAEPV

-292 RQDILDGNPAD
+292 RQDVLDGNPAD
-303 AIWTMYHY
+303 AVWTMYHY
-311 GYMADVLTELD
+311 GYMADVLAELD
-322 YETLEGFFQGLSED
+322 YETLEGFFQGLGED

-374 EAAESDA
+374 EAAESDV

-391 KQNKKTYSSVEAY
+391 KQDKKTYSSVEAY

-473 GDDLGGAGD
+473 GDNLGGAGD

-527 VAISNTWYFLQ
+527 VAISNTWYFVQ

-549 LDGNDWYFIKPNGWA
+549 LDGNDWYYIKPNGWA

-631 YYWCGPSDDRVMR
+631 YYWCGPANDRVMR
-644 ANGYYSIWCAEAG
+644 ANGYYTIYCADAG
-657 QNLDYYLDNGGHLI
+657 QNLDYYLDSGGHLI

-734 SNTATGAGRPTILYI
+734 SNTTTGGNRPTILYI

-760 SWDGGNR
+760 SWDGGNK
-767 NSEKAASDVLIAE
+767 NSGKAASDVLIAE

-823 YFGIGTYN
+823 LLGIGTYN

-863 TIKDNAGHG
+863 TIKDNSSYG
-872 VVGHA
+872 VVGLA
-877 AEWGSPHRVGLTVD
+877 ADWGSPHKVTLTVTKANVFGNGYGVGLTGSVTANSSLKLDNGTNIHNNTHVGTFVESGSMNVGATANVD
-891 NTTITGN
+891 IVNNGERGAVVNNVHSTGTFNKATITGN
-898 GNGVCMTASVTAN
+898 GNSSMT
-911 SSVTLNNDNINN
+911 
-923 NTTGVMIGAG
+923 
-933 TLNIGEYNN
+933 
-942 VNVKNNTSR
+942 
-951 GVCITNANSVG
+951 
-962 RINKAQ
+962 
-968 ITGNGKSADSGAG
+968 GAG
-981 IYTLGTIYTTASTN
+981 IYTTGTISTTTN
-995 VSNNKGAQGGG
+995 TNISENKGTQGGG
-1006 ICGDGNAVLNI
+1006 ICGDGNAVLTI
-1017 NGTPI
+1017 NGSTI
-1022 KDNTAH
+1022 NSNTAN
-1028 GCGGGICSHGTL
+1028 GCGGAICSYGTL
-1040 NLSGSTLT
+1040 NLNSGTLKK
-1048 GNTATGDG
+1048 NSATGDG
-1056 GAIWYNKGNI
+1056 GAIWFKKGSINATI
-1066 SGCGITG
+1066 EENS
-1073 NTANNIGGGV
+1073 ANGLGGGV
-1083 SLSGGTSTLTNN
+1083 SHSGGSATDHIKGGTIN
-1095 NIDNNKANQGGG
+1095 NNKANQGAGL
-1107 MYTDGNLT
+1107 YTDGTLVIDNGS
-1115 ISSGTF
+1115 I
-1121 NNNNASGNGGGII
+1121 NNNTASGNGGGIM
-1134 SNGTITMN
+1134 SNGPVTMN
-1142 GGSITGNY
+1142 AGTITGNY
-1150 SGWDGGGVNSRA
+1150 SGWDGGGVNSHA
-1162 TFNFNGGAIQNNTA
+1162 NFNFNGGTIQNNTA
-1176 YWLGGNIHVQAVD
+1176 YWLGGNIHQ
-1189 NINNKQ
+1189 Q
-1195 SVFTVTSKNPISG
+1195 SVNSANVTFTVTSKTPISG

-1215 GGGVCVYG
+1215 GGGICVYG
-1223 TGAKLILNDGTSVK
+1223 TGAKVILNDGTSVK
-1237 DNTAPTG
+1237 DNTAPVG
-1244 GGINGNAAVE
+1244 GGIDSNGAVE
-1254 MKNATIS
+1254 IKNAIIS
-1261 GNKATSNNG
+1261 GNSTTGVG
-1270 GGIELFSDQYG
+1270 GGIALFTDSYG
-1281 TGSFK
+1281 TGSLK
-1286 MTSGTIENNTATS
+1286 MSSGIIENNTAGT
-1299 EGGGFHGPNFT
+1299 EGGGFWGSNFT
-1310 MTGGTIQKNNAGT
+1310 MTGGTIQNNNAGT

-1339 GGTITNNTSTYG
+1339 GGTITNNTSTYSG
-1351 AGGLWVD
+1351 GGLFVD

-1388 ITLSGGSVTGNKAN
+1388 ITLTAGTISGNKAQW
-1402 VNAGSGGGIRN
+1402 
-1413 SGTLTVNGTASIDN
+1413 
-1427 NTAYAGGGV
+1427 
-1436 HSTTG
+1436 
-1441 NIVVSGNAKVNKNTA
+1441 
-1456 TECGGGINAEYDGS
+1456 GGGINDCGTVTMKGGTISGNSTTSKAGAGINVSTNGKLTMSGGQIQKNTSAE
-1470 DDTITIAENAQISN
+1470 T
-1484 NMTKS
+1484 
-1489 DGGGISLFPA
+1489 GGGICNLGT
-1499 KLVVSGGKIQNNT
+1499 LEISG
-1512 AGVGGGIASYADGDI
+1512 
-1527 TMTDGEISGN
+1527 GEISGN
-1537 TAISG
+1537 TTKYSGGAIYNSAQGKGTTITGGTISGNKAETYGG
-1542 GGIYLSQP
+1542 GGIYIEDNS
-1550 KMTMSGG
+1550 KVTM
-1557 SIHGNT
+1557 
-1563 AKLSENSSGTDGYG
+1563 
-1577 GGIMSLSGKNPV
+1577 
-1589 TITGGSIYGNTAE
+1589 TGGTIKDNTVKTNGKAIYQNGTLNLGGAAE
-1602 SGLANAYYQG
+1602 VL
-1612 GKLFVGKDASITG
+1612 G
-1625 DIYLYKNKIINVI
+1625 DIYLGTGKIINVV

-1644 NLEVSM
+1644 NPEVAM
-1650 AENYTYKQRV
+1650 AENDTYKQRV

-1685 NTAGYAKTKG
+1685 TTAGYAKAKNIKIDDNVDKG
-1695 IRIEDNSTKGSLYQV
+1695 KLYQV
-1710 WLDSSELP
+1710 WLNKTDLP

-1732 VKTEIVEPGTETY
+1732 VKTEIVEPGTEKY
-1745 TVQKNSGYTRFS
+1745 TVQKNSGYTGYS
-1757 RKDYTFQGWAYRLT
+1757 RKAYTFQGWATIPSY
-1771 DKKPTYSEKSSNVIS
+1771 KKPVYSEKTTNVIT
-1786 YDDLRSIWQEQQEAG
+1786 YDDLRDIYLEQQEAG

-1862 TWKENTFWEGTDVY
+1862 KWKENTFWEGTDVY

-1883 IRISD
+1883 IQIRD
-1888 LEDGTIDVSKLVIN
+1888 EEDGTIDVSKLVIN

-2177 NFYSQFVAPAKVN
+2177 NFYSQFVAPAKVK

>member
-43 KIVQD
+43 EIVQD

-81 AEDSAE
+81 AEDSAK

-190 FLSEVPEKHSQTL
+190 FLSEVPENHSQTL
-203 DIYYEILNAY
+203 DTYYEILNAY

-236 QEGMETT
+236 QEGMKTT
-243 EDYLDV
+243 KDYLDV

-275 LAGKAEPV
+275 LAGRAEPV

-292 RQDILDGNPAD
+292 RQDVLDGNPAD

-311 GYMADVLTELD
+311 GYMADVLAELD
-322 YETLEGFFQGLSED
+322 YETLEGFFQGLGED

-391 KQNKKTYSSVEAY
+391 KQDKKTYSSVEAY

-460 TPDVDVPDTGDST
+460 TPDVDVPDTGD
-473 GDDLGGAGD
+473 DLGGAGD

-513 ASAQYNKNVNGGQW
+513 ASAQYNKNVNGDQW
-527 VAISNTWYFLQ
+527 VAISNTWYFVQ

-606 NGTAQYG
+606 NGAAQYG

-644 ANGYYSIWCAEAG
+644 ANGYYTIWCAEAG
-657 QNLDYYLDNGGHLI
+657 QNLDYYLDSGGHLI

-734 SNTATGAGRPTILYI
+734 SNTTTGGNRPTILYI

-760 SWDGGNR
+760 SWDGGNK
-767 NSEKAASDVLIAE
+767 NSGKAASDVLIAE

-823 YFGIGTYN
+823 LLGIGTYN

-839 IRNCEQG
+839 IRNCQQG

-863 TIKDNAGHG
+863 TIKDNESYG
-872 VVGHA
+872 VVGLA
-877 AEWGSPHRVGLTVD
+877 AEWGSAHKVTLTVTKANVFGNGYGVGLTGSVTANSSLKLDNGTNIHNNTHVGTFVESGSMNVGATAYVD
-891 NTTITGN
+891 IVNNGERGAVVNNVHSTGTFNKATITGN
-898 GNGVCMTASVTAN
+898 GNSSMT
-911 SSVTLNNDNINN
+911 
-923 NTTGVMIGAG
+923 
-933 TLNIGEYNN
+933 
-942 VNVKNNTSR
+942 
-951 GVCITNANSVG
+951 
-962 RINKAQ
+962 
-968 ITGNGKSADSGAG
+968 GAG
-981 IYTLGTIYTTASTN
+981 IYTTGTISTTANTN
-995 VSNNKGAQGGG
+995 ISNNKSSGGGG
-1006 ICGDGNAVLNI
+1006 IFGADTSTLNI

-1022 KDNTAH
+1022 KNNTAQ
-1028 GCGGGICSHGTL
+1028 GGGGGICSHGTL
-1040 NLSGSTLT
+1040 NLNNATLT

-1056 GAIWYNKGNI
+1056 GAIWYNKGTI
-1066 SGCGITG
+1066 SKSTITG
-1073 NTANNIGGGV
+1073 NISNNLGGGV
-1083 SLSGGTSTLTNN
+1083 SLSHGTSTVSDTS
-1095 NIDNNKANQGGG
+1095 ISNNKANDGGG

-1115 ISSGTF
+1115 I
-1121 NNNNASGNGGGII
+1121 NNCTYDSNTASGNGGGII
-1134 SNGTITMN
+1134 SNGTVTMN
-1142 GGSITGNY
+1142 SGSITNNY

-1215 GGGVCVYG
+1215 GGGICVYG

-1286 MTSGTIENNTATS
+1286 MTSGTIENNTATC
-1299 EGGGFHGPNFT
+1299 EGGGFHGPNFI

-1339 GGTITNNTSTYG
+1339 GGTITNNTSTYSG
-1351 AGGLWVD
+1351 GGLWVD

-1379 GGIYNDNGN
+1379 GGIHIDNGN
-1388 ITLSGGSVTGNKAN
+1388 ITITAGTISGNK
-1402 VNAGSGGGIRN
+1402 GQW
-1413 SGTLTVNGTASIDN
+1413 
-1427 NTAYAGGGV
+1427 
-1436 HSTTG
+1436 
-1441 NIVVSGNAKVNKNTA
+1441 
-1456 TECGGGINAEYDGS
+1456 GGGINDCGTVTMKGG
-1470 DDTITIAENAQISN
+1470 TISGNSTTSKAGA
-1484 NMTKS
+1484 
-1489 DGGGISLFPA
+1489 GINVSTNG
-1499 KLVVSGGKIQNNT
+1499 KLTMSGGKIQNNT
-1512 AGVGGGIASYADGDI
+1512 SAETGGGICNLGTLEISG
-1527 TMTDGEISGN
+1527 GEISGN
-1537 TAISG
+1537 TTKYSG
-1542 GGIYLSQP
+1542 GGIY
-1550 KMTMSGG
+1550 
-1557 SIHGNT
+1557 
-1563 AKLSENSSGTDGYG
+1563 NSAQGKGT
-1577 GGIMSLSGKNPV
+1577 
-1589 TITGGSIYGNTAE
+1589 TITGGTISGNTAE
-1602 SGLANAYYQG
+1602 TYGGGGIYIEDNSKVTMTGGTIKANTVKTNGKAIYQNGTLNLG
-1612 GKLFVGKDASITG
+1612 GSAEVLG
-1625 DIYLYKNKIINVI
+1625 DIYLETGKIINVV

-1644 NLEVSM
+1644 NPEVAM
-1650 AENYTYKQRV
+1650 AENDTYKQRV
-1660 IAEYSADTTSYKNG
+1660 IAEYSADTTSFKNG

-1685 NTAGYAKTKG
+1685 NTARYAKAKNIKIDDNVDKG
-1695 IRIEDNSTKGSLYQV
+1695 KLYQV
-1710 WLDSSELP
+1710 WLNKTDLP

-1724 GRYADSGS
+1724 GRYADTGS

-1757 RKDYTFQGWAYRLT
+1757 RKNYTFQGWTYKPN
-1771 DKKPTYSEKSSNVIS
+1771 KKTPHYSEKTANVIS
-1786 YDDLRSIWQEQQEAG
+1786 YDDLRDIYLEQQADG

-1806 FKTQSTESSRSVA
+1806 FKTQSTKSSRSVA

-1862 TWKENTFWEGTDVY
+1862 KWKENTFWEGTDVY

-1883 IRISD
+1883 IQIRD
-1888 LEDGTIDVSKLVIN
+1888 EEDGTIDVSKLVIN

>member
-43 KIVQD
+43 EIVQD

-81 AEDSAE
+81 AEDSV
-87 DSAEGSVDNPTPEVT
+87 EGSVDNPTPEVT

-190 FLSEVPEKHSQTL
+190 FLSEVPENHSQTL
-203 DIYYEILNAY
+203 DTYYEILNAY

-236 QEGMETT
+236 QEGMKTT
-243 EDYLDV
+243 KDYLDV

-292 RQDILDGNPAD
+292 RQDVLDGNPAY

-311 GYMADVLTELD
+311 GYMADVLAELD
-322 YETLEGFFQGLSED
+322 YETLEGFFQGLGED

-349 FRFVDQGYALDGY
+349 FRFVDQGYALNGY

-391 KQNKKTYSSVEAY
+391 KQDKKTYSSVEAY

-473 GDDLGGAGD
+473 GDNLGGAGD

-527 VAISNTWYFLQ
+527 VAISNTWYFVQ

-606 NGTAQYG
+606 NGAAQYG

-644 ANGYYSIWCAEAG
+644 ANGYYTIYCADAG
-657 QNLDYYLDNGGHLI
+657 QNLDYYLDSGGHLI

-708 VSAQHGIYN
+708 VSAQHGIIG

-734 SNTATGAGRPTILYI
+734 SNTATGANRPTILYI

-760 SWDGGNR
+760 SWDGGNI
-767 NSEKAASDVLIAE
+767 NSGKAASDVLIAE

-802 GTSDSPNGAK
+802 GTSDAPNGAK
-812 VNFYAGEIYNC
+812 INFYAGEIYNC
-823 YFGIGTYN
+823 LLGIGTYN

-839 IRNCEQG
+839 IRNCQQG

-863 TIKDNAGHG
+863 TIKDNESYG
-872 VVGHA
+872 VIGLA
-877 AEWGSPHRVGLTVD
+877 AEWGSAHKVTLTVTKANVFGNGYGVGLSGSVTANSSLKLDNGTNIHNNTHVGTFVESGSMNVGATANVD
-891 NTTITGN
+891 IVNNGERGAVVNNVHSTGTFNKATITGN
-898 GNGVCMTASVTAN
+898 GNSSMT
-911 SSVTLNNDNINN
+911 
-923 NTTGVMIGAG
+923 
-933 TLNIGEYNN
+933 
-942 VNVKNNTSR
+942 
-951 GVCITNANSVG
+951 
-962 RINKAQ
+962 
-968 ITGNGKSADSGAG
+968 GAG
-981 IYTLGTIYTTASTN
+981 IYTTGTISTTASTN
-995 VSNNKGAQGGG
+995 VSNNKGTQGGG

-1028 GCGGGICSHGTL
+1028 GCGGGICSYGTL
-1040 NLSGSTLT
+1040 NMSGSTLT

-1095 NIDNNKANQGGG
+1095 NIDNNKANDGGG

-1121 NNNNASGNGGGII
+1121 SNNNASGNGGGII

-1244 GGINGNAAVE
+1244 GGINGNAAIE
-1254 MKNATIS
+1254 MHNATIS

-1286 MTSGTIENNTATS
+1286 MTSGTIENNTAAS

-1310 MTGGTIQKNNAGT
+1310 MTGGTIQKNSAGT

-1339 GGTITNNTSTYG
+1339 GGTITNNTSTYSG
-1351 AGGLWVD
+1351 GGLWVD

-1388 ITLSGGSVTGNKAN
+1388 ITLTAGTISGNK
-1402 VNAGSGGGIRN
+1402 GQW
-1413 SGTLTVNGTASIDN
+1413 
-1427 NTAYAGGGV
+1427 
-1436 HSTTG
+1436 
-1441 NIVVSGNAKVNKNTA
+1441 
-1456 TECGGGINAEYDGS
+1456 GGGINDCGTVTMKGG
-1470 DDTITIAENAQISN
+1470 TISGNSTTSKAGA
-1484 NMTKS
+1484 
-1489 DGGGISLFPA
+1489 GINVSTNG
-1499 KLVVSGGKIQNNT
+1499 KLTMSGGKIQNNT
-1512 AGVGGGIASYADGDI
+1512 SAETGGGICNLGTLEISG
-1527 TMTDGEISGN
+1527 GEISGN
-1537 TAISG
+1537 TTKYSG
-1542 GGIYLSQP
+1542 GGIY
-1550 KMTMSGG
+1550 
-1557 SIHGNT
+1557 
-1563 AKLSENSSGTDGYG
+1563 NSAQGKGT
-1577 GGIMSLSGKNPV
+1577 
-1589 TITGGSIYGNTAE
+1589 TITGGTISGNTAE
-1602 SGLANAYYQG
+1602 TYGGGGIYIEDNSKVTMTGGTIKANTVKTNGKAIYQNGTLNLG
-1612 GKLFVGKDASITG
+1612 GSAEVLG
-1625 DIYLYKNKIINVI
+1625 DIYLGTGKIINVV

-1644 NLEVSM
+1644 HPEVAM
-1650 AENYTYKQRV
+1650 AENDTYKQRV
-1660 IAEYSADTTSYKNG
+1660 IAEYSADTTSFKNG

-1685 NTAGYAKTKG
+1685 NTARYAKAKNIKIDDNVDKG
-1695 IRIEDNSTKGSLYQV
+1695 KLYQV
-1710 WLDSSELP
+1710 WLNKTDLP

-1732 VKTEIVEPGTETY
+1732 VKTEIVEPGTEKY
-1745 TVQKNSGYTRFS
+1745 TVQKNSGYTRYS
-1757 RKDYTFQGWAYRLT
+1757 RKAYTFQGWATIPSYKT
-1771 DKKPTYSEKSSNVIS
+1771 PVYSEKTTNVIT
-1786 YDDLRSIWQEQQEAG
+1786 YDDLRDIYLEQQEAG

-1806 FKTQSTESSRSVA
+1806 FKTQSTKSSRSVA

-1832 LIFPAQVQA
+1832 LIFPVQVQA

-1862 TWKENTFWEGTDVY
+1862 KWTENTFWEGTDVY

-1883 IRISD
+1883 IQIRD
-1888 LEDGTIDVSKLVIN
+1888 EEDGTIDVSKLVIN

-2012 SANDTEEGNLNNKLD
+2012 SANDTEEGNLNSKLD

>member
-43 KIVQD
+43 EIVQD

-67 PDTEVPTGEPTKEP
+67 PETEVPTGEPTKEP
-81 AEDSAE
+81 AEDSV
-87 DSAEGSVDNPTPEVT
+87 EGSVDNPTPEVT

-190 FLSEVPEKHSQTL
+190 FLSEVPENHSQTL
-203 DIYYEILNAY
+203 DTYYEILNAY

-236 QEGMETT
+236 QEGMKTT

-275 LAGKAEPV
+275 LAGRAEPV

-292 RQDILDGNPAD
+292 RQDVLDGNPAD

-311 GYMADVLTELD
+311 GYMADVLAELD
-322 YETLEGFFQGLSED
+322 YETLEGFFQGLGED
-336 DRFVFNTLAGYEY
+336 DRFVFNSLAGYEY

-391 KQNKKTYSSVEAY
+391 KQDKKTYSSVEAY

-418 VMEAWNLFLAGRVDT
+418 MMEAWNLFLAGRVDT

-473 GDDLGGAGD
+473 GDNLGGAGD

-527 VAISNTWYFLQ
+527 VAISNTWYFVQ

-606 NGTAQYG
+606 NGAAQYG

-644 ANGYYSIWCAEAG
+644 ANGYYTIWCAEAG
-657 QNLDYYLDNGGHLI
+657 QNLDYYLDSGGHLI

-708 VSAQHGIYN
+708 VSAQHGIIG

-734 SNTATGAGRPTILYI
+734 SNTATGANRPTILYI

-760 SWDGGNR
+760 SWDGGNI
-767 NSEKAASDVLIAE
+767 NSGKAASDVLIAE

-795 NCNQGLH
+795 NCHQGLH

-812 VNFYAGEIYNC
+812 INFYAGEIYNC
-823 YFGIGTYN
+823 LLGIGTYN

-839 IRNCEQG
+839 IRNCQQG

-863 TIKDNAGHG
+863 TIKDNESYG
-872 VVGHA
+872 VVGLA
-877 AEWGSPHRVGLTVD
+877 AEWGSAHKVTLTVTKANVFGNGYGVGLTGSVTANSSLKLDNGTNIHNNTHVGTFVESGSMNVGATAYVD
-891 NTTITGN
+891 IVNNGERGAVVNNVHSTGTFNKATITGN
-898 GNGVCMTASVTAN
+898 GNSSMT
-911 SSVTLNNDNINN
+911 
-923 NTTGVMIGAG
+923 
-933 TLNIGEYNN
+933 
-942 VNVKNNTSR
+942 
-951 GVCITNANSVG
+951 
-962 RINKAQ
+962 
-968 ITGNGKSADSGAG
+968 GAG
-981 IYTLGTIYTTASTN
+981 IYTTGTISTTANTN
-995 VSNNKGAQGGG
+995 ISNNKSSGGGG
-1006 ICGDGNAVLNI
+1006 IFGADTSTLNI

-1022 KDNTAH
+1022 KNNTAQ
-1028 GCGGGICSHGTL
+1028 GGGGGICSHGTL
-1040 NLSGSTLT
+1040 NLNNATLT
-1048 GNTATGDG
+1048 GNTATEDG
-1056 GAIWYNKGNI
+1056 GAIWYNKGTI
-1066 SGCGITG
+1066 SKSTITG
-1073 NTANNIGGGV
+1073 NTSNNLGGGV
-1083 SLSGGTSTLTNN
+1083 SLSHGTSTVSDTS
-1095 NIDNNKANQGGG
+1095 ISNNKANDGGG

-1115 ISSGTF
+1115 I
-1121 NNNNASGNGGGII
+1121 NNCTYDSNTASGNGGGII
-1134 SNGTITMN
+1134 SNGTVTMN
-1142 GGSITGNY
+1142 SGSITNNY

-1244 GGINGNAAVE
+1244 GGINGNAAIE
-1254 MKNATIS
+1254 MHNATIS

-1286 MTSGTIENNTATS
+1286 MTSGTIENNTAAS

-1332 TGACSMS
+1332 TGACSMN

-1388 ITLSGGSVTGNKAN
+1388 ITITAGTISGNK
-1402 VNAGSGGGIRN
+1402 GQW
-1413 SGTLTVNGTASIDN
+1413 
-1427 NTAYAGGGV
+1427 
-1436 HSTTG
+1436 
-1441 NIVVSGNAKVNKNTA
+1441 
-1456 TECGGGINAEYDGS
+1456 GGGINDCGTVTMKGG
-1470 DDTITIAENAQISN
+1470 TISGNSTTSKAGA
-1484 NMTKS
+1484 
-1489 DGGGISLFPA
+1489 GINVSTNG
-1499 KLVVSGGKIQNNT
+1499 KLTMSGGKIQNNT
-1512 AGVGGGIASYADGDI
+1512 SAETGGGICNLGTLEISG
-1527 TMTDGEISGN
+1527 GEISGN
-1537 TAISG
+1537 TTKYSG
-1542 GGIYLSQP
+1542 GGIY
-1550 KMTMSGG
+1550 
-1557 SIHGNT
+1557 
-1563 AKLSENSSGTDGYG
+1563 NSAQGKGT
-1577 GGIMSLSGKNPV
+1577 
-1589 TITGGSIYGNTAE
+1589 TITGGTISGNTAE
-1602 SGLANAYYQG
+1602 TYGGGGIYIEDNSKVTMTGGTIKANTVKTNGKAIYQNGTLNLG
-1612 GKLFVGKDASITG
+1612 GSAEVLG
-1625 DIYLYKNKIINVI
+1625 DIYLGTGKIINVV

-1644 NLEVSM
+1644 NPEVAM
-1650 AENYTYKQRV
+1650 AENDTYKQRV
-1660 IAEYSADTTSYKNG
+1660 IAEYSADTTSFKNG

-1685 NTAGYAKTKG
+1685 TTAGYAKAKNIKIDDNVDKG
-1695 IRIEDNSTKGSLYQV
+1695 KLYQV
-1710 WLDSSELP
+1710 WLNKTDLP

-1732 VKTEIVEPGTETY
+1732 VKTEIVEPGTEKY
-1745 TVQKNSGYTRFS
+1745 TVQKNSGYTGYS
-1757 RKDYTFQGWAYRLT
+1757 RKAYTFQGWATIPSY
-1771 DKKPTYSEKSSNVIS
+1771 KKPVYSEKTTNVIT
-1786 YDDLRSIWQEQQEAG
+1786 YDDLRDIYLEQQEAG

-1832 LIFPAQVQA
+1832 LIFPVQVQA

-1862 TWKENTFWEGTDVY
+1862 KWTENTFWEGTDVY

-1883 IRISD
+1883 IQIRD
-1888 LEDGTIDVSKLVIN
+1888 EEDGTIDVSKLVIN

-2012 SANDTEEGNLNNKLD
+2012 SANDTEEGNLNSKLD

>member
-43 KIVQD
+43 EIVQD

-87 DSAEGSVDNPTPEVT
+87 DSVDNPTPEVT

-190 FLSEVPEKHSQTL
+190 FLSEVPENHSQTL
-203 DIYYEILNAY
+203 DTYYEILNAY

-236 QEGMETT
+236 QEGMKTT
-243 EDYLDV
+243 KDYLDV

-292 RQDILDGNPAD
+292 RQDVLDGNPAD

-311 GYMADVLTELD
+311 GYMADVLAELD

-374 EAAESDA
+374 EAAESEA

-391 KQNKKTYSSVEAY
+391 KQDKKTYSSVEAY

-473 GDDLGGAGD
+473 GDNLGGAGD

-527 VAISNTWYFLQ
+527 VAISNTWYFVQ

-606 NGTAQYG
+606 NGAAQYG

-644 ANGYYSIWCAEAG
+644 ANGYYTIWCAEAG
-657 QNLDYYLDNGGHLI
+657 QNLDYYLDSGGHLI

-708 VSAQHGIYN
+708 VSAQHGIIG

-734 SNTATGAGRPTILYI
+734 SNTATGANRPTILYI

-760 SWDGGNR
+760 SWDGGNI
-767 NSEKAASDVLIAE
+767 NSGKAASDVLIAE

-812 VNFYAGEIYNC
+812 INFYAGEIYNC
-823 YFGIGTYN
+823 LLGIGTYN

-839 IRNCEQG
+839 IRNCQQG

-863 TIKDNAGHG
+863 TIKDNESYG
-872 VVGHA
+872 VVGLA
-877 AEWGSPHRVGLTVD
+877 AEWGSAHKVTLTVTKANVFGNGYGVGLTGSVTANSSLKLDNGTNIHNNTHVGTFVESGSMNVGATAYVD
-891 NTTITGN
+891 IVNNGERGAVVNNVHSTGTFNKATITGN
-898 GNGVCMTASVTAN
+898 GNSSMT
-911 SSVTLNNDNINN
+911 
-923 NTTGVMIGAG
+923 
-933 TLNIGEYNN
+933 
-942 VNVKNNTSR
+942 
-951 GVCITNANSVG
+951 
-962 RINKAQ
+962 
-968 ITGNGKSADSGAG
+968 GAG
-981 IYTLGTIYTTASTN
+981 IYTTGTISTTANTN
-995 VSNNKGAQGGG
+995 ISNNKSSGGGG
-1006 ICGDGNAVLNI
+1006 IFGADTSTLNI

-1022 KDNTAH
+1022 KNNTAQ
-1028 GCGGGICSHGTL
+1028 GGGGGICSHGTL
-1040 NLSGSTLT
+1040 NLNNATLT
-1048 GNTATGDG
+1048 GNTATEDG
-1056 GAIWYNKGNI
+1056 GAIWYNKGTI
-1066 SGCGITG
+1066 SKSTITG
-1073 NTANNIGGGV
+1073 NTSNNLGGGV
-1083 SLSGGTSTLTNN
+1083 SLSHGTSTVSDTS
-1095 NIDNNKANQGGG
+1095 ISNNKANDGGG

-1115 ISSGTF
+1115 I
-1121 NNNNASGNGGGII
+1121 NNCTYDSNTASGNGGGII
-1134 SNGTITMN
+1134 SNGTVTMN
-1142 GGSITGNY
+1142 SGSITNNY

-1244 GGINGNAAVE
+1244 GGINGNAAIE
-1254 MKNATIS
+1254 MHNATIS

-1286 MTSGTIENNTATS
+1286 MTSGTIENNTAAS

-1388 ITLSGGSVTGNKAN
+1388 ITITAGTISGNK
-1402 VNAGSGGGIRN
+1402 GQW
-1413 SGTLTVNGTASIDN
+1413 
-1427 NTAYAGGGV
+1427 
-1436 HSTTG
+1436 
-1441 NIVVSGNAKVNKNTA
+1441 
-1456 TECGGGINAEYDGS
+1456 GGGINDCGTVTMKGG
-1470 DDTITIAENAQISN
+1470 TISGNSTTSKAGA
-1484 NMTKS
+1484 
-1489 DGGGISLFPA
+1489 GINVSTNG
-1499 KLVVSGGKIQNNT
+1499 KLTMSGGKIQNNT
-1512 AGVGGGIASYADGDI
+1512 SAETGGGICNLGTLEISG
-1527 TMTDGEISGN
+1527 GEISGN
-1537 TAISG
+1537 TTKYSG
-1542 GGIYLSQP
+1542 GGIY
-1550 KMTMSGG
+1550 
-1557 SIHGNT
+1557 
-1563 AKLSENSSGTDGYG
+1563 NSAQGKGT
-1577 GGIMSLSGKNPV
+1577 
-1589 TITGGSIYGNTAE
+1589 TITGGTISGNTAE
-1602 SGLANAYYQG
+1602 TYGGGGIYIEDNSKVTMTGGTIKANTVKTNGKAIYQNGTLNLG
-1612 GKLFVGKDASITG
+1612 GSAEVLG
-1625 DIYLYKNKIINVI
+1625 DIYLGTGKIINVV

-1644 NLEVSM
+1644 NPEVAM
-1650 AENYTYKQRV
+1650 AENDTYKQRV
-1660 IAEYSADTTSYKNG
+1660 IAEYSADTTSFKNG

-1685 NTAGYAKTKG
+1685 TTAGYAKAKNIKIDDNVDKG
-1695 IRIEDNSTKGSLYQV
+1695 KLYQV
-1710 WLDSSELP
+1710 WLNKTDLP

-1732 VKTEIVEPGTETY
+1732 VKTEIVEPGTEKY
-1745 TVQKNSGYTRFS
+1745 TVQKNSGYTGYS
-1757 RKDYTFQGWAYRLT
+1757 RKAYTFQGWATIPSY
-1771 DKKPTYSEKSSNVIS
+1771 KKPVYSEKTTNVIT
-1786 YDDLRSIWQEQQEAG
+1786 YDDLRDIYLEQQEAG

-1832 LIFPAQVQA
+1832 LIFPVQVQA

-1862 TWKENTFWEGTDVY
+1862 KWTENTFWEGTDVY

-1883 IRISD
+1883 IQIRD
-1888 LEDGTIDVSKLVIN
+1888 EEDGTIDVSKLVIN

-2012 SANDTEEGNLNNKLD
+2012 SANDTEEGNLNSKLD

>member
-43 KIVQD
+43 EIVQD

-67 PDTEVPTGEPTKEP
+67 PETEVPTGEPTKEP
-81 AEDSAE
+81 AEDSV
-87 DSAEGSVDNPTPEVT
+87 EGSVDNPTPEVT

-190 FLSEVPEKHSQTL
+190 FLSEVPENHSQTL
-203 DIYYEILNAY
+203 DTYYEILNAY

-236 QEGMETT
+236 QEGMKTT

-260 EEQLSSLED
+260 EEQLLSLED

-275 LAGKAEPV
+275 LAGRAEPV

-292 RQDILDGNPAD
+292 RQDVLDGNPAD

-311 GYMADVLTELD
+311 GYMADVLAELD
-322 YETLEGFFQGLSED
+322 YETLEGFFQGLGED

-374 EAAESDA
+374 EAAESEA

-473 GDDLGGAGD
+473 GDNLGGAGD
-482 DLPKKDI
+482 NLPKKDI

-527 VAISNTWYFLQ
+527 VAISNTWYFVQ

-549 LDGNDWYFIKPNGWA
+549 LDGNTWYFIKPNGWA

-571 IDNVAYHFNAKGAD
+571 IDNIAYHFNASGAD

-606 NGTAQYG
+606 NGAAQYG

-644 ANGYYSIWCAEAG
+644 ANGYYTIWCAEAG
-657 QNLDYYLDNGGHLI
+657 QNLDYYLDSGGHLI

-708 VSAQHGIYN
+708 VSAQHGIIG

-734 SNTATGAGRPTILYI
+734 SNTTTGGNRPTILYI
-749 SGGTLTINGYI
+749 SKGTLTINGYI
-760 SWDGGNR
+760 SWDGGNI
-767 NSEKAASDVLIAE
+767 NSGKAASDVLIAE
-780 NGGTLTFDSANAKVF
+780 NGGTLTFNSANAKVF

-812 VNFYAGEIYNC
+812 INFYAGEIYNC
-823 YFGIGTYN
+823 LLGIGTYN

-839 IRNCEQG
+839 IRNCQQG

-863 TIKDNAGHG
+863 TIKDNESYG
-872 VVGHA
+872 VIGLA
-877 AEWGSPHRVGLTVD
+877 ANWGSAHKVTLTVTKANVFGNGYGVGLSGSVTANSSLKLDNGTNIHNNTHVGTFVESGSMNVGATAYVD
-891 NTTITGN
+891 IVNNGERGAVVNNVHSTGTFNKATITGN
-898 GNGVCMTASVTAN
+898 GNSSMT
-911 SSVTLNNDNINN
+911 
-923 NTTGVMIGAG
+923 
-933 TLNIGEYNN
+933 
-942 VNVKNNTSR
+942 
-951 GVCITNANSVG
+951 
-962 RINKAQ
+962 
-968 ITGNGKSADSGAG
+968 GAG
-981 IYTLGTIYTTASTN
+981 IYTTGTISTTASTN
-995 VSNNKGAQGGG
+995 ISNNKGTQGGG

-1028 GCGGGICSHGTL
+1028 GCGGGICSYGTL
-1040 NLSGSTLT
+1040 NMSGSTLT

-1134 SNGTITMN
+1134 NNGTVTMN

-1162 TFNFNGGAIQNNTA
+1162 TFNFNGGAIQSNTA

-1195 SVFTVTSKNPISG
+1195 SVFTVTSKTSISG

-1244 GGINGNAAVE
+1244 GGINGNAAIE
-1254 MKNATIS
+1254 MHNATIS

-1286 MTSGTIENNTATS
+1286 MTSGTIENNTAAS

-1339 GGTITNNTSTYG
+1339 GGTITNNTSTYSG
-1351 AGGLWVD
+1351 GGLWVD

-1388 ITLSGGSVTGNKAN
+1388 ITLTAGTISGNK
-1402 VNAGSGGGIRN
+1402 GQW
-1413 SGTLTVNGTASIDN
+1413 
-1427 NTAYAGGGV
+1427 
-1436 HSTTG
+1436 
-1441 NIVVSGNAKVNKNTA
+1441 
-1456 TECGGGINAEYDGS
+1456 GGGINDCGTVTMKGG
-1470 DDTITIAENAQISN
+1470 TISGNSTTSKAGA
-1484 NMTKS
+1484 
-1489 DGGGISLFPA
+1489 GINVSTNG
-1499 KLVVSGGKIQNNT
+1499 KLTMSGGKIQNNT
-1512 AGVGGGIASYADGDI
+1512 SAETGGGICNLGTLEISG
-1527 TMTDGEISGN
+1527 GEISGN
-1537 TAISG
+1537 TTKYSG
-1542 GGIYLSQP
+1542 GGIY
-1550 KMTMSGG
+1550 
-1557 SIHGNT
+1557 
-1563 AKLSENSSGTDGYG
+1563 NSAQGKGT
-1577 GGIMSLSGKNPV
+1577 
-1589 TITGGSIYGNTAE
+1589 TITGGTISGNTAE
-1602 SGLANAYYQG
+1602 TYGGGGIYIEDNSKVTMTGGTIKANTVKTNGKAIYQNGTLNLG
-1612 GKLFVGKDASITG
+1612 GSAEVLG
-1625 DIYLYKNKIINVI
+1625 DIYLGTGKIINVV

-1644 NLEVSM
+1644 NPEVAM
-1650 AENYTYKQRV
+1650 AKNDTYKQRV
-1660 IAEYSADTTSYKNG
+1660 IAEYSADTTSFKNG

-1685 NTAGYAKTKG
+1685 NTARYAKAKNIKIDDNVDKG
-1695 IRIEDNSTKGSLYQV
+1695 KLYQV
-1710 WLDSSELP
+1710 WLNKTDLP

-1724 GRYADSGS
+1724 GRYADTGS

-1801 ITGDM
+1801 ISGDM
-1806 FKTQSTESSRSVA
+1806 FETQSTESSRSVA

-1888 LEDGTIDVSKLVIN
+1888 VEDGTIDVSKLVIN
-1902 SITYSAGKLENGTK
+1902 SITYSAGKLENGIK

-2012 SANDTEEGNLNNKLD
+2012 SANDTEEGNLNSKLD

>member
-43 KIVQD
+43 EIVQD

-67 PDTEVPTGEPTKEP
+67 PETEVPTGESTKEP
-81 AEDSAE
+81 AEDSVE
-87 DSAEGSVDNPTPEVT
+87 DSVKGSVDNPTPEVT

-122 TADSEKKSET
+122 TADSKKKSET
-132 SEKKETSEDS
+132 SEKEETSEDS
-142 NELSNTVTRF
+142 NELSSTVTRF

-190 FLSEVPEKHSQTL
+190 FLSEVPENHSQTL
-203 DIYYEILNAY
+203 DTYYEILNAY

-226 DLVLPYLPYY
+226 NLVLPYLPYY

-275 LAGKAEPV
+275 LAGRAEPV

-292 RQDILDGNPAD
+292 RQDVLDGNPAD

-311 GYMADVLTELD
+311 GYMADVLAELD

-374 EAAESDA
+374 EAAESEV

-391 KQNKKTYSSVEAY
+391 KQDKKTYSSVEAY

-441 EIKDEPSKPED
+441 ELKDEPSKPED

-473 GDDLGGAGD
+473 GDNLGGAGD

-527 VAISNTWYFLQ
+527 VAISNTWYFVQ

-549 LDGNDWYFIKPNGWA
+549 LDGNDWYYIKPNGWA

-620 SVADAAGNTYC
+620 STADAAGNTYC
-631 YYWCGPSDDRVMR
+631 YYWCGPADDRVMR

-657 QNLDYYLDNGGHLI
+657 QNLDYYLDSAGHQI

-734 SNTATGAGRPTILYI
+734 SNTTTGANRPTILYI

-780 NGGTLTFDSANAKVF
+780 NGGTLTFNSANAKVF

-802 GTSDSPNGAK
+802 GTSDAPNGAK

-823 YFGIGTYN
+823 YLGIGTYN

-839 IRNCEQG
+839 IRNCQQG

-877 AEWGSPHRVGLTVD
+877 AEWGSPHRVSLTVD

-898 GNGVCMTASVTAN
+898 GNGVCMTGSVTAN

-923 NTTGVMIGAG
+923 NTTGVMISAG

-995 VSNNKGAQGGG
+995 VSNNKGTQGGG

-1022 KDNTAH
+1022 KNNTAQ
-1028 GCGGGICSHGTL
+1028 GGGGGVCSKGTL
-1040 NLSGSTLT
+1040 NLNNATLT

-1056 GAIWYNKGNI
+1056 GAIWYNKGTI
-1066 SGCGITG
+1066 SKSTITG
-1073 NTANNIGGGV
+1073 NTSNNLGGGV
-1083 SLSGGTSTLTNN
+1083 SLSHGTSTVSDTS
-1095 NIDNNKANQGGG
+1095 ISNNKANQGGG

-1115 ISSGTF
+1115 L
-1121 NNNNASGNGGGII
+1121 NNCTYDSNTASGNGGGII
-1134 SNGTITMN
+1134 SNGTVTMN
-1142 GGSITGNY
+1142 SGSITNNY
-1150 SGWDGGGVNSRA
+1150 SGWDGGGVNSHA

-1244 GGINGNAAVE
+1244 GGINGNAAIE
-1254 MKNATIS
+1254 MHNATIS

-1270 GGIELFSDQYG
+1270 GGIELFSDKDG

-1286 MTSGTIENNTATS
+1286 MTSGTIENNTAAS

-1379 GGIYNDNGN
+1379 GGIYIDNGN
-1388 ITLSGGSVTGNKAN
+1388 ITITAGTISGNK
-1402 VNAGSGGGIRN
+1402 GQW
-1413 SGTLTVNGTASIDN
+1413 
-1427 NTAYAGGGV
+1427 
-1436 HSTTG
+1436 
-1441 NIVVSGNAKVNKNTA
+1441 
-1456 TECGGGINAEYDGS
+1456 GGGINDCGTVTMKGG
-1470 DDTITIAENAQISN
+1470 TISGNSTTSKAGA
-1484 NMTKS
+1484 
-1489 DGGGISLFPA
+1489 GINVSTNG
-1499 KLVVSGGKIQNNT
+1499 KLTMSGGKIQNNT
-1512 AGVGGGIASYADGDI
+1512 SAETGGGICNLGTLEISG
-1527 TMTDGEISGN
+1527 GEISGN
-1537 TAISG
+1537 TTKYSG
-1542 GGIYLSQP
+1542 GGIYNSAQG
-1550 KMTMSGG
+1550 KGTTISGG
-1557 SIHGNT
+1557 
-1563 AKLSENSSGTDGYG
+1563 
-1577 GGIMSLSGKNPV
+1577 
-1589 TITGGSIYGNTAE
+1589 TISGNTAE
-1602 SGLANAYYQG
+1602 TYGGGGIYIEDNSKVTMTGGTIKANTVKTNGKAIYQNGTLNLG
-1612 GKLFVGKDASITG
+1612 GSAEVLG
-1625 DIYLYKNKIINVI
+1625 DIYLETGKIINVV

-1644 NLEVSM
+1644 HPEVAM
-1650 AENYTYKQRV
+1650 AENDTYKQRV
-1660 IAEYSADTTSYKNG
+1660 IAEYSADTTSFKNG

-1710 WLDSSELP
+1710 WLDRNELP

-1724 GRYADSGS
+1724 GRYADTGS

-1757 RKDYTFQGWAYRLT
+1757 RKDYTFQGWTYKPN
-1771 DKKPTYSEKSSNVIS
+1771 KKTPHYSEKTANVIS
-1786 YDDLRSIWQEQQEAG
+1786 YDDLRDIYQEQQADG

-1806 FKTQSTESSRSVA
+1806 FKTQSTKSSRSVA

-1862 TWKENTFWEGTDVY
+1862 KWKENTFWEGTDVY

-1883 IRISD
+1883 IQIRD
-1888 LEDGTIDVSKLVIN
+1888 EEDGTIDVSKLVIN

-2012 SANDTEEGNLNNKLD
+2012 SANDTEEGDLNSKLD

>member
-43 KIVQD
+43 KQET
-48 VQENTDTPVTE
+48 VQETTDAPVTDT
-59 DAETVVTK
+59 ETVVTK
-67 PDTEVPTGEPTKEP
+67 PETESSTVESTDESTDKSTDKSTDEST
-81 AEDSAE
+81 D
-87 DSAEGSVDNPTPEVT
+87 GSMEAPTPEVT

-190 FLSEVPEKHSQTL
+190 FLSEVPEHHSQTL
-203 DIYYEILNAY
+203 DTYYEILNAY

-236 QEGMETT
+236 QEGMKTT
-243 EDYLDV
+243 KDYLDV

-275 LAGKAEPV
+275 LAGRAEPV

-292 RQDILDGNPAD
+292 RQDVLDGNPAD
-303 AIWTMYHY
+303 AVWTMYHY
-311 GYMADVLTELD
+311 GYMADVLAELD
-322 YETLEGFFQGLSED
+322 YETLEGFFQGLGED

-374 EAAESDA
+374 EAAESEA

-391 KQNKKTYSSVEAY
+391 KQDKKTYSSVEAY

-418 VMEAWNLFLAGRVDT
+418 VIEAWNLFLAGRVDT

-441 EIKDEPSKPED
+441 EIKDEPRKPED

-527 VAISNTWYFLQ
+527 VAISNTWYFVQ

-606 NGTAQYG
+606 NSTAQYG

-657 QNLDYYLDNGGHLI
+657 QNLDYYLDSGGHLI

-681 SAFNANNGAIDCAW
+681 SAFNAGNGAIDCAW

-734 SNTATGAGRPTILYI
+734 SSTATGANRPTILYI

-760 SWDGGNR
+760 SWDGGNK

-802 GTSDSPNGAK
+802 GTSDAPNGAK
-812 VNFYAGEIYNC
+812 INFYAGEIYNC
-823 YFGIGTYN
+823 LLGIGTYN

-839 IRNCEQG
+839 IRNCQQG

-851 CYRDIV
+851 CYWDIV

-863 TIKDNAGHG
+863 TIKDNVSQG
-872 VVGHA
+872 VVGLS

-898 GNGVCMTASVTAN
+898 GNGVCMSASVTAN
-911 SSVTLNNDNINN
+911 SSVTLNNNNINN
-923 NTTGVMIGAG
+923 NITGVMISAG

-1028 GCGGGICSHGTL
+1028 GCGGGICSYGTL

-1095 NIDNNKANQGGG
+1095 NIDNNKANEGGG
-1107 MYTDGNLT
+1107 MYTDGSLT

-1121 NNNNASGNGGGII
+1121 SNNNASGNGGGII
-1134 SNGTITMN
+1134 SNGTVTMN

-1162 TFNFNGGAIQNNTA
+1162 TFNFNGGAIQSNTA
-1176 YWLGGNIHVQAVD
+1176 YWLGGNIHTQAVG

-1195 SVFTVTSKNPISG
+1195 AVFTVTSKAPISG

-1244 GGINGNAAVE
+1244 GGINGNAAIE
-1254 MKNATIS
+1254 MHNATIS

-1270 GGIELFSDQYG
+1270 GGIELFSDQDG

-1286 MTSGTIENNTATS
+1286 MTSGTIENNTATC
-1299 EGGGFHGPNFT
+1299 EGGGFHGPNFA

-1339 GGTITNNTSTYG
+1339 GGTITNNTSTYSG
-1351 AGGLWVD
+1351 GGLWVD
-1358 DNTPFTMGGGTI
+1358 DNTPFTLGGGTI

-1388 ITLSGGSVTGNKAN
+1388 ITLTAGTISGNK
-1402 VNAGSGGGIRN
+1402 GQW
-1413 SGTLTVNGTASIDN
+1413 
-1427 NTAYAGGGV
+1427 
-1436 HSTTG
+1436 
-1441 NIVVSGNAKVNKNTA
+1441 
-1456 TECGGGINAEYDGS
+1456 GGGINDCGTVTMKGG
-1470 DDTITIAENAQISN
+1470 TISGNSTTSKAGA
-1484 NMTKS
+1484 
-1489 DGGGISLFPA
+1489 GINVSTNG
-1499 KLVVSGGKIQNNT
+1499 KLTMSGGKIQNNT
-1512 AGVGGGIASYADGDI
+1512 SVETGGGICNLGTLEISG
-1527 TMTDGEISGN
+1527 GEISGN
-1537 TAISG
+1537 TTKYSG
-1542 GGIYLSQP
+1542 GGIY
-1550 KMTMSGG
+1550 
-1557 SIHGNT
+1557 
-1563 AKLSENSSGTDGYG
+1563 NSAQGKGT
-1577 GGIMSLSGKNPV
+1577 
-1589 TITGGSIYGNTAE
+1589 TITGGTISGNTAE
-1602 SGLANAYYQG
+1602 TYGGGGIYIEDNSKITMTGGTIKANTVKTNGKAIYQNGTLNLG
-1612 GKLFVGKDASITG
+1612 GSAEVLG
-1625 DIYLYKNKIINVI
+1625 DIYLGTGKIINVV

-1644 NLEVSM
+1644 NPEVAM
-1650 AENYTYKQRV
+1650 AENDTYKQRV
-1660 IAEYSADTTSYKNG
+1660 IAEYSADTTSFKNG
-1674 TDDTKRYSLET
+1674 THDTKRYSLET
-1685 NTAGYAKTKG
+1685 NTARYAKAKNIKIDDNVDKG
-1695 IRIEDNSTKGSLYQV
+1695 KLYQV
-1710 WLDSSELP
+1710 WLNKTDLP

-1732 VKTEIVEPGTETY
+1732 VKTEIVEPGTKKY
-1745 TVQKNSGYTRFS
+1745 TVQKNSGYTRYS
-1757 RKDYTFQGWAYRLT
+1757 RKDYTFQGWVFRLN
-1771 DKKPTYSEKSSNVIS
+1771 DKKPVYSEKTANVIT

-1806 FKTQSTESSRSVA
+1806 FKTQSTKSSRSVA

-1862 TWKENTFWEGTDVY
+1862 KWKENTFWEGTDVY

-1883 IRISD
+1883 IQIMHE
-1888 LEDGTIDVSKLVIN
+1888 EDETIDVSKLVIN

>member
-43 KIVQD
+43 KQET
-48 VQENTDTPVTE
+48 VQETTDAPVTDT
-59 DAETVVTK
+59 ETVVTK
-67 PDTEVPTGEPTKEP
+67 PETESSTVESTDESTDKSTDKSTDEST
-81 AEDSAE
+81 D
-87 DSAEGSVDNPTPEVT
+87 GSMEAPTPEVT

-122 TADSEKKSET
+122 TADSEQKPET
-132 SEKKETSEDS
+132 STKAENAKETSEDS

-152 IQEKDSYA
+152 MQEKDSYA

-173 EMNEEQLYEL
+173 EMDEEQLYEL

-190 FLSEVPEKHSQTL
+190 FLSEVPENHSQTL
-203 DIYYEILNAY
+203 DTYYEILNAY

-226 DLVLPYLPYY
+226 NLVLPYLPYY

-243 EDYLDV
+243 EDYLDA

-260 EEQLSSLED
+260 EEQLASLED

-275 LAGKAEPV
+275 LADKAEPV

-292 RQDILDGNPAD
+292 RQDVLDGNSAD
-303 AIWTMYHY
+303 AVWTMYHY
-311 GYMADVLTELD
+311 GYMADVLAELD
-322 YETLEGFFQGLSED
+322 YETLEGFFQGLDED
-336 DRFVFNTLAGYEY
+336 DRYVFNTLAGYEY
-349 FRFVDQGYALDGY
+349 FRFVDHGYALDGY

-374 EAAESDA
+374 DAAGSEA

-391 KQNKKTYSSVEAY
+391 KQDKKTYSSVDAY

-410 DSSENFAE
+410 DSSENFDE

-473 GDDLGGAGD
+473 GDNLGGAGD

-527 VAISNTWYFLQ
+527 VAISNTWYFVQ

-620 SVADAAGNTYC
+620 STADAAGNTYC
-631 YYWCGPSDDRVMR
+631 YYWCGPANDRVMR
-644 ANGYYSIWCAEAG
+644 ANGYYTIYCADAG
-657 QNLDYYLDNGGHLI
+657 QNLDYYLDSGGHLI

-681 SAFNANNGAIDCAW
+681 SAFNAGNGAIDCAW
-695 NGSTVVL
+695 NDSTVVL

-708 VSAQHGIYN
+708 VSAQHGIIG

-734 SNTATGAGRPTILYI
+734 SNTTTGANRPTILYI

-760 SWDGGNR
+760 SWDGGNK

-780 NGGTLTFDSANAKVF
+780 NGGTLTFNSANAKVF

-802 GTSDSPNGAK
+802 GTSDAPNGAK

-823 YFGIGTYN
+823 LFGIGTYN

-863 TIKDNAGHG
+863 TIKDNSSHG
-872 VVGHA
+872 VAGHA
-877 AEWGSPHRVGLTVD
+877 ADWGSPHKVSLTIS

-898 GNGVCMTASVTAN
+898 GNGVLMASSATSN
-911 SSVTLNNDNINN
+911 SFVTLDNDNINN
-923 NTTGVMIGAG
+923 NSTGVLIGTG

-962 RINKAQ
+962 RIDRAQ

-995 VSNNKGAQGGG
+995 VSNNKGKHGGG

-1017 NGTPI
+1017 NGTQI
-1022 KDNTAH
+1022 RDNTAN
-1028 GCGGGICSHGTL
+1028 GGGGGICSYGTL
-1040 NLSGSTLT
+1040 NMSGSTLT

-1056 GAIWYNKGNI
+1056 GAIWYKKGNI

-1073 NTANNIGGGV
+1073 NTANNVGGGV
-1083 SLSGGTSTLTNN
+1083 SLSGGTSTLANN
-1095 NIDNNKANQGGG
+1095 NIDHNKANQGGG

-1121 NNNNASGNGGGII
+1121 SNNNASGNGGGII
-1134 SNGTITMN
+1134 SNGTVTMN

-1150 SGWDGGGVNSRA
+1150 SGWDGGGVNSHA
-1162 TFNFNGGAIQNNTA
+1162 TFNFNGGAIQSNTA

-1195 SVFTVTSKNPISG
+1195 SVFTVTSKISISS

-1310 MTGGTIQKNNAGT
+1310 MTGGTIQNNNAGT
-1323 VAGGVLVNG
+1323 LAGGVLVNG

-1339 GGTITNNTSTYG
+1339 GGTITNNTSTYSG
-1351 AGGLWVD
+1351 GGLFVD

-1388 ITLSGGSVTGNKAN
+1388 ITLTAGTISGNKAQW
-1402 VNAGSGGGIRN
+1402 
-1413 SGTLTVNGTASIDN
+1413 
-1427 NTAYAGGGV
+1427 
-1436 HSTTG
+1436 
-1441 NIVVSGNAKVNKNTA
+1441 
-1456 TECGGGINAEYDGS
+1456 GGGINDCGTVTMKGG
-1470 DDTITIAENAQISN
+1470 TISGNSTTSKAGA
-1484 NMTKS
+1484 
-1489 DGGGISLFPA
+1489 GINVSTNG
-1499 KLVVSGGKIQNNT
+1499 KLTMSGGQIQNNT
-1512 AGVGGGIASYADGDI
+1512 SAETGGGICNLGTLEISG
-1527 TMTDGEISGN
+1527 GEISGN
-1537 TAISG
+1537 TTKYSG
-1542 GGIYLSQP
+1542 GGIY
-1550 KMTMSGG
+1550 
-1557 SIHGNT
+1557 
-1563 AKLSENSSGTDGYG
+1563 NSAQGKGT
-1577 GGIMSLSGKNPV
+1577 
-1589 TITGGSIYGNTAE
+1589 TITGGTISGNTTE
-1602 SGLANAYYQG
+1602 TYGGGGIYIEDNSKVTMTGGTIKANTVKTNGKAIYQNGTLNLG
-1612 GKLFVGKDASITG
+1612 GSAQVLG
-1625 DIYLYKNKIINVI
+1625 DIYLGTGKIINVV

-1644 NLEVSM
+1644 NPEVAM
-1650 AENYTYKQRV
+1650 AENDTYKQRV
-1660 IAEYSADTTSYKNG
+1660 IAEYSADTTSFKNG

-1685 NTAGYAKTKG
+1685 NTARYAKAKNIKIDDNVDKG
-1695 IRIEDNSTKGSLYQV
+1695 KLYQV
-1710 WLDSSELP
+1710 WLNKTDLP

-1724 GRYADSGS
+1724 GRYADTGS

-1757 RKDYTFQGWAYRLT
+1757 KKNYTFQGWTYKPN
-1771 DKKPTYSEKSSNVIS
+1771 KKTPHYSEKTANVIS
-1786 YDDLRSIWQEQQEAG
+1786 YDDLRDIYLEQQADG
-1801 ITGDM
+1801 ITVICL
-1806 FKTQSTESSRSVA
+1806 KPR
-1819 GIALAAMQNALSG
+1819 
-1832 LIFPAQVQA
+1832 
-1841 AENDQVWDVYMLDTW
+1841 
-1856 DKVPTI
+1856 VP
-1862 TWKENTFWEGTDVY
+1862 N
-1876 KADLLKN
+1876 L
-1883 IRISD
+1883 
-1888 LEDGTIDVSKLVIN
+1888 
-1902 SITYSAGKLENGTK
+1902 
-1916 AASYTVNY
+1916 
-1924 PKGMQDS
+1924 P
-1931 DKLDTWFMQLDKNDS
+1931 
-1946 PVTHVLHCSV
+1946 
-1956 TDSAGNVAKA
+1956 
-1966 DITVKVKYNE
+1966 
-1976 FPTITAQDRYFT
+1976 DR
-1988 LEEAQ
+1988 
-1993 GGQITK
+1993 
-1999 DALLKNAITDGKL
+1999 
-2012 SANDTEEGNLNNKLD
+2012 
-2027 MVDFKAS
+2027 
-2034 DFTSFTDSGY
+2034 
-2044 VTVTFHVQDSMGP
+2044 
-2057 GGKGKETYRQI
+2057 
-2068 KVYVVKD
+2068 
-2075 GVIEEPE
+2075 
-2082 KAQNIRFINKKYYDL
+2082 
-2097 NKGVNPD
+2097 
-2104 TLSEEEK
+2104 
-2111 EARNGNGGLNV
+2111 
-2122 ESKWYHDPEY
+2122 
-2132 QAVIEAAFGKTQGT
+2132 
-2146 DYEFTKEDIDKI
+2146 
-2158 KAYVDANGIGTT
+2158 
-2170 RSDAALD
+2170 
-2177 NFYSQFVAPAKVN
+2177 

>member
-28 YAQAGMIQDAFPETQ
+28 YAQAGMIQDAFPATQ
-43 KIVQD
+43 EIVQD

-81 AEDSAE
+81 AE

-190 FLSEVPEKHSQTL
+190 FLSEVPENHSQTL
-203 DIYYEILNAY
+203 DTYYEILNAY

-249 VDGKDFDLSYL
+249 VDGKNFDLSYL

-283 TIEAAMESV
+283 TIEAAMESI

-391 KQNKKTYSSVEAY
+391 KQDKKTYSSVEAY

-527 VAISNTWYFLQ
+527 VAISNTWYFVQ

-657 QNLDYYLDNGGHLI
+657 QNLDYYLDSGGHLI

-767 NSEKAASDVLIAE
+767 NSGKAASDVLIAE
-780 NGGTLTFDSANAKVF
+780 NGGTLTFNSANAKVF

-812 VNFYAGEIYNC
+812 INFYAGEIYNC

-877 AEWGSPHRVGLTVD
+877 AEWGSTHRVGLTVD

-1073 NTANNIGGGV
+1073 NTANKIGGGV

-1095 NIDNNKANQGGG
+1095 NIDNNKANDGGG

-1244 GGINGNAAVE
+1244 GGINGNAAIE
-1254 MKNATIS
+1254 MHNATIS

-1388 ITLSGGSVTGNKAN
+1388 ITLTAGTISGNK
-1402 VNAGSGGGIRN
+1402 GQW
-1413 SGTLTVNGTASIDN
+1413 
-1427 NTAYAGGGV
+1427 
-1436 HSTTG
+1436 
-1441 NIVVSGNAKVNKNTA
+1441 
-1456 TECGGGINAEYDGS
+1456 GGGINDCGTVTMKGG
-1470 DDTITIAENAQISN
+1470 TISGNSTTSKAGA
-1484 NMTKS
+1484 
-1489 DGGGISLFPA
+1489 GINVSTNG
-1499 KLVVSGGKIQNNT
+1499 KLTMSGGKIQNNT
-1512 AGVGGGIASYADGDI
+1512 SAETGGGICNLGTLEISG
-1527 TMTDGEISGN
+1527 GEISGN
-1537 TAISG
+1537 TTKYSG
-1542 GGIYLSQP
+1542 GGIY
-1550 KMTMSGG
+1550 
-1557 SIHGNT
+1557 
-1563 AKLSENSSGTDGYG
+1563 NSAQGKGT
-1577 GGIMSLSGKNPV
+1577 
-1589 TITGGSIYGNTAE
+1589 TITGGTISGNTAE
-1602 SGLANAYYQG
+1602 TYGGGGVYIEDNSKVTMTGGTIKANTVKTNGKAIYQNGTLNLG
-1612 GKLFVGKDASITG
+1612 GSAEVLG
-1625 DIYLYKNKIINVI
+1625 DIYLGTGKIINVV

-1644 NLEVSM
+1644 NPEVAM
-1650 AENYTYKQRV
+1650 AENDTYKQRV
-1660 IAEYSADTTSYKNG
+1660 IAEYSADTTSFKNG
-1674 TDDTKRYSLET
+1674 TNDTKRYSLET
-1685 NTAGYAKTKG
+1685 NTARYAKAKNIKIDDNVDKG
-1695 IRIEDNSTKGSLYQV
+1695 KLYQV
-1710 WLDSSELP
+1710 WLNKTDLP

-1732 VKTEIVEPGTETY
+1732 VKTEIVEPGTEKY
-1745 TVQKNSGYTRFS
+1745 TVQKNSGYTRYS
-1757 RKDYTFQGWAYRLT
+1757 RKAYTFQGWATIPSYKT
-1771 DKKPTYSEKSSNVIS
+1771 PVYSEKTTNVIT
-1786 YDDLRSIWQEQQEAG
+1786 YDDLRDIYLEQQEAG

-1806 FKTQSTESSRSVA
+1806 FKTQSTKSSRSVA

-1888 LEDGTIDVSKLVIN
+1888 LEDETIDVSKLVIN

>member
-43 KIVQD
+43 EIVQD

-190 FLSEVPEKHSQTL
+190 FLSEVPENHSQTL
-203 DIYYEILNAY
+203 DTYYEILNAY

-218 GDPKQEWQ
+218 GDSKQEWQ

-236 QEGMETT
+236 QEGMKTT
-243 EDYLDV
+243 KDYLDV

-275 LAGKAEPV
+275 LAGRAEPV

-292 RQDILDGNPAD
+292 RQDVLDGNPAD

-311 GYMADVLTELD
+311 GYMADVLAELD
-322 YETLEGFFQGLSED
+322 YETLEGFFQGLGED

-391 KQNKKTYSSVEAY
+391 KQDKKTYSSVEAY

-418 VMEAWNLFLAGRVDT
+418 VIEAWNLFLAGRVDT

-527 VAISNTWYFLQ
+527 VAISNTWYFVQ

-571 IDNVAYHFNAKGAD
+571 IDNVAYHFNASGAD

-606 NGTAQYG
+606 NSTAQYG

-644 ANGYYSIWCAEAG
+644 ANGYYTIYCADAG
-657 QNLDYYLDNGGHLI
+657 QNLDYYLDSGGHLI

-734 SNTATGAGRPTILYI
+734 SNTTTGGNRPTILYI

-760 SWDGGNR
+760 SWDGGNK
-767 NSEKAASDVLIAE
+767 NSGKAASDVLIAE

-823 YFGIGTYN
+823 LLGIGTYN

-863 TIKDNAGHG
+863 TIKDNSSYG
-872 VVGHA
+872 VVGLA
-877 AEWGSPHRVGLTVD
+877 ADWGSPHKVTLTVTKANVFGNGYGVGLTGSVTANSSLKLDNGTNIHNNTHVGTFVESGSMNVGATANVD
-891 NTTITGN
+891 IVNNGERGAVVNNVHSTGTFNKATITGN
-898 GNGVCMTASVTAN
+898 GNSSMT
-911 SSVTLNNDNINN
+911 
-923 NTTGVMIGAG
+923 
-933 TLNIGEYNN
+933 
-942 VNVKNNTSR
+942 
-951 GVCITNANSVG
+951 
-962 RINKAQ
+962 
-968 ITGNGKSADSGAG
+968 GAG
-981 IYTLGTIYTTASTN
+981 IYTTGTISTTTN
-995 VSNNKGAQGGG
+995 TNISENKGTQGGG
-1006 ICGDGNAVLNI
+1006 ICGDGNAVLTI
-1017 NGTPI
+1017 NGSTI
-1022 KDNTAH
+1022 NSNTAN
-1028 GCGGGICSHGTL
+1028 GCGGAICSYGTL
-1040 NLSGSTLT
+1040 NLNSGTLKK
-1048 GNTATGDG
+1048 NSATGDG
-1056 GAIWYNKGNI
+1056 GAIWFKKGSINATI
-1066 SGCGITG
+1066 EENS
-1073 NTANNIGGGV
+1073 ANGLGGGV
-1083 SLSGGTSTLTNN
+1083 SHSGGSATDHIKGGTIN
-1095 NIDNNKANQGGG
+1095 NNKANQGAGL
-1107 MYTDGNLT
+1107 YTDGTLVIDNGS
-1115 ISSGTF
+1115 I
-1121 NNNNASGNGGGII
+1121 NNNTASGNGGGIM
-1134 SNGTITMN
+1134 SNGPVTMN
-1142 GGSITGNY
+1142 AGTITGNY
-1150 SGWDGGGVNSRA
+1150 SGWDGGGVNSHA
-1162 TFNFNGGAIQNNTA
+1162 NFNFNGGTIQNNTA
-1176 YWLGGNIHVQAVD
+1176 YWLGGNIHQ
-1189 NINNKQ
+1189 Q
-1195 SVFTVTSKNPISG
+1195 SVNSANVTFTVTSKTPISG

-1215 GGGVCVYG
+1215 GGGICVYG
-1223 TGAKLILNDGTSVK
+1223 TGAKVILNDGTSVK
-1237 DNTAPTG
+1237 DNTAPVG
-1244 GGINGNAAVE
+1244 GGIDSNGAVE
-1254 MKNATIS
+1254 IKNAIIS
-1261 GNKATSNNG
+1261 GNSTTGVG
-1270 GGIELFSDQYG
+1270 GGIALFTDSYG
-1281 TGSFK
+1281 TGSLK
-1286 MTSGTIENNTATS
+1286 MSSGIIENNTAGT
-1299 EGGGFHGPNFT
+1299 EGGGFWGSNFT
-1310 MTGGTIQKNNAGT
+1310 MTGGTIQNNNAGT

-1339 GGTITNNTSTYG
+1339 GGTITNNTSTYSG
-1351 AGGLWVD
+1351 GGLFVD

-1388 ITLSGGSVTGNKAN
+1388 ITLTAGTISGNKAQW
-1402 VNAGSGGGIRN
+1402 
-1413 SGTLTVNGTASIDN
+1413 
-1427 NTAYAGGGV
+1427 
-1436 HSTTG
+1436 
-1441 NIVVSGNAKVNKNTA
+1441 
-1456 TECGGGINAEYDGS
+1456 GGGINDCGTVTMKGGTISGNSTTSKAGAGINVSTNGKLTMSGGQIQKNTSAE
-1470 DDTITIAENAQISN
+1470 T
-1484 NMTKS
+1484 
-1489 DGGGISLFPA
+1489 GGGICNLGT
-1499 KLVVSGGKIQNNT
+1499 LEISG
-1512 AGVGGGIASYADGDI
+1512 
-1527 TMTDGEISGN
+1527 GEISGN
-1537 TAISG
+1537 TTKYSGGAIYNSAQGKGTTITGGTISGNKAETYGG
-1542 GGIYLSQP
+1542 GGIYIEDNS
-1550 KMTMSGG
+1550 KVTM
-1557 SIHGNT
+1557 
-1563 AKLSENSSGTDGYG
+1563 
-1577 GGIMSLSGKNPV
+1577 
-1589 TITGGSIYGNTAE
+1589 TGGTIKDNTVKTNGKAIYQNGTLNLGGAAE
-1602 SGLANAYYQG
+1602 VL
-1612 GKLFVGKDASITG
+1612 G
-1625 DIYLYKNKIINVI
+1625 DIYLGTGKIINVV

-1644 NLEVSM
+1644 NPEVAM
-1650 AENYTYKQRV
+1650 AENDTYKQRV

-1685 NTAGYAKTKG
+1685 TTAGYAKAKNIKIDDNVDKG
-1695 IRIEDNSTKGSLYQV
+1695 KLYQV
-1710 WLDSSELP
+1710 WLNKTDLP

-1732 VKTEIVEPGTETY
+1732 VKTEIVEPGTEKY
-1745 TVQKNSGYTRFS
+1745 TVQKNSGYTGYS
-1757 RKDYTFQGWAYRLT
+1757 RKAYTFQGWATIPSY
-1771 DKKPTYSEKSSNVIS
+1771 KKPVYSEKTTNVIT
-1786 YDDLRSIWQEQQEAG
+1786 YDDLRDIYLEQQEAG

-1832 LIFPAQVQA
+1832 LIFPVQVQA

-1862 TWKENTFWEGTDVY
+1862 KWTENTFWEGTDVY

-1883 IRISD
+1883 IQIRD
-1888 LEDGTIDVSKLVIN
+1888 EEDGTIDVSKLVIN

>member
-43 KIVQD
+43 EIVQD

-81 AEDSAE
+81 AE

-190 FLSEVPEKHSQTL
+190 FLSEVPENHSQTL
-203 DIYYEILNAY
+203 DTYYEILNAY

-236 QEGMETT
+236 QEGMKTT
-243 EDYLDV
+243 KDYLDV

-275 LAGKAEPV
+275 LAGRAEPV

-292 RQDILDGNPAD
+292 RQDVLDGNPAD

-311 GYMADVLTELD
+311 GYMADVLAELD
-322 YETLEGFFQGLSED
+322 YETLEGFFQGLGED

-391 KQNKKTYSSVEAY
+391 KQDKKTYSSVEAY

-441 EIKDEPSKPED
+441 EIKDEPSKPEN

-473 GDDLGGAGD
+473 GDNLGGAGD

-527 VAISNTWYFLQ
+527 VAISNTWYFVQ

-606 NGTAQYG
+606 NGAAQYG

-644 ANGYYSIWCAEAG
+644 ANGYYTIWCAEAG
-657 QNLDYYLDNGGHLI
+657 QNLDYYLDSGGHLI

-695 NGSTVVL
+695 NDSTVVL

-708 VSAQHGIYN
+708 VSAQHGIIG

-734 SNTATGAGRPTILYI
+734 SNTTTGGNRPTILYI

-760 SWDGGNR
+760 SWDGGNI
-767 NSEKAASDVLIAE
+767 NSGKAASDVLIAE
-780 NGGTLTFDSANAKVF
+780 NGGTLTFNSANAKVF

-812 VNFYAGEIYNC
+812 INFYAGEIYNC
-823 YFGIGTYN
+823 LLGIGTYN

-839 IRNCEQG
+839 IRNCQQG

-863 TIKDNAGHG
+863 TIKDNSSYG
-872 VVGHA
+872 VVGLA
-877 AEWGSPHRVGLTVD
+877 ANWGSPHKVTLTVTKANVFGNGYGVGLSGSVTANSSLKLDNGTNIHNNTHVGTFVESGSMNVGETANVD
-891 NTTITGN
+891 IVNNGERGAVVNNVHSTGTFNKATITGN
-898 GNGVCMTASVTAN
+898 GNSSMT
-911 SSVTLNNDNINN
+911 
-923 NTTGVMIGAG
+923 
-933 TLNIGEYNN
+933 
-942 VNVKNNTSR
+942 
-951 GVCITNANSVG
+951 
-962 RINKAQ
+962 
-968 ITGNGKSADSGAG
+968 GAG
-981 IYTLGTIYTTASTN
+981 IYTTGTISTTANTN
-995 VSNNKGAQGGG
+995 ISNNKSSGGGG
-1006 ICGDGNAVLNI
+1006 IFGADTSTLNI

-1022 KDNTAH
+1022 KNNTAQ
-1028 GCGGGICSHGTL
+1028 GGGGGICSHGTL
-1040 NLSGSTLT
+1040 NLNNATLT

-1056 GAIWYNKGNI
+1056 GAIWYNKGTI
-1066 SGCGITG
+1066 SKSTITG
-1073 NTANNIGGGV
+1073 NTSNNLGGGV
-1083 SLSGGTSTLTNN
+1083 SLSHGTSTVSDTS
-1095 NIDNNKANQGGG
+1095 ISNNKANDGGG

-1115 ISSGTF
+1115 I
-1121 NNNNASGNGGGII
+1121 NNCTYDSNTASGNGGGII
-1134 SNGTITMN
+1134 SNGTVTMN
-1142 GGSITGNY
+1142 SGSITNNY

-1244 GGINGNAAVE
+1244 GGINGNAAIE
-1254 MKNATIS
+1254 MHNATIS

-1270 GGIELFSDQYG
+1270 GGIELFSDQDG

-1286 MTSGTIENNTATS
+1286 MTSGTIENNTATC
-1299 EGGGFHGPNFT
+1299 EGGGFHGPNFA

-1339 GGTITNNTSTYG
+1339 GGTITNNTSTYSG
-1351 AGGLWVD
+1351 GGLWVD
-1358 DNTPFTMGGGTI
+1358 DNTPFTLGGGTI

-1388 ITLSGGSVTGNKAN
+1388 ITLTAGTISGNK
-1402 VNAGSGGGIRN
+1402 GQW
-1413 SGTLTVNGTASIDN
+1413 
-1427 NTAYAGGGV
+1427 
-1436 HSTTG
+1436 
-1441 NIVVSGNAKVNKNTA
+1441 
-1456 TECGGGINAEYDGS
+1456 GGGINDCGTVTMKGG
-1470 DDTITIAENAQISN
+1470 TISGNSTTSKAGA
-1484 NMTKS
+1484 
-1489 DGGGISLFPA
+1489 GINVSTNG
-1499 KLVVSGGKIQNNT
+1499 KLTMSGGKIQNNT
-1512 AGVGGGIASYADGDI
+1512 SVETGGGICNLGTLEISG
-1527 TMTDGEISGN
+1527 GEISGN
-1537 TAISG
+1537 TTKYSG
-1542 GGIYLSQP
+1542 GGIY
-1550 KMTMSGG
+1550 
-1557 SIHGNT
+1557 
-1563 AKLSENSSGTDGYG
+1563 NSAQGKGT
-1577 GGIMSLSGKNPV
+1577 
-1589 TITGGSIYGNTAE
+1589 TITGGTISGNTAE
-1602 SGLANAYYQG
+1602 TYGGGGIYIEDNSKITMTGGTIKANTVKTNGKAIYQNGTLNLG
-1612 GKLFVGKDASITG
+1612 GSAEVLG
-1625 DIYLYKNKIINVI
+1625 DIYLGTGKIINVV

-1644 NLEVSM
+1644 NPEVAM
-1650 AENYTYKQRV
+1650 AENDTYKQRV
-1660 IAEYSADTTSYKNG
+1660 IAEYSADTTSFKNG
-1674 TDDTKRYSLET
+1674 THDTKRYSLET
-1685 NTAGYAKTKG
+1685 NTARYAKAKNIKIDDNVDKG
-1695 IRIEDNSTKGSLYQV
+1695 KLYQV
-1710 WLDSSELP
+1710 WLNKTDLP

-1732 VKTEIVEPGTETY
+1732 VKTEIVEPGTEKY

-1801 ITGDM
+1801 ISGDM
-1806 FKTQSTESSRSVA
+1806 FETQSTESSRSVA

-1862 TWKENTFWEGTDVY
+1862 KWKENTFWEGTDVY

>member
-43 KIVQD
+43 KQET
-48 VQENTDTPVTE
+48 VQETTDAPVTDT
-59 DAETVVTK
+59 ETVVTK
-67 PDTEVPTGEPTKEP
+67 PETESSTVESTDESTDKSTDEST
-81 AEDSAE
+81 D
-87 DSAEGSVDNPTPEVT
+87 GSMEAPTPEVT

-122 TADSEKKSET
+122 TADSEQKPET
-132 SEKKETSEDS
+132 STKAENAQETSEDS

-152 IQEKDSYA
+152 MQEKDSYA

-190 FLSEVPEKHSQTL
+190 FLSEVPENHSQTL
-203 DIYYEILNAY
+203 DTYYEILNAY

-243 EDYLDV
+243 KDYLDV

-275 LAGKAEPV
+275 LAGRAEPV

-292 RQDILDGNPAD
+292 RQDVLDGNPAD

-311 GYMADVLTELD
+311 GYMADVLAELD
-322 YETLEGFFQGLSED
+322 YETLEGFFQGLGED
-336 DRFVFNTLAGYEY
+336 DRFVFNILAGYEY

-374 EAAESDA
+374 EAAESEA

-391 KQNKKTYSSVEAY
+391 KQDKKTYSSVETY

-473 GDDLGGAGD
+473 GDNLGGAGD

-527 VAISNTWYFLQ
+527 VAISNTWYFVQ

-606 NGTAQYG
+606 NSTAQYG

-657 QNLDYYLDNGGHLI
+657 QNLDYYLDSAGHQI

-681 SAFNANNGAIDCAW
+681 SAFNAGNGAIDCAW

-734 SNTATGAGRPTILYI
+734 SSTATGANRPTILYI

-760 SWDGGNR
+760 SWDGGNI

-802 GTSDSPNGAK
+802 GTSDAPNGAK

-823 YFGIGTYN
+823 LLGIGTYN

-863 TIKDNAGHG
+863 TIKDNSSYG
-872 VVGHA
+872 VVGLA
-877 AEWGSPHRVGLTVD
+877 ADWGSPHKVTLTVTKANVFGNGYGVGLTGSVTANSSLKLDNGTNIHNNTHVGTFVESGSMNVGATANVD
-891 NTTITGN
+891 IVNNGERGAVVNNVHSTGTFNKATITGN
-898 GNGVCMTASVTAN
+898 GNSSMT
-911 SSVTLNNDNINN
+911 
-923 NTTGVMIGAG
+923 
-933 TLNIGEYNN
+933 
-942 VNVKNNTSR
+942 
-951 GVCITNANSVG
+951 
-962 RINKAQ
+962 
-968 ITGNGKSADSGAG
+968 GAG
-981 IYTLGTIYTTASTN
+981 IYTTGTISTTANTN
-995 VSNNKGAQGGG
+995 ISNNKSSGGGG
-1006 ICGDGNAVLNI
+1006 IFGADTSTLNI

-1022 KDNTAH
+1022 KNNTAK
-1028 GCGGGICSHGTL
+1028 GGGGGICSHGTL
-1040 NLSGSTLT
+1040 NLNNATLT
-1048 GNTATGDG
+1048 GNTATEDG
-1056 GAIWYNKGNI
+1056 GAIWYNKGTI
-1066 SGCGITG
+1066 SKSTITG
-1073 NTANNIGGGV
+1073 NTSNNLGGGV
-1083 SLSGGTSTLTNN
+1083 SLSHGTSTVSDTS
-1095 NIDNNKANQGGG
+1095 ISNNKANQGGG

-1115 ISSGTF
+1115 I
-1121 NNNNASGNGGGII
+1121 NNCTYDSNTASGNGGGII
-1134 SNGTITMN
+1134 SNGTVTMN
-1142 GGSITGNY
+1142 SGSITNNY
-1150 SGWDGGGVNSRA
+1150 SGWDGGGVNSHA

-1176 YWLGGNIHVQAVD
+1176 YWLGGNIHTQAVG

-1195 SVFTVTSKNPISG
+1195 AVFTVTSKAPISG

-1244 GGINGNAAVE
+1244 GGINGNAAIE
-1254 MKNATIS
+1254 MHNATIS

-1270 GGIELFSDQYG
+1270 GGIELFSDQDG

-1286 MTSGTIENNTATS
+1286 MTSGTIENNTATC
-1299 EGGGFHGPNFT
+1299 EGGGFHGPNFA

-1339 GGTITNNTSTYG
+1339 GGTITNNTSTYSG
-1351 AGGLWVD
+1351 GGLWVD
-1358 DNTPFTMGGGTI
+1358 DNTPFTLGGGTI

-1388 ITLSGGSVTGNKAN
+1388 ITLTAGTISGNKAQW
-1402 VNAGSGGGIRN
+1402 
-1413 SGTLTVNGTASIDN
+1413 
-1427 NTAYAGGGV
+1427 
-1436 HSTTG
+1436 
-1441 NIVVSGNAKVNKNTA
+1441 
-1456 TECGGGINAEYDGS
+1456 GGGINDCGTVTMKGGTISGNSTTSKAGAGINVSTNGKLTMSGGQIQKNTSAE
-1470 DDTITIAENAQISN
+1470 T
-1484 NMTKS
+1484 
-1489 DGGGISLFPA
+1489 GGGICNLGT
-1499 KLVVSGGKIQNNT
+1499 LEISG
-1512 AGVGGGIASYADGDI
+1512 
-1527 TMTDGEISGN
+1527 GEISGN
-1537 TAISG
+1537 TTKYSG
-1542 GGIYLSQP
+1542 GGIY
-1550 KMTMSGG
+1550 
-1557 SIHGNT
+1557 
-1563 AKLSENSSGTDGYG
+1563 NSAQGKGT
-1577 GGIMSLSGKNPV
+1577 
-1589 TITGGSIYGNTAE
+1589 TITGGTISGNTAE
-1602 SGLANAYYQG
+1602 TYGGGGIYIEDNSKITMTGGTIKANTVKTNGKAIYQNGTLNLG
-1612 GKLFVGKDASITG
+1612 GSAEVLG
-1625 DIYLYKNKIINVI
+1625 DIYLGTGKIINVV

-1644 NLEVSM
+1644 NPEVAM
-1650 AENYTYKQRV
+1650 AENDTYKQRV
-1660 IAEYSADTTSYKNG
+1660 IAEYSADTTSFKNG
-1674 TDDTKRYSLET
+1674 THDTKRYSLET
-1685 NTAGYAKTKG
+1685 NTARYAKAKNIKIDDNVDKG
-1695 IRIEDNSTKGSLYQV
+1695 KLYQV
-1710 WLDSSELP
+1710 WLNKTDLP

-1732 VKTEIVEPGTETY
+1732 VKTEIVEPGTEKY

-1801 ITGDM
+1801 ISGDM
-1806 FKTQSTESSRSVA
+1806 FETQSTESSRSVA

-1862 TWKENTFWEGTDVY
+1862 KWKENTFWEGTDVY

>member
-43 KIVQD
+43 QQET
-48 VQENTDTPVTE
+48 VQETTDAPVTDT
-59 DAETVVTK
+59 ETVVTK
-67 PDTEVPTGEPTKEP
+67 PETEASTVESTDESTDKSTDEST
-81 AEDSAE
+81 D
-87 DSAEGSVDNPTPEVT
+87 GSMEAPTPEVT

-122 TADSEKKSET
+122 TADSEQKPET
-132 SEKKETSEDS
+132 STKAENAQETSEDS

-152 IQEKDSYA
+152 MQEKDSYA

-173 EMNEEQLYEL
+173 EMDEEQLYEL

-190 FLSEVPEKHSQTL
+190 FLSEVPENHSQTL
-203 DIYYEILNAY
+203 DTYYEILNAY

-218 GDPKQEWQ
+218 EDPKQEWQ

-243 EDYLDV
+243 EDYLDA

-260 EEQLSSLED
+260 EEQLASLED

-275 LAGKAEPV
+275 LADKAEPV

-292 RQDILDGNPAD
+292 RQDVLDGNPAD
-303 AIWTMYHY
+303 AVWTMYHY
-311 GYMADVLTELD
+311 GYMADVLAELD
-322 YETLEGFFQGLSED
+322 YETLEGFFQGLDED

-349 FRFVDQGYALDGY
+349 FRFVDRGYALDGY

-374 EAAESDA
+374 EVAESEA

-391 KQNKKTYSSVEAY
+391 KQDKKTYGSVDAY

-410 DSSENFAE
+410 DSSENFDE
-418 VMEAWNLFLAGRVDT
+418 VMEAWNLFLVGRVDT

-473 GDDLGGAGD
+473 GDGLGGAGD

-527 VAISNTWYFLQ
+527 VAISNTWYFVQ
-538 SNGQILYNSWV
+538 SNGAILYNSWV
-549 LDGNDWYFIKPNGWA
+549 LDGNTWYYIKPNGWA

-571 IDNVAYHFNAKGAD
+571 IDNVAYHFNASGAD

-631 YYWCGPSDDRVMR
+631 YYWCGPANDRVMR
-644 ANGYYSIWCAEAG
+644 ANGYYTIYCAEAG
-657 QNLDYYLDNGGHLI
+657 QNLDYYLDSGGHLI

-681 SAFNANNGAIDCAW
+681 SAFNAGNGAIDCAW

-708 VSAQHGIYN
+708 VSAQHGIIG

-734 SNTATGAGRPTILYI
+734 SNTATGANRPTILYI

-760 SWDGGNR
+760 SWDGGNI
-767 NSEKAASDVLIAE
+767 NSGKAASDVLIAE
-780 NGGTLTFDSANAKVF
+780 NGGTLTFNSANAKVF

-802 GTSDSPNGAK
+802 GTSDAPNGAK

-823 YFGIGTYN
+823 LLGIGTYN

-863 TIKDNAGHG
+863 TIKDNSSHG
-872 VVGHA
+872 VAGLA
-877 AEWGSPHRVGLTVD
+877 ADWGSPHKVSLTIG

-898 GNGVCMTASVTAN
+898 GNGVLMASSATSN
-911 SSVTLNNDNINN
+911 SFVTLDNDNINN
-923 NTTGVMIGAG
+923 NSTGVLIGTGA
-933 TLNIGEYNN
+933 LNIGEYNN

-962 RINKAQ
+962 RIDRAQ

-995 VSNNKGAQGGG
+995 VSNNKGKHGGG

-1017 NGTPI
+1017 NGTQI
-1022 KDNTAH
+1022 RDNTAN
-1028 GCGGGICSHGTL
+1028 GGGGGICSYGTL
-1040 NLSGSTLT
+1040 NMSGSTLT

-1083 SLSGGTSTLTNN
+1083 SLSGGTSTLANN
-1095 NIDNNKANQGGG
+1095 NIDHNKANQGGG

-1121 NNNNASGNGGGII
+1121 SNNNASGNGGGII
-1134 SNGTITMN
+1134 SNGTVTMN
-1142 GGSITGNY
+1142 GGSIIGNY

-1162 TFNFNGGAIQNNTA
+1162 TFNFNGGAIQSNTA

-1195 SVFTVTSKNPISG
+1195 SVFTVTSKISISG

-1244 GGINGNAAVE
+1244 GGINGNAAIE
-1254 MKNATIS
+1254 MHNATIS

-1270 GGIELFSDQYG
+1270 GGIELFSDKDG

-1310 MTGGTIQKNNAGT
+1310 MTGGTIQNNNAGT
-1323 VAGGVLVNG
+1323 LAGGVLVNG

-1339 GGTITNNTSTYG
+1339 GGTITNNTSTYSG
-1351 AGGLWVD
+1351 GGLFVD

-1379 GGIYNDNGN
+1379 GGIYNDNGS
-1388 ITLSGGSVTGNKAN
+1388 ITLTAGTISGNKAQW
-1402 VNAGSGGGIRN
+1402 
-1413 SGTLTVNGTASIDN
+1413 
-1427 NTAYAGGGV
+1427 
-1436 HSTTG
+1436 
-1441 NIVVSGNAKVNKNTA
+1441 
-1456 TECGGGINAEYDGS
+1456 GGGINDCG
-1470 DDTITIAENAQISN
+1470 TVT
-1484 NMTKS
+1484 MK
-1489 DGGGISLFPA
+1489 GGIISGNSTTSKA
-1499 KLVVSGGKIQNNT
+1499 GAGINVSTNGKLTMSGGKIQNNT
-1512 AGVGGGIASYADGDI
+1512 SAETGGGICNLGTLEISG
-1527 TMTDGEISGN
+1527 GEISGN
-1537 TAISG
+1537 TTKYSGGAIYNSAQGKGTTITGGTISGNKAETYGG
-1542 GGIYLSQP
+1542 GGIYIEDNS
-1550 KMTMSGG
+1550 KVTM
-1557 SIHGNT
+1557 
-1563 AKLSENSSGTDGYG
+1563 
-1577 GGIMSLSGKNPV
+1577 
-1589 TITGGSIYGNTAE
+1589 TGGTIKDNTVKTNGKAIYQNGTLNLGGAAE
-1602 SGLANAYYQG
+1602 VL
-1612 GKLFVGKDASITG
+1612 G
-1625 DIYLYKNKIINVI
+1625 DIYLGTGKIINVV

-1644 NLEVSM
+1644 HPEVAM
-1650 AENYTYKQRV
+1650 AENDTYKQRV

-1685 NTAGYAKTKG
+1685 NTAGYAKAKNIKIDDNVDKG
-1695 IRIEDNSTKGSLYQV
+1695 KLYQV
-1710 WLDSSELP
+1710 WLNKTDLP

-1732 VKTEIVEPGTETY
+1732 VKTEIVEPGTEKY
-1745 TVQKNSGYTRFS
+1745 TVQKNSGYTGYS
-1757 RKDYTFQGWAYRLT
+1757 RRAYTFQGWAFRLN
-1771 DKKPTYSEKSSNVIS
+1771 DKKPVYSEKTANVIT

-1806 FKTQSTESSRSVA
+1806 FKTQSTKSSRSVA

-1862 TWKENTFWEGTDVY
+1862 KWTENTFWEGTDVY

-1883 IRISD
+1883 IQIRD
-1888 LEDGTIDVSKLVIN
+1888 EEDGTIDVSKLVIN

-1924 PKGMQDS
+1924 PKGMQNS

-2012 SANDTEEGNLNNKLD
+2012 SANDTEEGNLNSKLD